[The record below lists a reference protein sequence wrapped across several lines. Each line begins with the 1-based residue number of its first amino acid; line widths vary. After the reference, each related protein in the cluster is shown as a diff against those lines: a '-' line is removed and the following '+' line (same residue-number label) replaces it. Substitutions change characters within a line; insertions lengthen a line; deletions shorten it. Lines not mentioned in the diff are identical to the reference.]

1 MRNLPNSDIYSLFF
15 NIIYFDWS
23 FFFITFA
30 STIWYEDNFD
40 ILLMRKEKTLVQTTK
55 KYIKIN
61 LQTKFSY
68 LFMKKEEQSF
78 GCGISMSQKGHALSG
93 WILRIVPLF
102 AMLFATVVAKAAGDG
117 VKFNPGVRYSQW
129 AINSRAHDFYANSTA
144 FGLAKYK
151 ADGTSVEIK
160 RNDTKEKLDYVPG
173 LVAKSMIEAADYY
186 QNFDWSKPWFASV
199 KEYGD
204 AYYNSVPNGGG
215 SLDDLNAVKLYIGVY
230 NNKNASE
237 TDKTH
242 AKTAI
247 GRATTGLIAHN
258 NSYSIPSGTLAG
270 DKVVGGWF
278 HKTAYNNQMWLDG
291 AYMGSALLAQ
301 IVNFNGAGSSVFGSV
316 DKDWAMVF
324 KQLDIVWNMCW
335 NPTDKL
341 MYHAFEANA
350 GTGTSKSHADTWAGL
365 NGTTEPYTF
374 HSAAYWGRANA
385 WYIFALVDALEAMGK
400 AGRTSDANYTT
411 LRNHLQELAA
421 GIVARQASNGG
432 WYQLLDKT
440 DSFKATSYN
449 GKSASA
455 TNYIETSATAI
466 FSAALFKAVRLGL
479 IDAKYKENAK
489 KAFECL
495 VNNYTYLK
503 DGSLEIWGSCRSA
516 GLGGGTGN
524 DYAAGGKKY
533 RDGSNEYYLLG
544 YDVPM
549 VKKIEE
555 LTEGKVL
562 GGFIMAATEYERAYQ
577 NQDNASQILFS
588 YDLKPAYDL
597 TQSGA
602 TAPKVEVC
610 GTGAANATYQW
621 YDATTKVAVEGAT
634 KAQFTPQTTGNYYC
648 KATVDNTSI
657 QTSTTNI
664 KVNSNSSADKQ
675 KFTVTATAENGTVE
689 IKDGAGNV
697 VTSGTQVEE
706 GTKLV
711 FTANANTGYVF
722 DNWTATGGE
731 ASDNVYTI
739 SSIAADVNVKANFKK
754 ENTGGGDTMETTLFS
769 MEINSSPASLTVA
782 QKTDNK
788 PTLEQLTSDHA
799 AITGGTVTLVNN
811 RSKDWTPFSNAS
823 ITVSDISKN
832 YIRINLGKPLD
843 AGDVINIKDNSK
855 VFKLSAEAS
864 SSNSVSTANG
874 SYTLDANSVLKGKNE
889 IFVFWSDKSNPLSS
903 ITITRK
909 TTTQTTSPL
918 VIAVE
923 DVEMNVT
930 DEETRQPEV
939 RVYGTAD
946 KLLTLGSDY
955 TLSFSTDNNNVTIN
969 ENGVFTAAGSKSNYT
984 EGVTTVTVTAT
995 PSAALAEK
1003 YTEAKWTFKFTVRKG
1018 KMKPVFMPAF
1028 KGATI
1033 KVKTGTKKTIEV
1045 PLNYGGENVSGYFDV
1060 KYSCSP
1066 SLKLTNSNNTMAC
1079 TFSTVG
1085 TYTIT
1090 VSATPKI
1097 INQGTDD
1104 EFNYADEYDAPDNV
1118 TFTVDVSG
1126 SYTVPTVTLN
1136 PSADKTI
1143 YVGEVV
1149 DAPAVSVTDA
1159 QGTAIDKSKYTM
1171 EWTSFAPD
1179 FCKVDAATGKI
1190 EGVSAG
1196 DKVKIQ
1202 LKVSGNGFEDVFAYL
1217 LVSVDDPAKY
1227 RVKAPGSGVTYSP
1240 MTPLF
1245 NQNKTLA
1252 VTLGGWSFT
1261 DRDTAPVSKE
1271 GLTYGDKNKWADDSS
1286 KATWVIKGFDY
1297 YLPGL
1302 TCQNARQEDGAC
1314 PLPSETQWYDGK
1326 LQKVKGGT
1334 VDPMFYVPCSGA
1346 YLTVEPKTNGKVSV
1360 SVFQNGV
1367 FDKSGG
1373 VYAYRP
1379 QRRVFVLDE
1388 AGKVVASEA
1397 TISATGGKLTVADK
1411 NATDKLANPY
1421 DITNYPCNITG
1432 LATGPA
1438 TTGGGKDSN
1447 PSPKVEEVMKHFRGM
1462 TSFVMTEAGFQNNV
1476 YESNID
1482 NKVTWGDN
1490 ATPNNGADDNVMGS
1504 HGWSVLVDAAVTY
1517 TFDVKAGKT
1526 YYIYNY
1532 GSKLGFYGFSFDEAK
1547 GQPVTNY
1554 EFNDGETNIIV
1565 PTKAGELSTAKV
1577 NRAMKAGVWTT
1588 CVLPFSLNKQQ
1599 VDAIFGKTYD
1609 RDTPDGTQILYFDR
1623 VEGTKAIF
1631 VRHAYNNIVA
1641 GKPFLIKPAQDV
1653 ASINTAEV
1661 EGYPYVTIENTQPA
1675 EWCKGN
1681 GYVWMSSYS
1690 NDLTVKEGDCFISN
1704 KDGSFKNFVGDPGT
1718 LKGFRGYLK
1727 NIGTNGV
1734 SEAKKLT
1741 VGIGSNVTTDETSAI
1756 DGILIDGDMPADSV
1770 TAADGKVYNLNGQ
1783 VVATSYRQFQALP
1796 GGVYVVNGKKVVK

>member
-1 MRNLPNSDIYSLFF
+1 
-15 NIIYFDWS
+15 
-23 FFFITFA
+23 
-30 STIWYEDNFD
+30 
-40 ILLMRKEKTLVQTTK
+40 
-55 KYIKIN
+55 
-61 LQTKFSY
+61 
-68 LFMKKEEQSF
+68 MKKEEQSF
-78 GCGISMSQKGHALSG
+78 LCGMSMSQKGHALSG

-102 AMLFATVVAKAAGDG
+102 AMLFATLAAKAASDGDG

-160 RNDTKEKLDYVPG
+160 RKDSKNKLDYVPG

-215 SLDDLNAVKLYIGVY
+215 SLDDLNAVKLYIGIY
-230 NNKNASE
+230 NYKNASA
-237 TDKTH
+237 TDKEN
-242 AKTAI
+242 AQTAI
-247 GRATTGLIAHN
+247 GRATEGLIAHN
-258 NSYSIPSGTLAG
+258 KNNSIPSGTLAS
-270 DKVVGGWF
+270 DAVVGGWF

-301 IVNFNGAGSSVFGSV
+301 IVNFNGDGLNVFGSAN
-316 DKDWAMVF
+316 DDWNMVF
-324 KQLDIVWNMCW
+324 KQLNIVWNMCW
-335 NPTDKL
+335 NSKDKL
-341 MYHAFEANA
+341 LYHAFEANA
-350 GTGTSKSHADTWAGL
+350 GIGDSNSHADTWAGL
-365 NGTTEPYTF
+365 NGKTEPYIF
-374 HSAAYWGRANA
+374 HSAAYWGRANS
-385 WYIFALVDALEAMGK
+385 WYIFALVDALEAMEK
-400 AGRTSDANYTT
+400 AERTSDANYTT
-411 LRNHLQELAA
+411 LKNHLQELAA
-421 GIVARQASNGG
+421 GIVARQADNGG
-432 WYQLLDKT
+432 WYQLLDKDNT
-440 DSFKATSYN
+440 FTATSYN
-449 GKSASA
+449 SSWSGKPKSA

-466 FSAALFKAVRLGL
+466 FSAALFKAARLGL

-516 GLGGGTGN
+516 GLGGGTGT

-549 VKKIEE
+549 VKKTDN

-577 NQDNASQILFS
+577 NQDGSAQILFS
-588 YDLKPAYDL
+588 YDLQPSYDL

-602 TAPKVEVC
+602 AAPKVEVC
-610 GTGAANATYQW
+610 GTDADQAKYQW

-648 KATVDNTSI
+648 EATVGSTSI

-664 KVNSNSSADKQ
+664 KVN
-675 KFTVTATAENGTVE
+675 
-689 IKDGAGNV
+689 
-697 VTSGTQVEE
+697 
-706 GTKLV
+706 
-711 FTANANTGYVF
+711 
-722 DNWTATGGE
+722 
-731 ASDNVYTI
+731 
-739 SSIAADVNVKANFKK
+739 
-754 ENTGGGDTMETTLFS
+754 NTGGGETGGETTTETVFS
-769 MEINSSPASLTVA
+769 YDVPASGDLST
-782 QKTDNK
+782 TDTN
-788 PTLEQLTSDHA
+788 EGV
-799 AITGGTVTLVNN
+799 TGGKIMFASKTNAGGKYKIDNDTKKYVKVTLSGN
-811 RSKDWTPFSNAS
+811 SLK
-823 ITVSDISKN
+823 
-832 YIRINLGKPLD
+832 
-843 AGDVINIKDNSK
+843 AGDVISVKA
-855 VFKLSAEAS
+855 SA
-864 SSNSVSTANG
+864 SNSGYGCFAALDTDKKTTLKLGNLTG
-874 SYTLDANSVLKGKNE
+874 EGPEDISYTVTEKDILNGQSSFYLFRETGKS
-889 IFVFWSDKSNPLSS
+889 IYVHS

-909 TTTQTTSPL
+909 TTTPTTSPL

-930 DEETRQPEV
+930 DEVTKQPEV
-939 RVYGTAD
+939 KVYGTAY
-946 KLLTLGSDY
+946 KLLNPGTDY
-955 TLSFSTDNNNVTIN
+955 TLSFSTDNNNVTVKD
-969 ENGVFTAAGSKSNYT
+969 GVFTAAGSQFNYT

-995 PSAALAEK
+995 PSAALAGQYKAASE
-1003 YTEAKWTFKFTVRKG
+1003 TFTFTVRKG
-1018 KMKPVFMPAF
+1018 KMKPVFMSAF
-1028 KGATI
+1028 NGTTI
-1033 KVKTGTKKTIEV
+1033 KVKKSTRKTIEV
-1045 PLNYGGENVSGYFDV
+1045 PLNYGGEDVSGYFDV
-1060 KYSCSP
+1060 TYSCSTL
-1066 SLKLTNSNNTMAC
+1066 SNLTSSNNTM
-1079 TFSTVG
+1079 
-1085 TYTIT
+1085 TYRFNTAGKYQIT
-1090 VSATPKI
+1090 VSATPKT
-1097 INQGTDD
+1097 INQGTDT
-1104 EFNYADEYDAPDNV
+1104 EFDYADEYDAPADV
-1118 TFTVDVSG
+1118 TFTVDVSDT
-1126 SYTVPTVTLN
+1126 YTVPTVTLN
-1136 PSADKTI
+1136 PSAAKTI
-1143 YVGEVV
+1143 YVGAVV
-1149 DAPAVSVTDA
+1149 DAPAVSVTA
-1159 QGTAIDKSKYTM
+1159 SGTAIDVSKYTA

-1179 FCKVDAATGKI
+1179 VCKVDATTGKI

-1196 DKVKIQ
+1196 DNVKIQ
-1202 LKVSGNGFEDVFAYL
+1202 LKVSGEGFEDVFAYL

-1227 RVKAPGSGVTYSP
+1227 RVKAPGSGEPYSP
-1240 MTPLF
+1240 MTPFF
-1245 NQNKTLA
+1245 NQDRTLA
-1252 VTLGGWSFT
+1252 VTLGGWIFT
-1261 DRDTAPVSKE
+1261 DRTTAPVSNE
-1271 GLTYGDKNKWADDSS
+1271 GLTYGANNKWADDSS

-1314 PLPSETQWYDGK
+1314 PLPSETQWYNGK
-1326 LQKVKGGT
+1326 LQKVDGKT

-1388 AGKVVASEA
+1388 TGKLVASEV
-1397 TISATGGKLTVADK
+1397 TISATGGKLSVADK
-1411 NATDKLANPY
+1411 NATGDLKDPY
-1421 DITNYPCNITG
+1421 KITNYPCNITG
-1432 LATGPA
+1432 LASGPS
-1438 TTGGGKDSN
+1438 TTGGGKNSN
-1447 PSPKVEEVMKHFRGM
+1447 PSPTIEDVKNHFRGM
-1462 TSFVMTEAGFQNNV
+1462 TSFEMTATGFQNNV

-1482 NKVTWGDN
+1482 NKETWGKY

-1532 GSKLGFYGFSFDEAK
+1532 GSKLGFYGFSFDEAA
-1547 GQPVTNY
+1547 GQTVKNYDFDETATNTI
-1554 EFNDGETNIIV
+1554 EL
-1565 PTKAGELSTAKV
+1565 TKAGELTTAKV
-1577 NRAMKAGVWTT
+1577 NRKMTAGVWTT

-1609 RDTPDGTQILYFDR
+1609 RETPDGTQILYFDR

-1641 GKPFLIKPAQDV
+1641 GKPFLIKPTKEV

-1661 EGYPYVTIENTQPA
+1661 EGYPYVTIENAAPA

-1704 KDGSFKNFVGDPGT
+1704 NDGSFKNFVGAPGT

>member
-1 MRNLPNSDIYSLFF
+1 
-15 NIIYFDWS
+15 
-23 FFFITFA
+23 
-30 STIWYEDNFD
+30 
-40 ILLMRKEKTLVQTTK
+40 
-55 KYIKIN
+55 
-61 LQTKFSY
+61 
-68 LFMKKEEQSF
+68 MKKEEQSF
-78 GCGISMSQKGHALSG
+78 CCGISVSQKGHALSG
-93 WILRIVPLF
+93 WILRFVPLF
-102 AMLFATVVAKAAGDG
+102 AMLFATLAAKAASDGDG
-117 VKFNPGVRYSQW
+117 VKFNKDVRYSQW

-151 ADGTSVEIK
+151 ADGTSVVIK
-160 RNDTKEKLDYVPG
+160 RNDTKKKLDYVPG

-204 AYYNSVPNGGG
+204 AYYKSVPNGGG
-215 SLDDLNAVKLYIGVY
+215 SLDDLNAVKLYIGIY
-230 NNKNASE
+230 NNTNASE
-237 TDKTH
+237 TDRAN

-247 GRATTGLIAHN
+247 GRAKDGLIAHN
-258 NSYSIPSGTLAG
+258 NSCSIKPNTLAG
-270 DKVVGGWF
+270 NSVVGGWF

-301 IVNFNGAGSSVFGSV
+301 IVNFNGAGSNVFGNA
-316 DKDWAMVF
+316 DDDWNMVF
-324 KQLDIVWNMCW
+324 KQLDIVWKMCW
-335 NPTDKL
+335 NSTDKL

-350 GTGTSKSHADTWAGL
+350 GTGTSKSHADTWKGL
-365 NGTTEPYTF
+365 NGTKKPYTF

-411 LRNHLQELAA
+411 LKNHLQELAA

-432 WYQLLDKT
+432 WYQLLDKDNT
-440 DSFKATSYN
+440 FTPTSYN
-449 GKSASA
+449 SNWSGKPSSA

-466 FSAALFKAVRLGL
+466 FSAALFKAARLGL

-516 GLGGGTGN
+516 GLGGGTGTE
-524 DYAAGGKKY
+524 YAAGGKKY

-544 YDVPM
+544 YDVPK
-549 VKKIEE
+549 VKKMEG

-577 NQDNASQILFS
+577 NQNGSAQILFS
-588 YDLKPAYDL
+588 YDLKPSYDL

-602 TAPKVEVC
+602 AAPVVEVC
-610 GTGAANATYQW
+610 GTDAANATYQW
-621 YDATTKVAVEGAT
+621 YDATTTAPVEGAT
-634 KAQFTPQTTGNYYC
+634 KASFTPSATGNYYC
-648 KATVDNTSI
+648 KATVGSTSI

-675 KFTVTATAENGTVE
+675 KFTVNATAVNGTVE
-689 IKDGAGNV
+689 IKDGNDNV

-706 GTKLV
+706 GTKLI
-711 FTANANTGYVF
+711 FTAKANTGYVF
-722 DNWTATGGE
+722 DSWTANGGK
-731 ASDNVYTI
+731 DDGNVYTI
-739 SSIAADVNVKANFKK
+739 SSLAADANVTANFTK
-754 ENTGGGDTMETTLFS
+754 ENTGDGETVETTLFS
-769 MEINSSPASLTVA
+769 MVTTATDKVKVAS
-782 QKTDNK
+782 KTIQ
-788 PTLEQLTSDHA
+788 TLKGYAD
-799 AITGGTVTLVNN
+799 ITGGSAELYNGHTDEKEMISSTEGVKLNGSQNSYMKVTLN
-811 RSKDWTPFSNAS
+811 
-823 ITVSDISKN
+823 
-832 YIRINLGKPLD
+832 KPL
-843 AGDVINIKDNSK
+843 AKGDVIAAPGCGSNVFYVTSAGTKTTDAEVNATGYTIPENSDLIGK
-855 VFKLSAEAS
+855 TVIYFW
-864 SSNSVSTANG
+864 TG
-874 SYTLDANSVLKGKNE
+874 KGK
-889 IFVFWSDKSNPLSS
+889 S

-930 DEETRQPEV
+930 DEVTKQPEV
-939 RVYGTAD
+939 KVFDTAD
-946 KLLTLGSDY
+946 KLLTPGTDY
-955 TLSFSTDNNNVTIN
+955 TLSFSTDNSNVTVN
-969 ENGVFTAAGSKSNYT
+969 DKGVFTAAGSKSNYT
-984 EGVTTVTVTAT
+984 EGVTNVTVTAT
-995 PSAALAEK
+995 PSAALAGQ
-1003 YTEAKWTFKFTVRKG
+1003 YTEATTTFTFTVRKG
-1018 KMKPVFMPAF
+1018 KMKPVFMSAF
-1028 KGATI
+1028 KDATI
-1033 KVKTGTKKTIEV
+1033 KVKTGTRKTIEV
-1045 PLNYGGENVSGYFDV
+1045 PLNYGGEDVSGYFDV
-1060 KYSCSP
+1060 KYSCDALSG
-1066 SLKLTNSNNTMAC
+1066 LTSSDNKMTYK
-1079 TFSTVG
+1079 FSTVG

-1118 TFTVDVSG
+1118 TFTVEVNG

-1136 PSADKTI
+1136 PSTDKTI
-1143 YVGEVV
+1143 YVGDVV

-1159 QGTAIDKSKYTM
+1159 QGTAIDNYTK

-1179 FCKVDAATGKI
+1179 VCKVDVATGKI

-1202 LKVSGNGFEDVFAYL
+1202 LKVSGDSFEDVFAYL

-1227 RVKAPGSGVTYSP
+1227 RVKAPGSKDPYSP
-1240 MTPLF
+1240 TKPLF
-1245 NQNKTLA
+1245 NGDKTLA
-1252 VTLGGWSFT
+1252 VTLGGWIFT
-1261 DRDTAPVSKE
+1261 NRDMAPVSKE

-1314 PLPSETQWYDGK
+1314 PLPSETQWYNGK
-1326 LQKVKGGT
+1326 LQPVEGST

-1367 FDKSGG
+1367 FDKSDG

-1411 NATDKLANPY
+1411 NATGKLANPY
-1421 DITNYPCNITG
+1421 DITNYPCNIPG
-1432 LATGPA
+1432 LATGDV
-1438 TTGGGKDSN
+1438 TTGGGTKSN
-1447 PSPKVEEVMKHFRGM
+1447 HSPKVEEVMKHFRDM
-1462 TSFVMTEAGFQNNV
+1462 TSFDMSATGFQNNV

-1482 NKVTWGDN
+1482 NTTTWGKN
-1490 ATPNNGADDNVMGS
+1490 ATPNKGADDNVKGS

-1554 EFNDGETNIIV
+1554 EFNDGETNTIV
-1565 PTKAGELSTAKV
+1565 PTKAGELTTAKV
-1577 NRAMKAGVWTT
+1577 NRKMTAGVWTT

-1609 RDTPDGTQILYFDR
+1609 RDNTNGTQILYFDR

-1641 GKPFLIKPAQDV
+1641 GKPFLIKPTKEV
-1653 ASINTAEV
+1653 TSINTAEV
-1661 EGYPYVTIENTQPA
+1661 TAYPYVTIENTQPA
-1675 EWCKGN
+1675 EWCSGN
-1681 GYVWMSSYS
+1681 GYVWMSSYN
-1690 NDLTVKEGDCFISN
+1690 NDLTVKKGDCFISN
-1704 KDGSFKNFVGDPGT
+1704 NDGSFKNFVGDPGT

-1727 NIGTNGV
+1727 HIGTNGV

-1741 VGIGSNVTTDETSAI
+1741 VGMGSNVTSDETSAI

>member
-1 MRNLPNSDIYSLFF
+1 
-15 NIIYFDWS
+15 
-23 FFFITFA
+23 
-30 STIWYEDNFD
+30 
-40 ILLMRKEKTLVQTTK
+40 
-55 KYIKIN
+55 
-61 LQTKFSY
+61 
-68 LFMKKEEQSF
+68 MKKEEQSF

-102 AMLFATVVAKAAGDG
+102 AMLFATVAAKAAGDGDG

-129 AINSRAHDFYANSTA
+129 AINSRAHDFKANTKDS
-144 FGLAKYK
+144 GLAKYK
-151 ADGTSVEIK
+151 VDGTSVVKVEDRFK
-160 RNDTKEKLDYVPG
+160 PTDLKNDKLDYVPG

-186 QNFDWSKPWFASV
+186 QDFDWSKPWFASV
-199 KEYGD
+199 KDYGD
-204 AYYNSVPNGGG
+204 DFFSKVANTGG

-237 TDKTH
+237 TDKKN

-247 GRATTGLIAHN
+247 GRATEGLIAHN
-258 NSYSIPSGTLAG
+258 NSYSIQSGTLAG
-270 DKVVGGWF
+270 DAVVGGWF
-278 HKTAYNNQMWLDG
+278 HKAAYNNQMWLDG

-301 IVNFNGAGSSVFGSV
+301 IVNFNGTGSNVFGSA
-316 DKDWAMVF
+316 DDDWNMVF
-324 KQLDIVWNMCW
+324 KQLDIVWDMCW
-335 NPTDKL
+335 NSTDKL

-350 GTGTSKSHADTWAGL
+350 GTKESNSHADTWQGL
-365 NGTTEPYTF
+365 NGTTKPYTF

-400 AGRTSDANYTT
+400 AGRTTDANYTT
-411 LRNHLQELAA
+411 LKTHLQELAA
-421 GIVARQASNGG
+421 GIVARQADNGG

-440 DSFKATSYN
+440 DSFEATSYN
-449 GKSASA
+449 SNWSGKPASA

-466 FSAALFKAVRLGL
+466 FSAALFKAARLGL
-479 IDAKYKENAK
+479 IDATYKENAK

-516 GLGGGTGN
+516 GLGGGTGT
-524 DYAAGGKKY
+524 DYAKGGKKY

-577 NQDNASQILFS
+577 NQDGSAQILFS
-588 YDLKPAYDL
+588 YDLQPAYDL

-610 GTGAANATYQW
+610 GTGAANAIYQW
-621 YDATTKVAVEGAT
+621 YDANTDAAVKGAT
-634 KAQFTPQTTGNYYC
+634 EAQFIPQTTGNYYC
-648 KATVDNTSI
+648 KATVGSTSI
-657 QTSTTNI
+657 KTSATNI
-664 KVNSNSSADKQ
+664 KVN
-675 KFTVTATAENGTVE
+675 
-689 IKDGAGNV
+689 
-697 VTSGTQVEE
+697 
-706 GTKLV
+706 
-711 FTANANTGYVF
+711 
-722 DNWTATGGE
+722 
-731 ASDNVYTI
+731 
-739 SSIAADVNVKANFKK
+739 
-754 ENTGGGDTMETTLFS
+754 NTGGGETGGETTTETVFS
-769 MEINSSPASLTVA
+769 YDVPASGELST
-782 QKTDNK
+782 TDTN
-788 PTLEQLTSDHA
+788 EGV
-799 AITGGTVTLVNN
+799 TGGKIMFASSKNEGDRYKIDNDAKYVKVTLSGN
-811 RSKDWTPFSNAS
+811 SLK
-823 ITVSDISKN
+823 
-832 YIRINLGKPLD
+832 
-843 AGDVINIKDNSK
+843 AGDVISVKA
-855 VFKLSAEAS
+855 SA
-864 SSNSVSTANG
+864 SNSGYGCFAALDTDKKTTLKLG
-874 SYTLDANSVLKGKNE
+874 DLTGKGPEDISYTVTERDILNGQSSFYLFRESGKS
-889 IFVFWSDKSNPLSS
+889 IYVHS

-939 RVYGTAD
+939 RVYGIGD
-946 KLLTLGSDY
+946 KLLTLGTDY
-955 TLSFSTDNNNVTIN
+955 KLSFSTDNDNVTIKD
-969 ENGVFTAAGSKSNYT
+969 GVFTAAGSQFNYT
-984 EGVTTVTVTAT
+984 EGVTHVTVTAT

-1018 KMKPVFMPAF
+1018 KMKPVFMPAY

-1033 KVKTGTKKTIEV
+1033 KVATGTKKTIEV
-1045 PLNYGGENVSGYFDV
+1045 PLNYGGEDVSGYFDV
-1060 KYSCSP
+1060 EYSCSNL
-1066 SLKLTNSNNTMAC
+1066 SGLKNSNNTMTC
-1079 TFSTVG
+1079 TFSTADK
-1085 TYTIT
+1085 YTIT
-1090 VSATPKI
+1090 VSATPKV
-1097 INQGTDD
+1097 INQGKDD

-1118 TFTVDVSG
+1118 TFTVDVSDG
-1126 SYTVPTVTLN
+1126 YTVPKVTLN

-1159 QGTAIDKSKYTM
+1159 SLGTAIDKSKYTM

-1179 FCKVDAATGKI
+1179 VCKVDATTGKI

-1196 DKVKIQ
+1196 DKLKIQ
-1202 LKVSGNGFEDVFAYL
+1202 LKVSGDSFEDVFKYV

-1326 LQKVKGGT
+1326 LQKVEGST

-1397 TISATGGKLTVADK
+1397 TISATGGKLSVADK
-1411 NATDKLANPY
+1411 SATGDLKDPY
-1421 DITNYPCNITG
+1421 KITNYPCNITG

-1490 ATPNNGADDNVMGS
+1490 ATPNNGADDNVKGS

-1547 GQPVTNY
+1547 EQTVKNY
-1554 EFNDGETNIIV
+1554 EFNDDATNTIEL
-1565 PTKAGELSTAKV
+1565 TKAGELTTAKV

-1609 RDTPDGTQILYFDR
+1609 RDTPNGTQILYFDR

-1641 GKPFLIKPAQDV
+1641 GKPFLIKPTKDV

-1681 GYVWMSSYS
+1681 GYVWMASYS
-1690 NDLTVKEGDCFISN
+1690 NDLRVKEGDCFISN

-1741 VGIGSNVTTDETSAI
+1741 VGMGSNVTTDETSAI

>member
-1 MRNLPNSDIYSLFF
+1 
-15 NIIYFDWS
+15 
-23 FFFITFA
+23 
-30 STIWYEDNFD
+30 
-40 ILLMRKEKTLVQTTK
+40 
-55 KYIKIN
+55 
-61 LQTKFSY
+61 
-68 LFMKKEEQSF
+68 MKKEEQSF
-78 GCGISMSQKGHALSG
+78 GCGISVSQKGHALSG

-102 AMLFATVVAKAAGDG
+102 AMLFATLAAKAAGDGDG

-129 AINSRAHDFYANSTA
+129 AINSRAHDFYANTTK
-144 FGLAKYK
+144 FGLAKFD

-160 RNDTKEKLDYVPG
+160 RNDTKKKLDYVPG

-186 QNFDWSKPWFASV
+186 QDFDWSKPWFASV

-204 AYYNSVPNGGG
+204 AYYNRVPNGGG
-215 SLDDLNAVKLYIGVY
+215 SLDDLNAVKLYIGIY
-230 NNKNASE
+230 NYKNASA
-237 TDKTH
+237 TDKTN
-242 AKTAI
+242 AQTAI
-247 GRATTGLIAHN
+247 GRATEGLIAHN
-258 NSYSIPSGTLAG
+258 KNNSIQSGTLAG
-270 DKVVGGWF
+270 DAVVGGWF

-301 IVNFNGAGSSVFGSV
+301 IVNFNGTGSNVFGSA
-316 DKDWAMVF
+316 DKDWNMVF

-335 NPTDKL
+335 NSTDKL

-365 NGTTEPYTF
+365 NGTTKPYTF

-385 WYIFALVDALEAMGK
+385 WYIFALVDALEAMGN
-400 AGRTSDANYTT
+400 AGRTSDTNYST
-411 LRNHLQELAA
+411 LKSHLQELAA

-549 VKKIEE
+549 VKKMEG

-577 NQDNASQILFS
+577 NQDGSAQILFS
-588 YDLKPAYDL
+588 YDLQPSYDL
-597 TQSGA
+597 TQSGT

-648 KATVDNTSI
+648 AATVGSTSI

-722 DNWTATGGE
+722 DNWTATGG
-731 ASDNVYTI
+731 AADGNVYTI
-739 SSIAADVNVKANFKK
+739 SSLNADANVTANFKEK
-754 ENTGGGDTMETTLFS
+754 NNGGGETGGETTTEPVFS
-769 MEINSSPASLTVA
+769 MTV
-782 QKTDNK
+782 N
-788 PTLEQLTSDHA
+788 
-799 AITGGTVTLVNN
+799 
-811 RSKDWTPFSNAS
+811 SNAS
-823 ITVSDISKN
+823 LSIPKNTTQQLTDGVIIDGGKVELVNDRSSAWNVFTDGKLCPENKSNQYIKIT
-832 YIRINLGKPLD
+832 LD
-843 AGDVINIKDNSK
+843 ESLKDGDVVKIENNSK
-855 VFKLSAEAS
+855 EFYLSAEAS

-909 TTTQTTSPL
+909 TTTPTTSPL

-939 RVYGTAD
+939 RVYGIGD
-946 KLLTLGSDY
+946 KQLTLGTDY
-955 TLSFSTDNNNVTIN
+955 KLSFSTDNDNVTIKD
-969 ENGVFTAAGSKSNYT
+969 GVFTAAGSKSNYT
-984 EGVTTVTVTAT
+984 EGVTNVTVTAT
-995 PSAALAEK
+995 PSAELAGQ
-1003 YTEAKWTFKFTVRKG
+1003 YTEATETFTFTVRKG
-1018 KMKPVFMPAF
+1018 K
-1028 KGATI
+1028 
-1033 KVKTGTKKTIEV
+1033 
-1045 PLNYGGENVSGYFDV
+1045 
-1060 KYSCSP
+1060 
-1066 SLKLTNSNNTMAC
+1066 
-1079 TFSTVG
+1079 
-1085 TYTIT
+1085 
-1090 VSATPKI
+1090 
-1097 INQGTDD
+1097 
-1104 EFNYADEYDAPDNV
+1104 
-1118 TFTVDVSG
+1118 
-1126 SYTVPTVTLN
+1126 
-1136 PSADKTI
+1136 
-1143 YVGEVV
+1143 
-1149 DAPAVSVTDA
+1149 
-1159 QGTAIDKSKYTM
+1159 
-1171 EWTSFAPD
+1171 
-1179 FCKVDAATGKI
+1179 
-1190 EGVSAG
+1190 
-1196 DKVKIQ
+1196 
-1202 LKVSGNGFEDVFAYL
+1202 
-1217 LVSVDDPAKY
+1217 DDPAKY
-1227 RVKAPGSGVTYSP
+1227 RVKAPGSGETYSP

-1447 PSPKVEEVMKHFRGM
+1447 PSPTVEDVKNHFRGM
-1462 TSFVMTEAGFQNNV
+1462 TSFDMSAAGFQNNV

-1490 ATPNNGADDNVMGS
+1490 ATPNNGAYDNVMGS

-1547 GQPVTNY
+1547 GQTVKNY
-1554 EFNDGETNIIV
+1554 EFDEAAANTIE
-1565 PTKAGELSTAKV
+1565 PTKAGELTTAKV

-1609 RDTPDGTQILYFDR
+1609 RGTPNGTQILYFDR

-1641 GKPFLIKPAQDV
+1641 GKPFLIKPTKDV

-1741 VGIGSNVTTDETSAI
+1741 VGMGSNVTTDETSAI

>member
-1 MRNLPNSDIYSLFF
+1 
-15 NIIYFDWS
+15 
-23 FFFITFA
+23 
-30 STIWYEDNFD
+30 
-40 ILLMRKEKTLVQTTK
+40 
-55 KYIKIN
+55 
-61 LQTKFSY
+61 
-68 LFMKKEEQSF
+68 MKKEEQSF
-78 GCGISMSQKGHALSG
+78 GCGISVSQKGHALSG

-117 VKFNPGVRYSQW
+117 DGVKFNPGVRYSQW
-129 AINSRAHDFYANSTA
+129 VINSRAHDFYANTTK
-144 FGLAKYK
+144 FGLAKFD

-160 RNDTKEKLDYVPG
+160 RNDTKKKLDYVPG

-237 TDKTH
+237 TDKKN

-247 GRATTGLIAHN
+247 GRATEGLIAHN
-258 NSYSIPSGTLAG
+258 NSYSIQSGTLAG
-270 DKVVGGWF
+270 DAVVGGWF
-278 HKTAYNNQMWLDG
+278 HKAAYNNQMWLDG

-301 IVNFNGAGSSVFGSV
+301 IVNFNGNGSNVFGSAN
-316 DKDWAMVF
+316 DDWNMVF
-324 KQLDIVWNMCW
+324 KQLNIVWNMCW
-335 NPTDKL
+335 NSKDKL

-350 GTGTSKSHADTWAGL
+350 GTKESNSHADTWQGL
-365 NGTTEPYTF
+365 NGKTEPYTF

-400 AGRTSDANYTT
+400 AGRTTDANYTT
-411 LRNHLQELAA
+411 LKTHLQDLAA
-421 GIVARQASNGG
+421 GIVARQADNGG

-440 DSFKATSYN
+440 DSFEATSYN
-449 GKSASA
+449 SNWSGKPSSA

-466 FSAALFKAVRLGL
+466 FSAALFKAARLGL

-516 GLGGGTGN
+516 GLGGGTGT
-524 DYAAGGKKY
+524 DYAKGGKKY

-549 VKKIEE
+549 VKKTEE

-577 NQDNASQILFS
+577 NQDNASILFS

-602 TAPKVEVC
+602 TAPVVEVC
-610 GTGAANATYQW
+610 GTDAANATYQW
-621 YDATTKVAVEGAT
+621 YDANTDAAVKGAT
-634 KAQFTPQTTGNYYC
+634 EAQFIPQTTGNYYC
-648 KATVDNTSI
+648 KATVGSTSI

-664 KVNSNSSADKQ
+664 KVN
-675 KFTVTATAENGTVE
+675 
-689 IKDGAGNV
+689 
-697 VTSGTQVEE
+697 
-706 GTKLV
+706 
-711 FTANANTGYVF
+711 
-722 DNWTATGGE
+722 
-731 ASDNVYTI
+731 
-739 SSIAADVNVKANFKK
+739 
-754 ENTGGGDTMETTLFS
+754 NTGGGETGGETTLFS
-769 MEINSSPASLTVA
+769 MVTTAASDVSVA
-782 QKTDNK
+782 SGATQSLDGNADK
-788 PTLEQLTSDHA
+788 
-799 AITGGTVTLVNN
+799 TGGSAELYNGKSSATVMISKTEGVKLNGSSKSYMQVTL
-811 RSKDWTPFSNAS
+811 D
-823 ITVSDISKN
+823 
-832 YIRINLGKPLD
+832 KPL
-843 AGDVINIKDNSK
+843 AKGDVIAAPGCGSSFYVTSADTKTTDAPEVNATGYTIPENSDLIGK
-855 VFKLSAEAS
+855 NVVYFWS
-864 SSNSVSTANG
+864 G
-874 SYTLDANSVLKGKNE
+874 KGK
-889 IFVFWSDKSNPLSS
+889 S

-939 RVYGTAD
+939 KVYGIGD
-946 KLLTLGSDY
+946 KLLTLDTDY
-955 TLSFSTDNNNVTIN
+955 KLSFSTDNDNVTIN

-984 EGVTTVTVTAT
+984 EGVTNVTVTAT

-1018 KMKPVFMPAF
+1018 KMKPVFMPAY

-1045 PLNYGGENVSGYFDV
+1045 PLNYGGEDVSGYFDV
-1060 KYSCSP
+1060 KYSCSNL
-1066 SLKLTNSNNTMAC
+1066 SGLKNSNNTMTC
-1079 TFSTVG
+1079 TFSTAG

-1090 VSATPKI
+1090 VSATPKV
-1097 INQGTDD
+1097 INQGKDD
-1104 EFNYADEYDAPDNV
+1104 EFNYADEYDAPDAV
-1118 TFTVDVSG
+1118 TFTVDVSDG
-1126 SYTVPTVTLN
+1126 YKVPKVTLN

-1159 QGTAIDKSKYTM
+1159 QDTAIDKSKYTM

-1179 FCKVDAATGKI
+1179 VCKVDATTGKI

-1202 LKVSGNGFEDVFAYL
+1202 LKVSGDGFEDVFAYL

-1261 DRDTAPVSKE
+1261 DRPKAPVSKE
-1271 GLTYGDKNKWADDSS
+1271 GLTYGTNNKWADDSS

-1326 LQKVKGGT
+1326 LQKVTGGT

-1360 SVFQNGV
+1360 CVFQNGV

-1411 NATDKLANPY
+1411 NATGDLKDPY
-1421 DITNYPCNITG
+1421 KITNYPCNITG
-1432 LATGPA
+1432 LAKGPL
-1438 TTGGGKDSN
+1438 TDGGSGKSSDKS
-1447 PSPKVEEVMKHFRGM
+1447 PSPTVEDVKNHFRGM

-1482 NKVTWGDN
+1482 NKDTWGES

-1547 GQPVTNY
+1547 GQTVKNY
-1554 EFNDGETNIIV
+1554 EFDDDATNTIEL
-1565 PTKAGELSTAKV
+1565 TKAGELTTAKV

-1609 RDTPDGTQILYFDR
+1609 RETSDGTQILYFDR

-1641 GKPFLIKPAQDV
+1641 GKPFLIKPTKDV

-1661 EGYPYVTIENTQPA
+1661 KGYPYVTIENTQPA

-1741 VGIGSNVTTDETSAI
+1741 VGMGSNVTTDETSAI

>member
-1 MRNLPNSDIYSLFF
+1 
-15 NIIYFDWS
+15 
-23 FFFITFA
+23 
-30 STIWYEDNFD
+30 
-40 ILLMRKEKTLVQTTK
+40 
-55 KYIKIN
+55 
-61 LQTKFSY
+61 
-68 LFMKKEEQSF
+68 MKKEEQSF
-78 GCGISMSQKGHALSG
+78 GCGISVSQKGHALSG

-102 AMLFATVVAKAAGDG
+102 AMLFATVAAKAAGDGDG

-160 RNDTKEKLDYVPG
+160 RNDTKKKLDYVPG

-215 SLDDLNAVKLYIGVY
+215 SLDDLNAVKLYIGIY
-230 NNKNASE
+230 NYKNASA
-237 TDKTH
+237 TDKEN
-242 AKTAI
+242 AQTAI

-258 NSYSIPSGTLAG
+258 KNNSIPSGTLAG
-270 DKVVGGWF
+270 DAVVGGWF
-278 HKTAYNNQMWLDG
+278 HKEAYNNQMWLDG

-301 IVNFNGAGSSVFGSV
+301 IVNFNGDGSNVFGSA
-316 DKDWAMVF
+316 DKDWEMVV
-324 KQLDIVWNMCW
+324 KQLNIVWDMCW
-335 NPTDKL
+335 NSTDKL

-365 NGTTEPYTF
+365 NGTTKPYTF

-411 LRNHLQELAA
+411 LKNHLQDLAA
-421 GIVARQASNGG
+421 GIVARQADNGG
-432 WYQLLDKT
+432 WYQLLDKDNT
-440 DSFKATSYN
+440 FTATSYN
-449 GKSASA
+449 SNWSGKPSSA

-466 FSAALFKAVRLGL
+466 FSAALFKAARLGL

-516 GLGGGTGN
+516 GLGGGTGT
-524 DYAAGGKKY
+524 DYAKGGKKY

-549 VKKIEE
+549 VKKTEE

-577 NQDNASQILFS
+577 NQDNASILFS

-602 TAPKVEVC
+602 TAPVVEVC
-610 GTGAANATYQW
+610 GTDAAKATYQW
-621 YDATTKVAVEGAT
+621 YDATTGNAVDGAGT
-634 KAQFTPQTTGNYYC
+634 KEAQFTPQTTGDYYC
-648 KATVDNTSI
+648 VATVGSTSI

-664 KVNSNSSADKQ
+664 KVN
-675 KFTVTATAENGTVE
+675 
-689 IKDGAGNV
+689 
-697 VTSGTQVEE
+697 
-706 GTKLV
+706 
-711 FTANANTGYVF
+711 
-722 DNWTATGGE
+722 
-731 ASDNVYTI
+731 
-739 SSIAADVNVKANFKK
+739 
-754 ENTGGGDTMETTLFS
+754 NTGGGETGGETTTETVFS
-769 MEINSSPASLTVA
+769 YDVPASGELST
-782 QKTDNK
+782 TDTN
-788 PTLEQLTSDHA
+788 EGV
-799 AITGGTVTLVNN
+799 TGGKIMFASSKNEGDRYKIDNDAKYVKVTLSGN
-811 RSKDWTPFSNAS
+811 SLK
-823 ITVSDISKN
+823 
-832 YIRINLGKPLD
+832 
-843 AGDVINIKDNSK
+843 AGDVISVKA
-855 VFKLSAEAS
+855 SA
-864 SSNSVSTANG
+864 SNSGYGCFAALDTDKKMTLKLGNLTDKG
-874 SYTLDANSVLKGKNE
+874 PEDISYTVTERDILNGQSSFYLFRESGKS
-889 IFVFWSDKSNPLSS
+889 IYVHS

-909 TTTQTTSPL
+909 TTTPTTSPL

-923 DVEMNVT
+923 NVEMNVT

-939 RVYGTAD
+939 RVYGIGD
-946 KLLTLGSDY
+946 KLLTLGTDY
-955 TLSFSTDNNNVTIN
+955 KLSFSTDNDNVTIN
-969 ENGVFTAAGSKSNYT
+969 DKGVFTAAGSQFNYT
-984 EGVTTVTVTAT
+984 EGVTHVTVTAT
-995 PSAALAEK
+995 PSEKLAGQ
-1003 YTEAKWTFKFTVRKG
+1003 YTKATEDFTFTVRKG
-1018 KMKPVFMPAF
+1018 KMKPEFMSAF
-1028 KGATI
+1028 NATTI
-1033 KVKTGTKKTIEV
+1033 KVAKGTKKTIEV
-1045 PLNYGGENVSGYFDV
+1045 PLNYGGEDVSGYFNV
-1060 KYSCSP
+1060 GYTCSALP
-1066 SLKLTNSNNTMAC
+1066 KLSGSNNKM
-1079 TFSTVG
+1079 
-1085 TYTIT
+1085 TYTFGAEGKYQIT

-1097 INQGTDD
+1097 INQGTDT
-1104 EFNYADEYDAPDNV
+1104 EFDYSQEYDAPDAV
-1118 TFTVDVSG
+1118 TFTVDVKA
-1126 SYTVPTVTLN
+1126 SYAVPVVTLN
-1136 PSADKTI
+1136 PSAAKTI

-1149 DAPAVSVTDA
+1149 DAPAVSVTES
-1159 QGTAIDKSKYTM
+1159 GTAIDNSKYTM

-1179 FCKVDAATGKI
+1179 VCKVDATTGKI

-1196 DKVKIQ
+1196 DNVKIQ
-1202 LKVSGNGFEDVFAYL
+1202 VAVSGDGFEDVFSYI

-1227 RVKAPGSGVTYSP
+1227 RVKATGSGEKYSP

-1261 DRDTAPVSKE
+1261 DRQTAPVSKE
-1271 GLTYGDKNKWADDSS
+1271 GLTYGENNKWAGDSS
-1286 KATWVIKGFDY
+1286 PATWLIKGFDY
-1297 YLPGL
+1297 YLSGI

-1397 TISATGGKLTVADK
+1397 TISATGGKLSVADK
-1411 NATDKLANPY
+1411 NATGDLKDPY
-1421 DITNYPCNITG
+1421 KITNYPCNITG
-1432 LATGPA
+1432 LASGPS
-1438 TTGGGKDSN
+1438 TTGGGKKNSN
-1447 PSPKVEEVMKHFRGM
+1447 PSPTIEDVKNHFRGM
-1462 TSFVMTEAGFQNNV
+1462 TSFEMSASGFQNNV

-1482 NKVTWGDN
+1482 NKVTWGSY
-1490 ATPNNGADDNVMGS
+1490 ATPNNGADDNVKGS

-1526 YYIYNY
+1526 YYLYNY
-1532 GSKLGFYGFSFDEAK
+1532 GSKLGFYGFSFDESK
-1547 GQPVTNY
+1547 GQTVKNY
-1554 EFNDGETNIIV
+1554 EFDETAANTIEL
-1565 PTKAGELSTAKV
+1565 TKAGELTTAKV
-1577 NRAMKAGVWTT
+1577 NRAMAAGVWTT

-1609 RDTPDGTQILYFDR
+1609 RDTPNGTQILYFDR

-1690 NDLTVKEGDCFISN
+1690 NGLTVKEGDCFISN
-1704 KDGSFKNFVGDPGT
+1704 KDGSFKNFVGAPGT

-1741 VGIGSNVTTDETSAI
+1741 VGMGSNVTTDETSAI

>member
-1 MRNLPNSDIYSLFF
+1 
-15 NIIYFDWS
+15 
-23 FFFITFA
+23 
-30 STIWYEDNFD
+30 
-40 ILLMRKEKTLVQTTK
+40 
-55 KYIKIN
+55 
-61 LQTKFSY
+61 
-68 LFMKKEEQSF
+68 MKKEEQSF

-102 AMLFATVVAKAAGDG
+102 AMLFAIVVAKAAGDGDG

-129 AINSRAHDFYANSTA
+129 AINSRAHDFYANTTA

-160 RNDTKEKLDYVPG
+160 RKDSKDKLDYVPG

-204 AYYNSVPNGGG
+204 DYYNSVPNGGG
-215 SLDDLNAVKLYIGVY
+215 SLDDLNAVKLYIGIY
-230 NNKNASE
+230 NYKNASA
-237 TDKTH
+237 TDKEN
-242 AKTAI
+242 AQTAI
-247 GRATTGLIAHN
+247 GRATEGLIAHN
-258 NSYSIPSGTLAG
+258 NSYSIQSGTLAG

-301 IVNFNGAGSSVFGSV
+301 IVNFNGNGSSVFGSAN
-316 DKDWAMVF
+316 DDWNMVF
-324 KQLDIVWNMCW
+324 KQLNIVWNMCW
-335 NPTDKL
+335 NSTDKL

-350 GTGTSKSHADTWAGL
+350 GTKESNSHADTWQGL
-365 NGTTEPYTF
+365 NGTTKPYTF

-400 AGRTSDANYTT
+400 AGRTTDANYTT
-411 LRNHLQELAA
+411 LKTHLQELAA
-421 GIVARQASNGG
+421 GIVARQADNGG

-449 GKSASA
+449 SNWSGKPASA

-466 FSAALFKAVRLGL
+466 FSAALFKAARLGL
-479 IDAKYKENAK
+479 IDATYKENAK

-495 VNNYTYLK
+495 VNNYTYQK

-516 GLGGGTGN
+516 GLGGGTGT
-524 DYAAGGKKY
+524 DYAKGGKKY

-549 VKKIEE
+549 VKKSEGI
-555 LTEGKVL
+555 TEGKVL

-577 NQDNASQILFS
+577 NQDGSAQILFS
-588 YDLKPAYDL
+588 YDLQPAYDL
-597 TQSGA
+597 TQSDA

-634 KAQFTPQTTGNYYC
+634 EAQFTPQTTGDYYC
-648 KATVDNTSI
+648 KATVGSTSI
-657 QTSTTNI
+657 KTSATNI
-664 KVNSNSSADKQ
+664 KVN
-675 KFTVTATAENGTVE
+675 
-689 IKDGAGNV
+689 
-697 VTSGTQVEE
+697 
-706 GTKLV
+706 
-711 FTANANTGYVF
+711 
-722 DNWTATGGE
+722 
-731 ASDNVYTI
+731 
-739 SSIAADVNVKANFKK
+739 
-754 ENTGGGDTMETTLFS
+754 NTGGGETGGETTTETVFS
-769 MEINSSPASLTVA
+769 YDVPASGELST
-782 QKTDNK
+782 TDTN
-788 PTLEQLTSDHA
+788 EGV
-799 AITGGTVTLVNN
+799 TGGKIMFASSKNEGDRYKIDNDAKYVKVTLSGN
-811 RSKDWTPFSNAS
+811 SLK
-823 ITVSDISKN
+823 
-832 YIRINLGKPLD
+832 
-843 AGDVINIKDNSK
+843 AGDVISVKA
-855 VFKLSAEAS
+855 SA
-864 SSNSVSTANG
+864 SNSGYGCFAALDTDKKTTLKLG
-874 SYTLDANSVLKGKNE
+874 DLTGKGPEDISYTVTERDILNGQSSFYLFRESGKS
-889 IFVFWSDKSNPLSS
+889 IYVHS

-939 RVYGTAD
+939 RVYGIGD
-946 KLLTLGSDY
+946 KLLTLGTDY
-955 TLSFSTDNNNVTIN
+955 KLSFSTDNDNVTIKD
-969 ENGVFTAAGSKSNYT
+969 GVFTAAGSQFNYT
-984 EGVTTVTVTAT
+984 EGVTHVTVTAT

-1018 KMKPVFMPAF
+1018 KMKPVFMPAY

-1033 KVKTGTKKTIEV
+1033 KVATGTKKTIEV
-1045 PLNYGGENVSGYFDV
+1045 PLNYGGEDVSGYFDV
-1060 KYSCSP
+1060 EYSCSNL
-1066 SLKLTNSNNTMAC
+1066 SGLKNSNNTMTC
-1079 TFSTVG
+1079 TFSTADK
-1085 TYTIT
+1085 YTIT
-1090 VSATPKI
+1090 VSATPKV
-1097 INQGTDD
+1097 INQGKDD

-1118 TFTVDVSG
+1118 TFTVDVSDG
-1126 SYTVPTVTLN
+1126 YTVPKVTLN

-1159 QGTAIDKSKYTM
+1159 SLGTAIDKSKYTM

-1179 FCKVDAATGKI
+1179 VCKVDAATGKI

-1202 LKVSGNGFEDVFAYL
+1202 LRVSGDSFEDVFKYL

-1326 LQKVKGGT
+1326 LQKVEGST

-1397 TISATGGKLTVADK
+1397 TISATGGKLSVADK
-1411 NATDKLANPY
+1411 SATGDLKDPY
-1421 DITNYPCNITG
+1421 KITNYPCNITG

-1490 ATPNNGADDNVMGS
+1490 ATPNNGVDDNVMGS

-1547 GQPVTNY
+1547 EQTVKNY
-1554 EFNDGETNIIV
+1554 EFDEAAANTIV
-1565 PTKAGELSTAKV
+1565 LTKAGELSTAKV

-1609 RDTPDGTQILYFDR
+1609 RETPNGTQILYFDR

-1741 VGIGSNVTTDETSAI
+1741 VGMGSNVTTDETSAI

-1783 VVATSYRQFQALP
+1783 VVATSYRQFQTLP

>member
-1 MRNLPNSDIYSLFF
+1 
-15 NIIYFDWS
+15 
-23 FFFITFA
+23 
-30 STIWYEDNFD
+30 
-40 ILLMRKEKTLVQTTK
+40 
-55 KYIKIN
+55 
-61 LQTKFSY
+61 
-68 LFMKKEEQSF
+68 MKKEEQSF
-78 GCGISMSQKGHALSG
+78 GCGISVSQKGHALSG

-102 AMLFATVVAKAAGDG
+102 AMLFATLAAKAAGDGDG

-160 RNDTKEKLDYVPG
+160 RNDTKKKLDYVPG

-204 AYYNSVPNGGG
+204 DYYNSVPNGGG
-215 SLDDLNAVKLYIGVY
+215 SLDDLNAVKLYIGIY
-230 NNKNASE
+230 NYKNASA
-237 TDKTH
+237 TDKTN
-242 AKTAI
+242 AQTAI
-247 GRATTGLIAHN
+247 GRATEGLIAHN
-258 NSYSIPSGTLAG
+258 KNNSIQSGTLAG
-270 DKVVGGWF
+270 DAVVGGWF
-278 HKTAYNNQMWLDG
+278 HKEAYNNQMWLDG

-301 IVNFNGAGSSVFGSV
+301 IVNFNGDGSNVFGSA
-316 DKDWAMVF
+316 DKDWEMVV
-324 KQLDIVWNMCW
+324 KQLNIVWNMCW
-335 NPTDKL
+335 NSTDKL

-365 NGTTEPYTF
+365 NGTTKPYTF

-411 LRNHLQELAA
+411 LKNHLQDLAA
-421 GIVARQASNGG
+421 GIVARQTSDGG

-440 DSFKATSYN
+440 DSFEATSYN

-466 FSAALFKAVRLGL
+466 FSAALFKAARLGL
-479 IDAKYKENAK
+479 IDATYKENAK

-495 VNNYTYLK
+495 VNNYTYMK

-516 GLGGGTGN
+516 GLGGGTGT
-524 DYAAGGKKY
+524 DYAKGGKKY

-549 VKKIEE
+549 VKKTDN

-577 NQDNASQILFS
+577 QNQDGSAQILFS
-588 YDLKPAYDL
+588 YDLKPSYDL

-602 TAPKVEVC
+602 AAPVVEVC
-610 GTGAANATYQW
+610 GTDAAKATYQW

-648 KATVDNTSI
+648 EATVGSTSI
-657 QTSTTNI
+657 KTSATNI
-664 KVNSNSSADKQ
+664 KVN
-675 KFTVTATAENGTVE
+675 
-689 IKDGAGNV
+689 
-697 VTSGTQVEE
+697 
-706 GTKLV
+706 
-711 FTANANTGYVF
+711 
-722 DNWTATGGE
+722 
-731 ASDNVYTI
+731 
-739 SSIAADVNVKANFKK
+739 
-754 ENTGGGDTMETTLFS
+754 NTGGGETGGETTTETVFS
-769 MEINSSPASLTVA
+769 YDVPASGELST
-782 QKTDNK
+782 TDTN
-788 PTLEQLTSDHA
+788 EGV
-799 AITGGTVTLVNN
+799 TGGKIMFASSKNEGDRYKIDNDAKYVKVTLSGN
-811 RSKDWTPFSNAS
+811 SLK
-823 ITVSDISKN
+823 
-832 YIRINLGKPLD
+832 
-843 AGDVINIKDNSK
+843 AGDVISVKA
-855 VFKLSAEAS
+855 SA
-864 SSNSVSTANG
+864 SNSGYGCFAALDTDKKTTLKLGNLTDKG
-874 SYTLDANSVLKGKNE
+874 PEDISYTVTERDILNGQSSFYLFRESGKS
-889 IFVFWSDKSNPLSS
+889 IYVHS

-909 TTTQTTSPL
+909 TTTPTTSPL

-930 DEETRQPEV
+930 DEETLQPEV
-939 RVYGTAD
+939 RVYGIGD
-946 KLLTLGSDY
+946 KLLTLCTDY
-955 TLSFSTDNNNVTIN
+955 KLSFSTDNNNVTIKD
-969 ENGVFTAAGSKSNYT
+969 GVFTAAGSQFNYT
-984 EGVTTVTVTAT
+984 EGVTNVTVTAT
-995 PSAALAEK
+995 PSAALAGK
-1003 YTEAKWTFKFTVRKG
+1003 YTKAITTFTFTVRKG

-1118 TFTVDVSG
+1118 TFTVEVSG
-1126 SYTVPTVTLN
+1126 SYTVPTVILN
-1136 PSADKTI
+1136 PSTDKTI
-1143 YVGEVV
+1143 YVGDVV

-1159 QGTAIDKSKYTM
+1159 SDTAIDNYTM

-1179 FCKVDAATGKI
+1179 VCKVDAATGKI

-1202 LKVSGNGFEDVFAYL
+1202 LRVSGDSFEDVFKYV

-1227 RVKAPGSGVTYSP
+1227 RVKAPKSGVTYSP
-1240 MTPLF
+1240 MTPFF
-1245 NQNKTLA
+1245 NGDNTLA

-1261 DRDTAPVSKE
+1261 DRPKAPVSSE
-1271 GLTYGDKNKWADDSS
+1271 GLTYGTNNKWADDSS

-1388 AGKVVASEA
+1388 AGKLVASEA
-1397 TISATGGKLTVADK
+1397 TISATGGKLSVADK
-1411 NATDKLANPY
+1411 SATGDLKDPY
-1421 DITNYPCNITG
+1421 KITNYPCNITG
-1432 LATGPA
+1432 LASGPS
-1438 TTGGGKDSN
+1438 TTGGGKKNSN
-1447 PSPKVEEVMKHFRGM
+1447 PSPTIEDVKNHFRGM
-1462 TSFVMTEAGFQNNV
+1462 TSFEMTATGFQNNV

-1482 NKVTWGDN
+1482 NKVTWGSY

-1547 GQPVTNY
+1547 GQTVKNY
-1554 EFNDGETNIIV
+1554 EFDEAAANTIEL
-1565 PTKAGELSTAKV
+1565 TKPGELATAKV
-1577 NRAMKAGVWTT
+1577 NRKMTAGVWTT

-1599 VDAIFGKTYD
+1599 VDAIFGNTYD
-1609 RDTPDGTQILYFDR
+1609 RDTPNGTQILYFDR
-1623 VEGTKAIF
+1623 VVGTKAIF

-1641 GKPFLIKPAQDV
+1641 GKPFLIKPTKDV

-1661 EGYPYVTIENTQPA
+1661 KGYPYVTIENSQPA

-1704 KDGSFKNFVGDPGT
+1704 NDGSFKNFVGESGT

-1727 NIGTNGV
+1727 HIGTNGV
-1734 SEAKKLT
+1734 SEPKKLT
-1741 VGIGSNVTTDETSAI
+1741 VGMGSNVTSDETSAI

>member
-1 MRNLPNSDIYSLFF
+1 
-15 NIIYFDWS
+15 
-23 FFFITFA
+23 
-30 STIWYEDNFD
+30 
-40 ILLMRKEKTLVQTTK
+40 
-55 KYIKIN
+55 
-61 LQTKFSY
+61 
-68 LFMKKEEQSF
+68 MKKEEQSF
-78 GCGISMSQKGHALSG
+78 GCGISVSQKGRALSG

-102 AMLFATVVAKAAGDG
+102 AMLFATLAAKAAGDGDG

-129 AINSRAHDFYANSTA
+129 AINSRLHDFYGNTKLFGFDVYDANNTKKSTVQW
-144 FGLAKYK
+144 KNDKK
-151 ADGTSVEIK
+151 ANIDKSF
-160 RNDTKEKLDYVPG
+160 DYVAG
-173 LVAKSMIEAADYY
+173 LVAKATLEAADYY
-186 QNFDWSKPWFASV
+186 AGFDWSKPWFYSAQAFAAEVTYSNDS
-199 KEYGD
+199 KPTLD
-204 AYYNSVPNGGG
+204 AM
-215 SLDDLNAVKLYIGVY
+215 NAVKMYFPILSSSLKSDNVVKKANTALTNLAKDMKNYNTVYSIGGSKSSL
-230 NNKNASE
+230 NESNASVAQ
-237 TDKTH
+237 KQMF
-242 AKTAI
+242 
-247 GRATTGLIAHN
+247 
-258 NSYSIPSGTLAG
+258 
-270 DKVVGGWF
+270 GGWF
-278 HKTAYNNQMWLDG
+278 HKSSDYVDQMWLDG
-291 AYMGSALLAQ
+291 AYMGSATLAQ
-301 IVNFNGAGSSVFGSV
+301 LTGYLGDDKNIFGS
-316 DKDWAMVF
+316 KEADWNMVA
-324 KQLDIVWNMCW
+324 KQLNIVWNQCW
-335 NPTDKL
+335 DSNKQL
-341 MYHAFEANA
+341 MYHAFSA
-350 GTGTSKSHADTWAGL
+350 TGDAKASTETNKTWAGIS
-365 NGTTEPYTF
+365 NSADAPVY
-374 HSAAYWGRANA
+374 HSAAFWGRANS
-385 WYIFALVDALEAMGK
+385 WYFFALVDALEAMK
-400 AGRTSDANYTT
+400 NDKQENTDNYKT
-411 LRNHLQELAA
+411 LKNHLDFFAA
-421 GIVARQASNGG
+421 GIVKWQDKTTGG
-432 WYQLLDKT
+432 WYQVMDENGNY
-440 DSFKATSYN
+440 KASNYNSSYRWTTSYN
-449 GKSASA
+449 
-455 TNYIETSATAI
+455 NYIETSATAI

-479 IDAKYKENAK
+479 LGDTYKEAAK
-489 KAFECL
+489 KAFEGI
-495 VNNYTYLK
+495 VNNFVAPK
-503 DGSLEIWGSCRSA
+503 ADGTINIWSSSRSA
-516 GLGGGTGN
+516 GLGGSH
-524 DYAAGGKKY
+524 Y
-533 RDGSNEYYLLG
+533 RDGSKIYYILG
-544 YDVPM
+544 TDT
-549 VKKIEE
+549 KIVTKEDN

-577 NQDNASQILFS
+577 NQDGSAQILFS

-621 YDATTKVAVEGAT
+621 YDANTDAAVKGAT
-634 KAQFTPQTTGNYYC
+634 EAQFIPQTTGNYYC

-657 QTSTTNI
+657 QTSATNI
-664 KVNSNSSADKQ
+664 KVN
-675 KFTVTATAENGTVE
+675 
-689 IKDGAGNV
+689 
-697 VTSGTQVEE
+697 
-706 GTKLV
+706 
-711 FTANANTGYVF
+711 
-722 DNWTATGGE
+722 
-731 ASDNVYTI
+731 
-739 SSIAADVNVKANFKK
+739 
-754 ENTGGGDTMETTLFS
+754 NTGGGETGGETTTETVFS
-769 MEINSSPASLTVA
+769 YDVPASGELST
-782 QKTDNK
+782 TDTN
-788 PTLEQLTSDHA
+788 EGV
-799 AITGGTVTLVNN
+799 TGGKIMFASKTNAGGKYKIDNDTKKYVKVTLSGN
-811 RSKDWTPFSNAS
+811 SLK
-823 ITVSDISKN
+823 
-832 YIRINLGKPLD
+832 
-843 AGDVINIKDNSK
+843 AGDVISVKA
-855 VFKLSAEAS
+855 SA
-864 SSNSVSTANG
+864 SNSGYGCFAALDTDKKTTLKLGNLTG
-874 SYTLDANSVLKGKNE
+874 KGPEDISYTVTEKDILNGQSSFYLFRETGKS
-889 IFVFWSDKSNPLSS
+889 IYVHS

-923 DVEMNVT
+923 NVEMNVT

-939 RVYGTAD
+939 KVYGTAD

-984 EGVTTVTVTAT
+984 EGVTHVTVTAT

-1018 KMKPVFMPAF
+1018 KMKPVFMPAY

-1033 KVKTGTKKTIEV
+1033 KVAKGTKKTIEV
-1045 PLNYGGENVSGYFDV
+1045 PLNYGGEDVSGYFDV
-1060 KYSCSP
+1060 TYSCSGL
-1066 SLKLTNSNNTMAC
+1066 SGLTSSDNKMTYKFNTA
-1079 TFSTVG
+1079 G

-1090 VSATPKI
+1090 VSATPKV
-1097 INQGTDD
+1097 INQGKDD
-1104 EFNYADEYDAPDNV
+1104 EFNYADEYDAPDAV
-1118 TFTVDVSG
+1118 TFTVDVN
-1126 SYTVPTVTLN
+1126 SYTVPKVILD
-1136 PSADKTI
+1136 PSTDKTI
-1143 YVGEVV
+1143 YVGQVV

-1159 QGTAIDKSKYTM
+1159 QDTAIDKSKYIM

-1179 FCKVDAATGKI
+1179 VCKVDATTGKI

-1202 LKVSGNGFEDVFAYL
+1202 LKVSGDGFEDVFAYL

-1261 DRDTAPVSKE
+1261 DRPKAPVSKE

-1326 LQKVKGGT
+1326 LQKVEGST

-1411 NATDKLANPY
+1411 NATDDLKDPY
-1421 DITNYPCNITG
+1421 KITNYPCNITG
-1432 LATGPA
+1432 LATGPS
-1438 TTGGGKDSN
+1438 TTGGGKNSN
-1447 PSPKVEEVMKHFRGM
+1447 PSPTIEDVKNHFRGM
-1462 TSFVMTEAGFQNNV
+1462 TSFEMTATGFQNNV

-1482 NKVTWGDN
+1482 NKATWGEN

-1547 GQPVTNY
+1547 EQTVKNY
-1554 EFNDGETNIIV
+1554 EFNDDATNTIEL
-1565 PTKAGELSTAKV
+1565 TKAGELTTAKV

-1609 RDTPDGTQILYFDR
+1609 RETSDGTQILYFDR

-1661 EGYPYVTIENTQPA
+1661 EAYPYVTIENTKPA

-1741 VGIGSNVTTDETSAI
+1741 VGMGSNVTTDETSAI

>member
-1 MRNLPNSDIYSLFF
+1 
-15 NIIYFDWS
+15 
-23 FFFITFA
+23 
-30 STIWYEDNFD
+30 
-40 ILLMRKEKTLVQTTK
+40 
-55 KYIKIN
+55 
-61 LQTKFSY
+61 
-68 LFMKKEEQSF
+68 MKKEEQSF
-78 GCGISMSQKGHALSG
+78 GCGISVSQKGRALSG

-102 AMLFATVVAKAAGDG
+102 AMLFATLAAKAASDGDG

-129 AINSRAHDFYANSTA
+129 AINSRLHDFYGNTKLFGFDVYDANNTKKSTVQW
-144 FGLAKYK
+144 K
-151 ADGTSVEIK
+151 
-160 RNDTKEKLDYVPG
+160 NDKKGNIDKSFDYVAG
-173 LVAKSMIEAADYY
+173 LVAKATLEAADYY
-186 QNFDWSKPWFASV
+186 AGFDWSKPWFYSAQAFAAEVTYSNDS
-199 KEYGD
+199 KPTLD
-204 AYYNSVPNGGG
+204 AM
-215 SLDDLNAVKLYIGVY
+215 NAVKMYFPILSSSLKSDNVVTKANTALANLANDMKNYNTNYSIGGSKSTL
-230 NNKNASE
+230 NEGNAS
-237 TDKTH
+237 DAQKQMF
-242 AKTAI
+242 
-247 GRATTGLIAHN
+247 
-258 NSYSIPSGTLAG
+258 
-270 DKVVGGWF
+270 GGWF
-278 HKTAYNNQMWLDG
+278 HKSSDYVDQMWLDG
-291 AYMGSALLAQ
+291 AYMGSATLAQ
-301 IVNFNGAGSSVFGSV
+301 LTGYLGDSKNIFGS
-316 DKDWAMVF
+316 KEADWNMVA
-324 KQLDIVWNMCW
+324 KQLNIVWNQCW
-335 NPTDKL
+335 DSNKQL
-341 MYHAFEANA
+341 MYHAFSA
-350 GTGTSKSHADTWAGL
+350 TGAAKASTKTNDTWAGIS
-365 NGTTEPYTF
+365 NSADAPVY
-374 HSAAYWGRANA
+374 HSAAFWGRANS
-385 WYIFALVDALEAMGK
+385 WYFFALVDALEAMK
-400 AGRTSDANYTT
+400 NDNQENTDNYKT
-411 LRNHLQELAA
+411 LKNHLDFFAA
-421 GIVARQASNGG
+421 GIVKWQDKTTGG
-432 WYQLLDKT
+432 WYQVMDENGNY
-440 DSFKATSYN
+440 KASNYNSSYSWDTSYN
-449 GKSASA
+449 
-455 TNYIETSATAI
+455 NYIETSATAI

-479 IDAKYKENAK
+479 LGDTYKEAAK
-489 KAFECL
+489 KAFEGI
-495 VNNYTYLK
+495 VNNFVAPK
-503 DGSLEIWGSCRSA
+503 ADGTINIWSSSRSA
-516 GLGGGTGN
+516 GLGGK
-524 DYAAGGKKY
+524 YY
-533 RDGSNEYYLLG
+533 RDGSKDYYILG
-544 YDVPM
+544 TDT
-549 VKKIEE
+549 KIVTKEDN

-577 NQDNASQILFS
+577 NQDNASILFS

-634 KAQFTPQTTGNYYC
+634 EAQFTPQTTGNYYC
-648 KATVDNTSI
+648 EATVGSTSI
-657 QTSTTNI
+657 KTSATNI

-689 IKDGAGNV
+689 IKDGNDNV

-706 GTKLV
+706 GTKLI
-711 FTANANTGYVF
+711 FTAKANTGYVF
-722 DNWTATGGE
+722 DSWTATGGE
-731 ASDNVYTI
+731 ASGNVYTI
-739 SSIAADVNVKANFKK
+739 SSIAADASVTAKFKA
-754 ENTGGGDTMETTLFS
+754 ENTGGGETVETTLFS
-769 MEINSSPASLTVA
+769 MVTTA
-782 QKTDNK
+782 
-788 PTLEQLTSDHA
+788 TSDVNVVSGDTQTLDGDKA
-799 AITGGTVTLVNN
+799 TITGGSAVLYNGKDKDAVMITKTEGVKLNGSQNSYMKVTLN
-811 RSKDWTPFSNAS
+811 
-823 ITVSDISKN
+823 
-832 YIRINLGKPLD
+832 KPL
-843 AGDVINIKDNSK
+843 AKGDVIAAPDCGSSFYVTSADTNKDASEVNATGYTIPENSDLIGK
-855 VFKLSAEAS
+855 TVIYFWR
-864 SSNSVSTANG
+864 G
-874 SYTLDANSVLKGKNE
+874 KGK
-889 IFVFWSDKSNPLSS
+889 S

-909 TTTQTTSPL
+909 TTTPTTSPL

-939 RVYGTAD
+939 KVYGIGD
-946 KLLTLGSDY
+946 KLLTPGSDY

-984 EGVTTVTVTAT
+984 EGVTNVTVTAT
-995 PSAALAEK
+995 PSAELAGQ
-1003 YTEAKWTFKFTVRKG
+1003 YTEATENFMFTVRKG
-1018 KMKPVFMPAF
+1018 K
-1028 KGATI
+1028 
-1033 KVKTGTKKTIEV
+1033 
-1045 PLNYGGENVSGYFDV
+1045 
-1060 KYSCSP
+1060 
-1066 SLKLTNSNNTMAC
+1066 
-1079 TFSTVG
+1079 
-1085 TYTIT
+1085 
-1090 VSATPKI
+1090 
-1097 INQGTDD
+1097 
-1104 EFNYADEYDAPDNV
+1104 
-1118 TFTVDVSG
+1118 
-1126 SYTVPTVTLN
+1126 
-1136 PSADKTI
+1136 
-1143 YVGEVV
+1143 
-1149 DAPAVSVTDA
+1149 
-1159 QGTAIDKSKYTM
+1159 
-1171 EWTSFAPD
+1171 
-1179 FCKVDAATGKI
+1179 
-1190 EGVSAG
+1190 
-1196 DKVKIQ
+1196 
-1202 LKVSGNGFEDVFAYL
+1202 
-1217 LVSVDDPAKY
+1217 DDPAKY
-1227 RVKAPGSGVTYSP
+1227 RVKAPGSGETYSP

-1261 DRDTAPVSKE
+1261 DRPKAPVSKE
-1271 GLTYGDKNKWADDSS
+1271 GLTYGTNNKWADDSS

-1326 LQKVKGGT
+1326 LQKVTGGT

-1411 NATDKLANPY
+1411 NAKGDLKDPY
-1421 DITNYPCNITG
+1421 KITNYPCNITG

-1490 ATPNNGADDNVMGS
+1490 ATPNNGADDNVKGS

-1565 PTKAGELSTAKV
+1565 PTKAGELTTAKV

-1609 RDTPDGTQILYFDR
+1609 RETSDGTQILYFDR

-1641 GKPFLIKPAQDV
+1641 GKPFLIKPTKDV

-1661 EGYPYVTIENTQPA
+1661 KGYPYVTIENTQPA

-1741 VGIGSNVTTDETSAI
+1741 VGMGSNVTTDETSAI

>member
-1 MRNLPNSDIYSLFF
+1 
-15 NIIYFDWS
+15 
-23 FFFITFA
+23 
-30 STIWYEDNFD
+30 
-40 ILLMRKEKTLVQTTK
+40 
-55 KYIKIN
+55 
-61 LQTKFSY
+61 
-68 LFMKKEEQSF
+68 MKKEEQSF
-78 GCGISMSQKGHALSG
+78 GCGISVSQKGHALSG

-102 AMLFATVVAKAAGDG
+102 AMLFATVAAKAAGDGDG

-160 RNDTKEKLDYVPG
+160 RNDTKKKLDYVPG

-230 NNKNASE
+230 NYKNASA
-237 TDKTH
+237 TDKEN
-242 AKTAI
+242 AQTAI

-258 NSYSIPSGTLAG
+258 KNNSISSGTLAG
-270 DKVVGGWF
+270 DAVVGGWF

-301 IVNFNGAGSSVFGSV
+301 IVNFNGAGSSVFGSA
-316 DKDWAMVF
+316 DKDWEMVF
-324 KQLDIVWNMCW
+324 KQLNIVWNQCW
-335 NPTDKL
+335 NSTDKL

-350 GTGTSKSHADTWAGL
+350 GTGKSNSHADTWAGL

-411 LRNHLQELAA
+411 LRNHLQDLAA
-421 GIVARQASNGG
+421 GIVARQTSDGG
-432 WYQLLDKT
+432 WYQLLDKDNT
-440 DSFKATSYN
+440 FTATSYN
-449 GKSASA
+449 SNWSGKPKSA

-466 FSAALFKAVRLGL
+466 FSAALFKAARLGL

-516 GLGGGTGN
+516 GLGGGTGT
-524 DYAAGGKKY
+524 DYAKGGKKF

-549 VKKIEE
+549 VKKKEG

-634 KAQFTPQTTGNYYC
+634 KAQFTPQTTGDYYC
-648 KATVDNTSI
+648 VATVGNTSI
-657 QTSTTNI
+657 KTSATNI

-675 KFTVTATAENGTVE
+675 KFTVTATAVNGTVE
-689 IKDGAGNV
+689 IKDGADNV

-722 DNWTATGGE
+722 DSWTATGGE

-769 MEINSSPASLTVA
+769 MVTTVVNKVRVAS
-782 QKTDNK
+782 KTIQTLDNY
-788 PTLEQLTSDHA
+788 A
-799 AITGGTVTLVNN
+799 NITGGSAVLYNGHATDEKEMISSTDGVKLNGSNMSYMKVTLN
-811 RSKDWTPFSNAS
+811 
-823 ITVSDISKN
+823 
-832 YIRINLGKPLD
+832 KPL
-843 AGDVINIKDNSK
+843 AKGDVIAAPDCGSSFYVTSADTNKDAPEVNATGYTIPENSDLIGK
-855 VFKLSAEAS
+855 TVIYFWS
-864 SSNSVSTANG
+864 G
-874 SYTLDANSVLKGKNE
+874 KGK
-889 IFVFWSDKSNPLSS
+889 S

-909 TTTQTTSPL
+909 TTTPTTSPL

-923 DVEMNVT
+923 NVEMNVT
-930 DEETRQPEV
+930 DEETLQPEV
-939 RVYGTAD
+939 RVYGIGD
-946 KLLTLGSDY
+946 KLLTLGTDY
-955 TLSFSTDNNNVTIN
+955 KLSFSTDNDNVTIN
-969 ENGVFTAAGSKSNYT
+969 DKGVFTADGSQFNYT
-984 EGVTTVTVTAT
+984 EGVTHVTVMAT
-995 PSAALAEK
+995 PSAELAGQ
-1003 YTEAKWTFKFTVRKG
+1003 YTKATQAFTFTVRKG
-1018 KMKPVFMPAF
+1018 KMKPEFMSAF
-1028 KGATI
+1028 NATTI
-1033 KVKTGTKKTIEV
+1033 KVAKGTKKTIEV
-1045 PLNYGGENVSGYFDV
+1045 PLNYGGEDVSGYFNV
-1060 KYSCSP
+1060 GYTCSALP
-1066 SLKLTNSNNTMAC
+1066 KLSGSNNKM
-1079 TFSTVG
+1079 
-1085 TYTIT
+1085 TYTFGAEGKYQIT

-1097 INQGTDD
+1097 INQGTDT
-1104 EFNYADEYDAPDNV
+1104 EFDYSQEYDAPDAV
-1118 TFTVDVSG
+1118 TFTVDVKA
-1126 SYTVPTVTLN
+1126 SYAVPVVTLN
-1136 PSADKTI
+1136 PSAAKTI

-1149 DAPAVSVTDA
+1149 DAPAVSVTES
-1159 QGTAIDKSKYTM
+1159 GTAIDNSKYTM

-1179 FCKVDAATGKI
+1179 VCKVDATTGKI

-1196 DKVKIQ
+1196 DNVKIQ
-1202 LKVSGNGFEDVFAYL
+1202 VAVSGDGFEDVFSYI

-1227 RVKAPGSGVTYSP
+1227 RVKATGSGEKYSP

-1261 DRDTAPVSKE
+1261 NRSEAPVSKE
-1271 GLTYGDKNKWADDSS
+1271 GLTYGDNNKWAKDSS

-1397 TISATGGKLTVADK
+1397 TISATGGKLTVANK
-1411 NATDKLANPY
+1411 NATGDLKNPY
-1421 DITNYPCNITG
+1421 KITNYPCNITG
-1432 LATGPA
+1432 LASGTE
-1438 TTGGGKDSN
+1438 TDGGKSGATKY
-1447 PSPKVEEVMKHFRGM
+1447 PSPTENDVKNHFRGM
-1462 TSFVMTEAGFQNNV
+1462 TFFEMSATGFQNNV

-1482 NKVTWGDN
+1482 NTTTWGDN
-1490 ATPNNGADDNVMGS
+1490 ATPNNGADDNVKGS

-1526 YYIYNY
+1526 YYLYNY
-1532 GSKLGFYGFSFDEAK
+1532 GSKLGFYGFSFDESK
-1547 GQPVTNY
+1547 GQTVKNY
-1554 EFNDGETNIIV
+1554 EFDETAANIIEL
-1565 PTKAGELSTAKV
+1565 TKAGELTTAKV
-1577 NRAMKAGVWTT
+1577 NRAMAAGVWTT

-1609 RDTPDGTQILYFDR
+1609 RDTPSGTQILYFDR

-1690 NDLTVKEGDCFISN
+1690 NGLTVKKGDCFISN

-1741 VGIGSNVTTDETSAI
+1741 VGMGSNVTTDETSAI
-1756 DGILIDGDMPADSV
+1756 NGILIDGDMPADSV

-1796 GGVYVVNGKKVVK
+1796 GGVYVVSGKKVVK

>member
-102 AMLFATVVAKAAGDG
+102 AMLFATLAAKAASDGDG

-129 AINSRAHDFYANSTA
+129 AINSRAHDFYANTTA

-160 RNDTKEKLDYVPG
+160 RKDSKDKLDYVPG

-237 TDKTH
+237 TDKKN

-247 GRATTGLIAHN
+247 GRATEGLIAHN
-258 NSYSIPSGTLAG
+258 NSYSIQSGTLAG
-270 DKVVGGWF
+270 DAVVGGWF
-278 HKTAYNNQMWLDG
+278 HKAAYNNQMWLDG

-301 IVNFNGAGSSVFGSV
+301 IVNFNGNGSNVFGSAN
-316 DKDWAMVF
+316 DDWNMVF
-324 KQLDIVWNMCW
+324 KQLNIVWNMCW
-335 NPTDKL
+335 NSKDKL

-350 GTGTSKSHADTWAGL
+350 GTGTSNSHADTWAGL
-365 NGTTEPYTF
+365 NGKTEPYTF

-421 GIVARQASNGG
+421 GIVARQTSDGG

-440 DSFKATSYN
+440 DSFEATSYN
-449 GKSASA
+449 SNWSGKPSSA

-466 FSAALFKAVRLGL
+466 FSAALFKAARLGL

-516 GLGGGTGN
+516 GLGGGTDGI
-524 DYAAGGKKY
+524 YAEGGKKF

-544 YDVPM
+544 YDVSM
-549 VKKIEE
+549 VIKSEGI
-555 LTEGKVL
+555 TEGKVL
-562 GGFIMAATEYERAYQ
+562 GGFIMAATEYERAYL
-577 NQDNASQILFS
+577 NQDGSAQILFS
-588 YDLKPAYDL
+588 YDLQPSYDL

-602 TAPKVEVC
+602 TAPVVEVC
-610 GTGAANATYQW
+610 GTDAANATYQW
-621 YDATTKVAVEGAT
+621 YDANTDAAVKGAT
-634 KAQFTPQTTGNYYC
+634 EAQFIPQTTGDYYC
-648 KATVDNTSI
+648 EATVGSTSI
-657 QTSTTNI
+657 KTSATNI
-664 KVNSNSSADKQ
+664 NVNSNSSADKQ
-675 KFTVTATAENGTVE
+675 KFTVTATAVNGTVE
-689 IKDGAGNV
+689 IKDGNDNV
-697 VTSGTQVEE
+697 VKSGTQVEE
-706 GTKLV
+706 GTKLI
-711 FTANANTGYVF
+711 FTAKANTGYVF
-722 DNWTATGGE
+722 DSWTANGG
-731 ASDNVYTI
+731 AADGNVYTI
-739 SSIAADVNVKANFKK
+739 SSLNADANVTANFKE

-769 MEINSSPASLTVA
+769 MVTTTTNKVRVAS
-782 QKTDNK
+782 KTIQTLDNY
-788 PTLEQLTSDHA
+788 A
-799 AITGGTVTLVNN
+799 NITGGSAVLYNGHATDEKEMISSTDGVKLNGSNMSYMKVTLN
-811 RSKDWTPFSNAS
+811 
-823 ITVSDISKN
+823 
-832 YIRINLGKPLD
+832 KPL
-843 AGDVINIKDNSK
+843 AKGDVIAAPGCGSPFYVTSADTKTTDAPEVNATGYTIPENSDLIGK
-855 VFKLSAEAS
+855 NVVYFWS
-864 SSNSVSTANG
+864 G
-874 SYTLDANSVLKGKNE
+874 KGKT
-889 IFVFWSDKSNPLSS
+889 V
-903 ITITRK
+903 TITRK
-909 TTTQTTSPL
+909 TTTPTTSPL

-930 DEETRQPEV
+930 DEETLQPEV
-939 RVYGTAD
+939 RVYGIGG
-946 KLLTLGSDY
+946 KLLTLGTDY
-955 TLSFSTDNNNVTIN
+955 KLSFSTDNNNVTIN

-984 EGVTTVTVTAT
+984 EGVTHVTVTAT
-995 PSAALAEK
+995 PSAELAGQ
-1003 YTEAKWTFKFTVRKG
+1003 YTEATETFTFTVRKG

-1045 PLNYGGENVSGYFDV
+1045 PLNYGGEDVSGYFDV
-1060 KYSCSP
+1060 KYSCSNL
-1066 SLKLTNSNNTMAC
+1066 SGLKNSNNTMTY

-1104 EFNYADEYDAPDNV
+1104 EFNYADEYDAPDAV
-1118 TFTVDVSG
+1118 TFTVDVSDG
-1126 SYTVPTVTLN
+1126 YKVPKVTLN

-1179 FCKVDAATGKI
+1179 VCKVDATTGKI

-1202 LKVSGNGFEDVFAYL
+1202 LKVSGDGFEDVFAYL

-1261 DRDTAPVSKE
+1261 DRPKAPVSKE
-1271 GLTYGDKNKWADDSS
+1271 GLTYGTNNKWADDSS

-1397 TISATGGKLTVADK
+1397 TISATGGKLSVADK
-1411 NATDKLANPY
+1411 SATGDLKDPY
-1421 DITNYPCNITG
+1421 KITNYPCNITG

-1547 GQPVTNY
+1547 GQTVKNY

-1565 PTKAGELSTAKV
+1565 PTKAGELTMAKV
-1577 NRAMKAGVWTT
+1577 NRAMTAGVWTT

-1609 RDTPDGTQILYFDR
+1609 RDTPNGTQILYFDR

-1641 GKPFLIKPAQDV
+1641 GKPFLIKPTKEV

-1661 EGYPYVTIENTQPA
+1661 KGYPYVTIENTQPA

-1690 NDLTVKEGDCFISN
+1690 NDLTVEEGDCFISN

-1741 VGIGSNVTTDETSAI
+1741 VGMGSNVTTDETSAI

>member
-1 MRNLPNSDIYSLFF
+1 
-15 NIIYFDWS
+15 
-23 FFFITFA
+23 
-30 STIWYEDNFD
+30 
-40 ILLMRKEKTLVQTTK
+40 
-55 KYIKIN
+55 
-61 LQTKFSY
+61 
-68 LFMKKEEQSF
+68 MKKEEQSF
-78 GCGISMSQKGHALSG
+78 CCGISVSQKSHALSG
-93 WILRIVPLF
+93 WILRFVPLF
-102 AMLFATVVAKAAGDG
+102 AMLFATLAVKAASDGDG

-129 AINSRAHDFYANSTA
+129 AINSRAHDFKANTKDS
-144 FGLAKYK
+144 GLAKYK
-151 ADGTSVEIK
+151 VDGTSVVK
-160 RNDTKEKLDYVPG
+160 VKDRVKPTDSKKDKLDYVPG

-199 KEYGD
+199 KDYGD
-204 AYYNSVPNGGG
+204 DFYKSVPNGGG

-230 NNKNASE
+230 NNKNASA
-237 TDKTH
+237 TDKEN
-242 AKTAI
+242 AETAI
-247 GRATTGLIAHN
+247 GRATTGLKAHN
-258 NSYSIPSGTLAG
+258 NSYSIQSGTLAG
-270 DKVVGGWF
+270 DAVLGGWF
-278 HKTAYNNQMWLDG
+278 HKAIYNNQMWLDG

-301 IVNFNGAGSSVFGSV
+301 IVNFNGTGSNVFGSA
-316 DKDWAMVF
+316 DDDWNMVF
-324 KQLDIVWNMCW
+324 KQLDIVWDMCW
-335 NPTDKL
+335 NSTDKL

-350 GTGTSKSHADTWAGL
+350 GTGTGTSESLSHADTWKGL
-365 NGTTEPYTF
+365 NGKKEPYTF

-411 LRNHLQELAA
+411 LKNHLQELAA
-421 GIVARQASNGG
+421 GIVERQASNGG
-432 WYQLLDKT
+432 WYQLLDKDNT
-440 DSFKATSYN
+440 FTPTSYN
-449 GKSASA
+449 SNWSGKPKSA

-466 FSAALFKAVRLGL
+466 FSAALFKAARLGL

-516 GLGGGTGN
+516 GLGGEKNCT
-524 DYAAGGKKY
+524 AGEDRF

-549 VKKIEE
+549 VEKTEGI
-555 LTEGKVL
+555 TEGKVL

-577 NQDNASQILFS
+577 QNLDGSAQILFS
-588 YDLKPAYDL
+588 YDLKPSYDL
-597 TQSGA
+597 TQPGS
-602 TAPKVEVC
+602 APVVEVC
-610 GTGAANATYQW
+610 GTDAANAKYQW
-621 YDATTKVAVEGAT
+621 YDATTTAPVEGAT
-634 KAQFTPQTTGNYYC
+634 KASFTPSATGNYYC
-648 KATVDNTSI
+648 KATVGSTSI
-657 QTSTTNI
+657 QTSTTYI
-664 KVNSNSSADKQ
+664 KVNSGGG
-675 KFTVTATAENGTVE
+675 E
-689 IKDGAGNV
+689 
-697 VTSGTQVEE
+697 
-706 GTKLV
+706 
-711 FTANANTGYVF
+711 
-722 DNWTATGGE
+722 TGGE
-731 ASDNVYTI
+731 TTP
-739 SSIAADVNVKANFKK
+739 
-754 ENTGGGDTMETTLFS
+754 ETLFS
-769 MEINSSPASLTVA
+769 YDVPASGDLST
-782 QKTDNK
+782 TDTN
-788 PTLEQLTSDHA
+788 EGV
-799 AITGGTVTLVNN
+799 TGGKIMFASKKNEGDKYRIDGDAKYVKVTLSGN
-811 RSKDWTPFSNAS
+811 SLK
-823 ITVSDISKN
+823 
-832 YIRINLGKPLD
+832 
-843 AGDVINIKDNSK
+843 AGDVISVKA
-855 VFKLSAEAS
+855 SA
-864 SSNSVSTANG
+864 SNSGYGCFAALDTEKKSSLKLGNLTG
-874 SYTLDANSVLKGKNE
+874 KSPEDISYTVTEKDILNGQSSFYLFRDPGKS
-889 IFVFWSDKSNPLSS
+889 IYVHS

-909 TTTQTTSPL
+909 TTTPTTSLL

-930 DEETRQPEV
+930 DEETKQPEV
-939 RVYGTAD
+939 KVYGTD
-946 KLLTLGSDY
+946 GKQLTPVTDY
-955 TLSFSTDNNNVTIN
+955 TLSFSTPDNSNVTVN
-969 ENGVFTAAGSKSNYT
+969 DKGVFTAAGSKSNYT

-995 PSAALAEK
+995 PSAALAGK
-1003 YTEAKWTFKFTVRKG
+1003 YTKATTTFTFTVRKG
-1018 KMKPVFMPAF
+1018 KMKPVFMSAF
-1028 KGATI
+1028 NNATI
-1033 KVKTGTKKTIEV
+1033 KVAKGTKKTIEV
-1045 PLNYGGENVSGYFDV
+1045 PLNYGGEDVSGYFDV
-1060 KYSCSP
+1060 KYSCDALSG
-1066 SLKLTNSNNTMAC
+1066 LTSSDNKMTYK
-1079 TFSTVG
+1079 FSTVG

-1097 INQGTDD
+1097 INQDKDD
-1104 EFNYADEYDAPDNV
+1104 EFNYADEYDAPENV
-1118 TFTVDVSG
+1118 KFNVDVKD
-1126 SYTVPTVTLN
+1126 SYTVPKVILN

-1149 DAPAVSVTDA
+1149 DTPAVSVTDA
-1159 QGTAIDKSKYTM
+1159 QGTAIGNYTM

-1179 FCKVDAATGKI
+1179 VCKVDATTGKI

-1202 LKVSGNGFEDVFAYL
+1202 LKVSGESFEDVFAYV

-1227 RVKAPGSGVTYSP
+1227 RVKAPGSKETYSP

-1245 NQNKTLA
+1245 NGNNTLA
-1252 VTLGGWSFT
+1252 VTLGGWIFT
-1261 DRDTAPVSKE
+1261 NRDKAPVSSE

-1314 PLPSETQWYDGK
+1314 PLPSETQWYNGK
-1326 LQKVKGGT
+1326 LQEVKGGT

-1367 FDKSGG
+1367 FDKSDG

-1397 TISATGGKLTVADK
+1397 TISATGGKLTVANK
-1411 NATDKLANPY
+1411 KATGDLKDPY
-1421 DITNYPCNITG
+1421 KITNYPCNIKG
-1432 LATGPA
+1432 LATG
-1438 TTGGGKDSN
+1438 TETDGGKSGATKY
-1447 PSPKVEEVMKHFRGM
+1447 PSPTVDDVMKHFRGM

-1482 NKVTWGDN
+1482 NKATWGDN
-1490 ATPNNGADDNVMGS
+1490 ATPNKGADDTVKGS

-1554 EFNDGETNIIV
+1554 EFNDGETNTIV
-1565 PTKAGELSTAKV
+1565 PTKAGELTTAKV

-1609 RDTPDGTQILYFDR
+1609 RDNTNGTQILYFDR

-1641 GKPFLIKPAQDV
+1641 GKPFLIKPAKDV

-1661 EGYPYVTIENTQPA
+1661 TDYPYVTIENTQPA
-1675 EWCKGN
+1675 EWCRRN
-1681 GYVWMSSYS
+1681 GYVWMSSYN
-1690 NDLTVKEGDCFISN
+1690 NDLTVQAGDCFISN
-1704 KDGSFKNFVGDPGT
+1704 KDGSFKNFVGESGT

-1727 NIGTNGV
+1727 HIGTNGV

-1741 VGIGSNVTTDETSAI
+1741 VGMGSNVTSDETLAI
-1756 DGILIDGDMPADSV
+1756 DGILIDADMPADSV

>member
-1 MRNLPNSDIYSLFF
+1 
-15 NIIYFDWS
+15 
-23 FFFITFA
+23 
-30 STIWYEDNFD
+30 
-40 ILLMRKEKTLVQTTK
+40 
-55 KYIKIN
+55 
-61 LQTKFSY
+61 
-68 LFMKKEEQSF
+68 MKKEEQSF
-78 GCGISMSQKGHALSG
+78 DCGISVSQKGHALSG

-102 AMLFATVVAKAAGDG
+102 VMLFATLAAKAAGDGDG
-117 VKFNPGVRYSQW
+117 VKFNPRVRYSQW

-160 RNDTKEKLDYVPG
+160 RNDTKKKLDYVPG

-215 SLDDLNAVKLYIGVY
+215 SLDDLNAVKLYIGIY
-230 NNKNASE
+230 NYKNASA
-237 TDKTH
+237 TDKEN
-242 AKTAI
+242 AQTAI
-247 GRATTGLIAHN
+247 GRATIGLIAHN
-258 NSYSIPSGTLAG
+258 KNNSIPSGTLAS
-270 DKVVGGWF
+270 DAVVGGWF

-301 IVNFNGAGSSVFGSV
+301 IVNFNGAGSNVFGSA
-316 DKDWAMVF
+316 DKDWEMVV
-324 KQLDIVWNMCW
+324 KQLNIVWNMCW

-365 NGTTEPYTF
+365 NGTTKPYTF

-400 AGRTSDANYTT
+400 AGRTTDANYST
-411 LRNHLQELAA
+411 LNSHLQELAA
-421 GIVARQASNGG
+421 GIVARQTSDGG

-524 DYAAGGKKY
+524 DYAKGGKKY

-549 VKKIEE
+549 VEKKEGI
-555 LTEGKVL
+555 TEGKVL

-577 NQDNASQILFS
+577 NQDNASILFS

-602 TAPKVEVC
+602 TAPVVEVC
-610 GTGAANATYQW
+610 GTDAAKATYQW
-621 YDATTKVAVEGAT
+621 YDATTGNAVDGAGT
-634 KAQFTPQTTGNYYC
+634 KEAQFTPQTTGDYYC
-648 KATVDNTSI
+648 VATVGSTSI

-664 KVNSNSSADKQ
+664 KVN
-675 KFTVTATAENGTVE
+675 
-689 IKDGAGNV
+689 
-697 VTSGTQVEE
+697 
-706 GTKLV
+706 
-711 FTANANTGYVF
+711 
-722 DNWTATGGE
+722 
-731 ASDNVYTI
+731 
-739 SSIAADVNVKANFKK
+739 
-754 ENTGGGDTMETTLFS
+754 NTGGGETGGETTTETVFS
-769 MEINSSPASLTVA
+769 YDVPASGELST
-782 QKTDNK
+782 TDTN
-788 PTLEQLTSDHA
+788 EGV
-799 AITGGTVTLVNN
+799 TGGKIMFASSKNEGDRYKIDNDAKYVKVTLSGN
-811 RSKDWTPFSNAS
+811 SLK
-823 ITVSDISKN
+823 
-832 YIRINLGKPLD
+832 
-843 AGDVINIKDNSK
+843 AGDVISVKA
-855 VFKLSAEAS
+855 SA
-864 SSNSVSTANG
+864 SNSGYGCFAALDTDKKMTLKLGNLTDKG
-874 SYTLDANSVLKGKNE
+874 PEDISYTVTERDILNGQSSFYLFRESGKS
-889 IFVFWSDKSNPLSS
+889 IYVHS

-909 TTTQTTSPL
+909 TTTPTTSPL

-923 DVEMNVT
+923 NVEMNVT

-939 RVYGTAD
+939 RVYGIGD
-946 KLLTLGSDY
+946 KLLTLGTDY
-955 TLSFSTDNNNVTIN
+955 KLSFSTDNDNVTIN
-969 ENGVFTAAGSKSNYT
+969 DKGVFTAAGSQFNYT
-984 EGVTTVTVTAT
+984 EGVTHVTVTAT
-995 PSAALAEK
+995 PSEKLAGQ
-1003 YTEAKWTFKFTVRKG
+1003 YTKATEDFTFTVRKG
-1018 KMKPVFMPAF
+1018 KMKPEFMSAF
-1028 KGATI
+1028 NATTI
-1033 KVKTGTKKTIEV
+1033 KVAKGTKKTIEV
-1045 PLNYGGENVSGYFDV
+1045 PLNYGGEDVSGYFNV
-1060 KYSCSP
+1060 GYTCSALP
-1066 SLKLTNSNNTMAC
+1066 KLSGSNNKM
-1079 TFSTVG
+1079 
-1085 TYTIT
+1085 TYTFGAEGKYQIT

-1097 INQGTDD
+1097 INQGTDT
-1104 EFNYADEYDAPDNV
+1104 EFDYSQEYDAPDAV
-1118 TFTVDVSG
+1118 TFTVDVKA
-1126 SYTVPTVTLN
+1126 SYAVPVVTLN
-1136 PSADKTI
+1136 PSAAKTI

-1149 DAPAVSVTDA
+1149 DAPAVSVTES
-1159 QGTAIDKSKYTM
+1159 GTAIDNSKYTM

-1179 FCKVDAATGKI
+1179 VCKVDATTGKI

-1196 DKVKIQ
+1196 DNVKIQ
-1202 LKVSGNGFEDVFAYL
+1202 VAVSGDGFEDVFSYI

-1227 RVKAPGSGVTYSP
+1227 RVKATGSGEKYSP

-1261 DRDTAPVSKE
+1261 DRQTAPVSKE
-1271 GLTYGDKNKWADDSS
+1271 GLTYGENNKWAGDSS
-1286 KATWVIKGFDY
+1286 PATWLIKGFDY
-1297 YLPGL
+1297 YLSGI

-1397 TISATGGKLTVADK
+1397 TISATGGKLSVADK
-1411 NATDKLANPY
+1411 DATGDLKDPY
-1421 DITNYPCNITG
+1421 KITNYPCNITG
-1432 LATGPA
+1432 LASGPS
-1438 TTGGGKDSN
+1438 TTGGGKKNSN
-1447 PSPKVEEVMKHFRGM
+1447 PSPTIEDVKNHFRGM
-1462 TSFVMTEAGFQNNV
+1462 TSFEMSASGFQNNV

-1482 NKVTWGDN
+1482 NKVTWGSY
-1490 ATPNNGADDNVMGS
+1490 ATPNNGADDNVKGS

-1526 YYIYNY
+1526 YYLYNY
-1532 GSKLGFYGFSFDEAK
+1532 GSKLGFYGFSFDESK
-1547 GQPVTNY
+1547 GQTVKNY
-1554 EFNDGETNIIV
+1554 EFDETAANTIEL
-1565 PTKAGELSTAKV
+1565 TKAGELTTAKV
-1577 NRAMKAGVWTT
+1577 NRAMAAGVWTT

-1609 RDTPDGTQILYFDR
+1609 RDTPNGTQILYFDR

-1690 NDLTVKEGDCFISN
+1690 NGLTVKEGDCFISN
-1704 KDGSFKNFVGDPGT
+1704 KDGSFKNFVGAPGT

-1741 VGIGSNVTTDETSAI
+1741 VGMGSNVTTDETSAI

>member
-1 MRNLPNSDIYSLFF
+1 
-15 NIIYFDWS
+15 
-23 FFFITFA
+23 
-30 STIWYEDNFD
+30 
-40 ILLMRKEKTLVQTTK
+40 
-55 KYIKIN
+55 
-61 LQTKFSY
+61 
-68 LFMKKEEQSF
+68 MKKEEQSF
-78 GCGISMSQKGHALSG
+78 GCGISVSQKGHALSG

-117 VKFNPGVRYSQW
+117 DGVKFNPGVRYSQW
-129 AINSRAHDFYANSTA
+129 AINSRLHDFYGNTKLFGFDVYDANNTMKSTVQW
-144 FGLAKYK
+144 K
-151 ADGTSVEIK
+151 
-160 RNDTKEKLDYVPG
+160 NDKKGNIDKSFDYVAG
-173 LVAKSMIEAADYY
+173 LVAKATLEAADYY
-186 QNFDWSKPWFASV
+186 AGFDWSKPWFYSAQAFAAEVTYSNDS
-199 KEYGD
+199 KPTLD
-204 AYYNSVPNGGG
+204 AM
-215 SLDDLNAVKLYIGVY
+215 NAVKMYFPILSSSLKSDNVVKKANTALANLANDMKNYNTNYSIGGSKSTL
-230 NNKNASE
+230 NEGNAS
-237 TDKTH
+237 DAQKQMF
-242 AKTAI
+242 
-247 GRATTGLIAHN
+247 
-258 NSYSIPSGTLAG
+258 
-270 DKVVGGWF
+270 GGWF
-278 HKTAYNNQMWLDG
+278 HKSSDYVDQMWLDG
-291 AYMGSALLAQ
+291 AYMGSATLAQ
-301 IVNFNGAGSSVFGSV
+301 LTGYLGDSKNIFGS
-316 DKDWAMVF
+316 KEADWNMVA
-324 KQLDIVWNMCW
+324 KQLNIVWNQCW
-335 NPTDKL
+335 DSNKQL
-341 MYHAFEANA
+341 MYHAFSA
-350 GTGTSKSHADTWAGL
+350 TGDAKASTKTNDTWAGIS
-365 NGTTEPYTF
+365 NSADAPVY
-374 HSAAYWGRANA
+374 HSAAFWGRANS
-385 WYIFALVDALEAMGK
+385 WYFFALVDALEAMK
-400 AGRTSDANYTT
+400 NDNQENTDNYKT
-411 LRNHLQELAA
+411 LKNHLDFFAA
-421 GIVARQASNGG
+421 GIVKWQDKTTGG
-432 WYQLLDKT
+432 WYQVMDEKG
-440 DSFKATSYN
+440 DYKASNYNSSYRWTTSYN
-449 GKSASA
+449 
-455 TNYIETSATAI
+455 NYIETSATAI

-479 IDAKYKENAK
+479 LGDTYKEAAK
-489 KAFECL
+489 KAFEGI
-495 VNNYTYLK
+495 VNNFVAPK
-503 DGSLEIWGSCRSA
+503 ADGTINIWSSSRSA
-516 GLGGGTGN
+516 GLGGKN
-524 DYAAGGKKY
+524 Y
-533 RDGSNEYYLLG
+533 RDGSKIYYILG
-544 YDVPM
+544 TDT
-549 VKKIEE
+549 KIVTKEDN

-621 YDATTKVAVEGAT
+621 YDATTNTAVEGAT
-634 KAQFTPQTTGNYYC
+634 EASFTPSATGDYYC

-664 KVNSNSSADKQ
+664 KVNSGGG
-675 KFTVTATAENGTVE
+675 E
-689 IKDGAGNV
+689 
-697 VTSGTQVEE
+697 
-706 GTKLV
+706 
-711 FTANANTGYVF
+711 
-722 DNWTATGGE
+722 TGGE
-731 ASDNVYTI
+731 TTTETVFSYDVPASGDLSTTDTNEGV
-739 SSIAADVNVKANFKK
+739 
-754 ENTGGGDTMETTLFS
+754 TGGKIMFASIKNEGDRYK
-769 MEINSSPASLTVA
+769 I
-782 QKTDNK
+782 DNDAK
-788 PTLEQLTSDHA
+788 YVK
-799 AITGGTVTLVNN
+799 VTLSGN
-811 RSKDWTPFSNAS
+811 SLK
-823 ITVSDISKN
+823 
-832 YIRINLGKPLD
+832 
-843 AGDVINIKDNSK
+843 AGDVISVKA
-855 VFKLSAEAS
+855 SA
-864 SSNSVSTANG
+864 SNSGYGCFAALDTDKKTTLKLGNLTG
-874 SYTLDANSVLKGKNE
+874 KGPEDISYTVTERDILNGQSSFYLFRESGKS
-889 IFVFWSDKSNPLSS
+889 IYVHS

-939 RVYGTAD
+939 KVYGTAD

-984 EGVTTVTVTAT
+984 EGVTNVTVTAT

-1018 KMKPVFMPAF
+1018 KMKPVFMPAY

-1033 KVKTGTKKTIEV
+1033 KVATGTKKTIEV
-1045 PLNYGGENVSGYFDV
+1045 PLNYGGEDVSGYFDV
-1060 KYSCSP
+1060 KYSCSNL
-1066 SLKLTNSNNTMAC
+1066 SGLKNSNNTMTC
-1079 TFSTVG
+1079 TFSTADK
-1085 TYTIT
+1085 YTIT

-1097 INQGTDD
+1097 INQGKDD
-1104 EFNYADEYDAPDNV
+1104 EFNYADEYDTPDNV
-1118 TFTVDVSG
+1118 TFTVEVSG

-1136 PSADKTI
+1136 PSTDKTI
-1143 YVGEVV
+1143 YVGDVV

-1179 FCKVDAATGKI
+1179 VCKVDATTGKI

-1202 LKVSGNGFEDVFAYL
+1202 LRVSGDSFEDVFAYL

-1245 NQNKTLA
+1245 NQNNTLA

-1261 DRDTAPVSKE
+1261 DRPKAPVSKE
-1271 GLTYGDKNKWADDSS
+1271 GLTYGTNNKWADDSS

-1326 LQKVKGGT
+1326 LQKVTGGT

-1411 NATDKLANPY
+1411 SAKGDLKDPY
-1421 DITNYPCNITG
+1421 KITNYPCNITG

-1490 ATPNNGADDNVMGS
+1490 ATPNNGADDKVKGS

-1554 EFNDGETNIIV
+1554 EFNDDATNTIEL
-1565 PTKAGELSTAKV
+1565 TKAGELAKAKV
-1577 NRAMKAGVWTT
+1577 NRTMKAGVWTT

-1609 RDTPDGTQILYFDR
+1609 RETPNGTQILYFDR

-1653 ASINTAEV
+1653 ASINTADV
-1661 EGYPYVTIENTQPA
+1661 EAYPYVTIENTQPA

-1681 GYVWMSSYS
+1681 GYVWMASYS

-1704 KDGSFKNFVGDPGT
+1704 KDGSFKNFVGALGT

-1741 VGIGSNVTTDETSAI
+1741 VGMGSNVTTDETSAI

>member
-1 MRNLPNSDIYSLFF
+1 
-15 NIIYFDWS
+15 
-23 FFFITFA
+23 
-30 STIWYEDNFD
+30 
-40 ILLMRKEKTLVQTTK
+40 
-55 KYIKIN
+55 
-61 LQTKFSY
+61 
-68 LFMKKEEQSF
+68 MKKEEQSF
-78 GCGISMSQKGHALSG
+78 GCGISVSQKGHALSG

-102 AMLFATVVAKAAGDG
+102 AMLFATVAAKAAGDGDG

-129 AINSRAHDFYANSTA
+129 AINSRLHDFYGNTKLFGFDVYDAN
-144 FGLAKYK
+144 
-151 ADGTSVEIK
+151 
-160 RNDTKEKLDYVPG
+160 NTKKSEVQWKNGSNNINKSFDYVAG
-173 LVAKSMIEAADYY
+173 LVAKATLEAADYY
-186 QNFDWSKPWFASV
+186 AGFDWSKPWFYSAQAFANEVTYSN
-199 KEYGD
+199 GTNPTLD
-204 AYYNSVPNGGG
+204 AM
-215 SLDDLNAVKLYIGVY
+215 NAVKMYFPILSSSLKSDNVVTKANTALANLANDMKNYNTNYSIGGSKSTL
-230 NNKNASE
+230 NEGNAS
-237 TDKTH
+237 DAQKQMF
-242 AKTAI
+242 
-247 GRATTGLIAHN
+247 
-258 NSYSIPSGTLAG
+258 
-270 DKVVGGWF
+270 GGWF
-278 HKTAYNNQMWLDG
+278 HKSSDYVDQMWLDG
-291 AYMGSALLAQ
+291 AYMGSATLAQ
-301 IVNFNGAGSSVFGSV
+301 LTGYLGDSKNIFGS
-316 DKDWAMVF
+316 KEADWNMVA
-324 KQLDIVWNMCW
+324 KQLNIVWNQCW
-335 NPTDKL
+335 DSNKQL
-341 MYHAFEANA
+341 MYHAFSA
-350 GTGTSKSHADTWAGL
+350 TGAAKASTKTNDTWAGIS
-365 NGTTEPYTF
+365 NSADAPVY
-374 HSAAYWGRANA
+374 HSAAFWGRANS
-385 WYIFALVDALEAMGK
+385 WYFFALVDALEAMK
-400 AGRTSDANYTT
+400 NDNQENTDNYKT
-411 LRNHLQELAA
+411 LKNHLDFFAA
-421 GIVARQASNGG
+421 GIVKWQDKTTGG
-432 WYQLLDKT
+432 WYQVMDENGNY
-440 DSFKATSYN
+440 KASNYNSSYSWDTSYN
-449 GKSASA
+449 
-455 TNYIETSATAI
+455 NYIETSATAI

-479 IDAKYKENAK
+479 LGDTYKEAAK
-489 KAFECL
+489 KAFEGI
-495 VNNYTYLK
+495 VSNFVAPK
-503 DGSLEIWGSCRSA
+503 ADGTINIWSSSRSA
-516 GLGGGTGN
+516 GLGGKN
-524 DYAAGGKKY
+524 Y
-533 RDGSNEYYLLG
+533 RDGSKDYYILG
-544 YDVPM
+544 KDT
-549 VKKIEE
+549 KIVTKEDN

-602 TAPKVEVC
+602 TAPKVGVC
-610 GTGAANATYQW
+610 GTGADQAKYQW
-621 YDATTKVAVEGAT
+621 YDANTDAAVKGAT
-634 KAQFTPQTTGNYYC
+634 EAQFIPQTTGNYYC

-657 QTSTTNI
+657 QTSATNI

-675 KFTVTATAENGTVE
+675 KFTVTATAVNGTVE
-689 IKDGAGNV
+689 IKDGADNV

-706 GTKLV
+706 GTKLI
-711 FTANANTGYVF
+711 FTAKANTGYVF
-722 DNWTATGGE
+722 DSWTATGGE

-754 ENTGGGDTMETTLFS
+754 ENTGGGDTGGETTTETVFS
-769 MEINSSPASLTVA
+769 MVTTAESDVSVASGDTKTLDGNADKTGGSAELYNGKSSATVMISKTEGVKLNGSRNSYMKVTL
-782 QKTDNK
+782 NK
-788 PTLEQLTSDHA
+788 PLA
-799 AITGGTVTLVNN
+799 
-811 RSKDWTPFSNAS
+811 K
-823 ITVSDISKN
+823 
-832 YIRINLGKPLD
+832 
-843 AGDVINIKDNSK
+843 GDVIAAPDCGSSFYVTSADTKTTDAPEVNATGYTIPENSDLIGK
-855 VFKLSAEAS
+855 TVIYFWS
-864 SSNSVSTANG
+864 G
-874 SYTLDANSVLKGKNE
+874 KGK
-889 IFVFWSDKSNPLSS
+889 S

-923 DVEMNVT
+923 NVEMNVT
-930 DEETRQPEV
+930 DEETLQPEV
-939 RVYGTAD
+939 RVYGIGD
-946 KLLTLGSDY
+946 KLLTLGTDY
-955 TLSFSTDNNNVTIN
+955 KLSFSTDNDNVTIN
-969 ENGVFTAAGSKSNYT
+969 DKGVFTAAGSQFNYT
-984 EGVTTVTVTAT
+984 EGVTHVTVTAT
-995 PSAALAEK
+995 PSEKLAGQ
-1003 YTEAKWTFKFTVRKG
+1003 YTKATEDFTFTVRKG
-1018 KMKPVFMPAF
+1018 KMKPVFMPAY

-1033 KVKTGTKKTIEV
+1033 KVKTGTNKTIEV
-1045 PLNYGGENVSGYFDV
+1045 PLNYGGEDVSGYFDV

-1066 SLKLTNSNNTMAC
+1066 SLKLTNSDNKMTCN
-1079 TFSTVG
+1079 FGNEG
-1085 TYTIT
+1085 TYQIT

-1097 INQGTDD
+1097 INKGTDT
-1104 EFNYADEYDAPDNV
+1104 EFDYSQEYDAPDAV
-1118 TFTVDVSG
+1118 TFTVDVKA
-1126 SYTVPTVTLN
+1126 SYAVPVVTLN
-1136 PSADKTI
+1136 PSAAKTI

-1149 DAPAVSVTDA
+1149 DAPAVSVTES
-1159 QGTAIDKSKYTM
+1159 GTAIDKSKYTM

-1179 FCKVDAATGKI
+1179 VCKVDATTGKI

-1227 RVKAPGSGVTYSP
+1227 RVKAPGSGMTYSP
-1240 MTPLF
+1240 MTPFF

-1261 DRDTAPVSKE
+1261 NRSEAPVSKE
-1271 GLTYGDKNKWADDSS
+1271 GLTYGDNNKWAKDSS

-1397 TISATGGKLTVADK
+1397 TISATGGKLSVADK
-1411 NATDKLANPY
+1411 NATGDLKDPY
-1421 DITNYPCNITG
+1421 KITNYPCNITG
-1432 LATGPA
+1432 LASGPS
-1438 TTGGGKDSN
+1438 TTGGGKKNSN
-1447 PSPKVEEVMKHFRGM
+1447 PSPTIEDVKNHFRGM
-1462 TSFVMTEAGFQNNV
+1462 TSFEMTATGFQNNV

-1482 NKVTWGDN
+1482 NKVTWGSY
-1490 ATPNNGADDNVMGS
+1490 ATPNNGADDNVKGS

-1547 GQPVTNY
+1547 GQTVKNY
-1554 EFNDGETNIIV
+1554 EFDEAAANTIEL
-1565 PTKAGELSTAKV
+1565 TKAGELTTAKV
-1577 NRAMKAGVWTT
+1577 NRAMAAGVWTT

-1609 RDTPDGTQILYFDR
+1609 RDTPNGTQILYFDR

-1641 GKPFLIKPAQDV
+1641 GKPFLIKPTKDV

-1661 EGYPYVTIENTQPA
+1661 KGYPYVTIENAAPA

-1704 KDGSFKNFVGDPGT
+1704 NDGSFKNFVGDPGT

-1741 VGIGSNVTTDETSAI
+1741 VGMGSNVTTDETSAI

>member
-1 MRNLPNSDIYSLFF
+1 
-15 NIIYFDWS
+15 
-23 FFFITFA
+23 
-30 STIWYEDNFD
+30 
-40 ILLMRKEKTLVQTTK
+40 
-55 KYIKIN
+55 
-61 LQTKFSY
+61 
-68 LFMKKEEQSF
+68 MKKEEQSF
-78 GCGISMSQKGHALSG
+78 CCGISMSQKGHALSG

-102 AMLFATVVAKAAGDG
+102 AMLFATVAAKAAGDGDG

-129 AINSRAHDFYANSTA
+129 AINSRAHDFKANTKDS
-144 FGLAKYK
+144 GLAKYK
-151 ADGTSVEIK
+151 VDGTSVVKVEDRFK
-160 RNDTKEKLDYVPG
+160 PTDSKNDKLDYVPG

-186 QNFDWSKPWFASV
+186 QKFDWSKPWFASV
-199 KEYGD
+199 KDYGD
-204 AYYNSVPNGGG
+204 DFYSKVANEGG
-215 SLDDLNAVKLYIGVY
+215 SLDDLNAVKLYIGIY

-237 TDKTH
+237 TDRAH

-247 GRATTGLIAHN
+247 GLATDGLKVHN
-258 NSYSIPSGTLAG
+258 TKFSIQTGTLAG
-270 DKVVGGWF
+270 DEVVGGWF
-278 HKTAYNNQMWLDG
+278 HKAAYNNQMWLDG

-301 IVNFNGAGSSVFGSV
+301 IVNFNGTGSNVFGSA
-316 DKDWAMVF
+316 DDDWNMVF

-335 NPTDKL
+335 NSSDKL
-341 MYHAFEANA
+341 LYHAFEANA
-350 GTGTSKSHADTWAGL
+350 GTGTSKSHADTWYGL
-365 NGTTEPYTF
+365 NGKTKPYTF

-400 AGRTSDANYTT
+400 AGRTTDANYTT
-411 LRNHLQELAA
+411 LKSHLQELAV
-421 GIVARQASNGG
+421 GIVDRQTSNGG
-432 WYQLLDKT
+432 WYQLLDKGKDFT
-440 DSFKATSYN
+440 AKSYDSNWSDKPS
-449 GKSASA
+449 SV

-466 FSAALFKAVRLGL
+466 FSAALFKAARLGL
-479 IDAKYKENAK
+479 IDAKYKENAR

-516 GLGGGTGN
+516 GLGGGTGS
-524 DYAAGGKKY
+524 DYAEGGKKY

-549 VKKIEE
+549 VNNMEG

-577 NQDNASQILFS
+577 NQDGAQILFS

-602 TAPKVEVC
+602 TAPQVEVC
-610 GTGAANATYQW
+610 GTDADQATYQW
-621 YDATTKVAVEGAT
+621 YDATTNTAVEGAT
-634 KAQFTPQTTGNYYC
+634 GAQFTPQTTGNYYC
-648 KATVDNTSI
+648 EATVGSTSI

-664 KVNSNSSADKQ
+664 KVN
-675 KFTVTATAENGTVE
+675 
-689 IKDGAGNV
+689 
-697 VTSGTQVEE
+697 
-706 GTKLV
+706 
-711 FTANANTGYVF
+711 
-722 DNWTATGGE
+722 
-731 ASDNVYTI
+731 
-739 SSIAADVNVKANFKK
+739 
-754 ENTGGGDTMETTLFS
+754 NTGGGETGGETTTETVFS
-769 MEINSSPASLTVA
+769 YDVPASGDLST
-782 QKTDNK
+782 TDTN
-788 PTLEQLTSDHA
+788 EGV
-799 AITGGTVTLVNN
+799 TGGKIMFASKTNAGGKYKIDNDTKKYVKVTLSGN
-811 RSKDWTPFSNAS
+811 SLK
-823 ITVSDISKN
+823 
-832 YIRINLGKPLD
+832 
-843 AGDVINIKDNSK
+843 AGDVISVKA
-855 VFKLSAEAS
+855 SA
-864 SSNSVSTANG
+864 SNSGYGCFAALDTDKKTTLKLGNLTG
-874 SYTLDANSVLKGKNE
+874 EGPEDISYTVTEKDILNGQSSFYLFRETGKS
-889 IFVFWSDKSNPLSS
+889 IYVHS

-909 TTTQTTSPL
+909 TTTPTTSPL

-923 DVEMNVT
+923 NVEMNVT

-939 RVYGTAD
+939 KVYGTGG
-946 KLLTLGSDY
+946 KQLTPVTDY
-955 TLSFSTDNNNVTIN
+955 TLSFSTDNNNVTVKD
-969 ENGVFTAAGSKSNYT
+969 GVFTAAGSQFDYT

-995 PSAALAEK
+995 PSAALAGQ
-1003 YTEAKWTFKFTVRKG
+1003 YTEATSTFKFTVRKG
-1018 KMKPVFMPAF
+1018 KMKPVFMPAY

-1045 PLNYGGENVSGYFDV
+1045 PLSYGGEDVSGYFDV
-1060 KYSCSP
+1060 KYSCSNL
-1066 SLKLTNSNNTMAC
+1066 SGLKNSNNTMTC

-1090 VSATPKI
+1090 VSATPKV
-1097 INQGTDD
+1097 INQGKDD

-1118 TFTVDVSG
+1118 TFTVDVN

-1136 PSADKTI
+1136 PSTDKTI
-1143 YVGEVV
+1143 YVGEMV

-1159 QGTAIDKSKYTM
+1159 SSGTAIDNSKYTM

-1179 FCKVDAATGKI
+1179 VCKVDATTSKI

-1202 LKVSGNGFEDVFAYL
+1202 LKVSGEGYEDVFAYV

-1227 RVKAPGSGVTYSP
+1227 RVKAPGSGETYSP
-1240 MTPLF
+1240 MTPFF
-1245 NQNKTLA
+1245 NGDKTLA
-1252 VTLGGWSFT
+1252 VTLGGWIFT
-1261 DRDTAPVSKE
+1261 NRTTAPVSKE

-1314 PLPSETQWYDGK
+1314 PLPSETQLYDGK
-1326 LQKVKGGT
+1326 LQKVEGCT

-1346 YLTVEPKTNGKVSV
+1346 FLTVEPKTNGKVSV

-1397 TISATGGKLTVADK
+1397 TISATGGKLTVANK
-1411 NATDKLANPY
+1411 NATGDLKDPY
-1421 DITNYPCNITG
+1421 KITNYPCNIAG
-1432 LATGPA
+1432 LASGAETD
-1438 TTGGGKDSN
+1438 GGKSGATKY
-1447 PSPKVEEVMKHFRGM
+1447 PSPTVDDVMKHFRGM
-1462 TSFVMTEAGFQNNV
+1462 TSFEMSASGFQNNV

-1482 NKVTWGDN
+1482 NKATWGN
-1490 ATPNNGADDNVMGS
+1490 HATPNNGADDNVMGS

-1532 GSKLGFYGFSFDEAK
+1532 GSKLGFYGFSFDEAA
-1547 GQPVTNY
+1547 GQTVKNYDFDEAATN
-1554 EFNDGETNIIV
+1554 TIQ
-1565 PTKAGELSTAKV
+1565 PTKAGELTTAKV
-1577 NRAMKAGVWTT
+1577 NRKMTAGVWTT

-1599 VDAIFGKTYD
+1599 VDVIFGKTYD
-1609 RDTPDGTQILYFDR
+1609 RDTPNGTQILYFDR
-1623 VEGTKAIF
+1623 VKGTKAIF

-1641 GKPFLIKPAQDV
+1641 GKPFLIKPAKEV

-1741 VGIGSNVTTDETSAI
+1741 VGMGSNVTTDETSAI

>member
-1 MRNLPNSDIYSLFF
+1 
-15 NIIYFDWS
+15 
-23 FFFITFA
+23 
-30 STIWYEDNFD
+30 
-40 ILLMRKEKTLVQTTK
+40 
-55 KYIKIN
+55 
-61 LQTKFSY
+61 
-68 LFMKKEEQSF
+68 MKKEEQSF
-78 GCGISMSQKGHALSG
+78 GCGISMSQKGPALSG

-117 VKFNPGVRYSQW
+117 DGVKFNPGVRYSQW
-129 AINSRAHDFYANSTA
+129 AINSRAHDFYANTTA

-215 SLDDLNAVKLYIGVY
+215 SLDDLNAVKLYIGIY
-230 NNKNASE
+230 NYKNASE
-237 TDKTH
+237 TDKEN
-242 AKTAI
+242 AQTAI
-247 GRATTGLIAHN
+247 GRATEGLIAHN
-258 NSYSIPSGTLAG
+258 NSYSIQSGTLAG
-270 DKVVGGWF
+270 DAVVGGWF

-301 IVNFNGAGSSVFGSV
+301 IVNFNGNGSNVFGSAN
-316 DKDWAMVF
+316 DDWNMVF
-324 KQLDIVWNMCW
+324 KQLNIVWNMCW
-335 NPTDKL
+335 NSKDKL

-350 GTGTSKSHADTWAGL
+350 GTKDSNSHADTWQGL
-365 NGTTEPYTF
+365 NGKTEPYTF

-400 AGRTSDANYTT
+400 AGRTTDANYTT
-411 LRNHLQELAA
+411 LKTHLQDLAA
-421 GIVARQASNGG
+421 GIVARQASSGG
-432 WYQLLDKT
+432 WYQLLDKDNSFT
-440 DSFKATSYN
+440 ASSYDSNWS
-449 GKSASA
+449 GKPSSA

-516 GLGGGTGN
+516 GLGGGT
-524 DYAAGGKKY
+524 DKKYAAGGKKY

-549 VKKIEE
+549 VKKSEGI
-555 LTEGKVL
+555 TEGKVL

-577 NQDNASQILFS
+577 NQDGSAQILFS
-588 YDLKPAYDL
+588 YDLQPAYDL
-597 TQSGA
+597 TQSDA

-634 KAQFTPQTTGNYYC
+634 EAQFTPQTTGDYYC
-648 KATVDNTSI
+648 KATVGSTSI

-664 KVNSNSSADKQ
+664 KVN
-675 KFTVTATAENGTVE
+675 
-689 IKDGAGNV
+689 
-697 VTSGTQVEE
+697 
-706 GTKLV
+706 
-711 FTANANTGYVF
+711 
-722 DNWTATGGE
+722 
-731 ASDNVYTI
+731 
-739 SSIAADVNVKANFKK
+739 
-754 ENTGGGDTMETTLFS
+754 NTGGGETGGETTTETVFS
-769 MEINSSPASLTVA
+769 YDVPASGELST
-782 QKTDNK
+782 TDTN
-788 PTLEQLTSDHA
+788 EGV
-799 AITGGTVTLVNN
+799 TGGKIMFASSKNEGDRYKIDNDAKYVKVTLSGN
-811 RSKDWTPFSNAS
+811 SLK
-823 ITVSDISKN
+823 
-832 YIRINLGKPLD
+832 
-843 AGDVINIKDNSK
+843 AGDVISVKA
-855 VFKLSAEAS
+855 SA
-864 SSNSVSTANG
+864 SNSGYGCFAALDTDKKTTLKLG
-874 SYTLDANSVLKGKNE
+874 DLTGKGPEDISYTVTERDILNGQSSFYLFRESGKS
-889 IFVFWSDKSNPLSS
+889 IYVHS

-909 TTTQTTSPL
+909 TTTQTTTSL

-939 RVYGTAD
+939 KVYGIGD
-946 KLLTLGSDY
+946 KLLTLDTDY
-955 TLSFSTDNNNVTIN
+955 KLSFSTDNDNVTIN
-969 ENGVFTAAGSKSNYT
+969 DKGVFTAAGSQSNYT

-995 PSAALAEK
+995 PSAALAGK
-1003 YTEAKWTFKFTVRKG
+1003 YTKAITTFTFTVRKG
-1018 KMKPVFMPAF
+1018 KMKPVFMPAY

-1033 KVKTGTKKTIEV
+1033 KVATGTKKTIEV
-1045 PLNYGGENVSGYFDV
+1045 PLNYGGEDVSGYFDV
-1060 KYSCSP
+1060 KYSCSNL
-1066 SLKLTNSNNTMAC
+1066 SGLKNSNNTMTC
-1079 TFSTVG
+1079 TFSTAG

-1090 VSATPKI
+1090 VSATPKV
-1097 INQGTDD
+1097 INQGKDD
-1104 EFNYADEYDAPDNV
+1104 EFNYADEYDAPDAV

-1126 SYTVPTVTLN
+1126 SYTVPTVILN
-1136 PSADKTI
+1136 PSTDKTI
-1143 YVGEVV
+1143 YVGDVV

-1179 FCKVDAATGKI
+1179 VCKVDAKTGKI

-1196 DKVKIQ
+1196 DKLKIQ
-1202 LKVSGNGFEDVFAYL
+1202 LKVSGDGFEDVFAYL

-1227 RVKAPGSGVTYSP
+1227 RVKAPKSGVTYSP

-1326 LQKVKGGT
+1326 LQKVTGGT

-1397 TISATGGKLTVADK
+1397 TISATGGKLSVADK
-1411 NATDKLANPY
+1411 SATGDLKDPY
-1421 DITNYPCNITG
+1421 KITNYPCNITG

-1547 GQPVTNY
+1547 GQTVKNY
-1554 EFNDGETNIIV
+1554 EFNDDATNTIEL
-1565 PTKAGELSTAKV
+1565 TKAGELTTAKV

-1609 RDTPDGTQILYFDR
+1609 RETSDGTQILYFDR

-1641 GKPFLIKPAQDV
+1641 GKPFLIKPTQDV

-1661 EGYPYVTIENTQPA
+1661 KGYPYVTIENTQPA
-1675 EWCKGN
+1675 EWCSGN

-1690 NDLTVKEGDCFISN
+1690 NDLTVQAGDCFISN

-1741 VGIGSNVTTDETSAI
+1741 VGMGSNVTTDETSAI

>member
-1 MRNLPNSDIYSLFF
+1 
-15 NIIYFDWS
+15 
-23 FFFITFA
+23 
-30 STIWYEDNFD
+30 
-40 ILLMRKEKTLVQTTK
+40 
-55 KYIKIN
+55 
-61 LQTKFSY
+61 
-68 LFMKKEEQSF
+68 MKKEEQSF

-102 AMLFATVVAKAAGDG
+102 AMLFVTVVAKAAGDGDG

-129 AINSRAHDFYANSTA
+129 AINSRAHDFKANTKDS
-144 FGLAKYK
+144 GLAKYK
-151 ADGTSVEIK
+151 VDGTSVVKVEDRFK
-160 RNDTKEKLDYVPG
+160 PTDLKNDKLDYVPG

-199 KEYGD
+199 KDYGD
-204 AYYNSVPNGGG
+204 DFFSKVANTGG

-237 TDKTH
+237 TDKKN

-247 GRATTGLIAHN
+247 GRATEGLIAHN
-258 NSYSIPSGTLAG
+258 NSYSIQSGTLAG
-270 DKVVGGWF
+270 DAVVGGWF
-278 HKTAYNNQMWLDG
+278 HKAAYNNQMWLDG

-301 IVNFNGAGSSVFGSV
+301 IVNFNGDGSNVFGSA

-324 KQLDIVWNMCW
+324 KQLNIVWNMCW
-335 NPTDKL
+335 NSTDKL

-350 GTGTSKSHADTWAGL
+350 GTKESNSHADTWQGL
-365 NGTTEPYTF
+365 NGTTKPYTF

-400 AGRTSDANYTT
+400 AGRTTDANYTT
-411 LRNHLQELAA
+411 LKTHLQDLAA

-449 GKSASA
+449 SNWSGKPASA

-516 GLGGGTGN
+516 GLGGGTDGI
-524 DYAAGGKKY
+524 YAEGGKKY

-549 VKKIEE
+549 VKKTDN

-577 NQDNASQILFS
+577 NQDGSAQILFS
-588 YDLKPAYDL
+588 YDLQPSYDL

-602 TAPKVEVC
+602 TAPVVEVC
-610 GTGAANATYQW
+610 GTGAANAKYQW
-621 YDATTKVAVEGAT
+621 YDANTDAAVKGAT
-634 KAQFTPQTTGNYYC
+634 EAQFIPQTTGNYYC

-657 QTSTTNI
+657 QTSATNI

-689 IKDGAGNV
+689 IKDGNDNV
-697 VTSGTQVEE
+697 VKSGTQVEE
-706 GTKLV
+706 GTKLI
-711 FTANANTGYVF
+711 FTAKANTGYVF
-722 DNWTATGGE
+722 DSWTATGG
-731 ASDNVYTI
+731 AADGNVYTI
-739 SSIAADVNVKANFKK
+739 SSLNADADVTANFKEK
-754 ENTGGGDTMETTLFS
+754 NTGGGETVETTLFS
-769 MEINSSPASLTVA
+769 MVTTAASDVSVASGATQSLDGNADKTGGSAELYNGKSSATVMIS
-782 QKTDNK
+782 KTEGVKLNGSSKSYMQVTLNK
-788 PTLEQLTSDHA
+788 PLA
-799 AITGGTVTLVNN
+799 
-811 RSKDWTPFSNAS
+811 K
-823 ITVSDISKN
+823 
-832 YIRINLGKPLD
+832 
-843 AGDVINIKDNSK
+843 GDVIAAPGCGSSFYVTSADTKATDVVVNATGYTIPENSDLIGK
-855 VFKLSAEAS
+855 TVIYFW
-864 SSNSVSTANG
+864 TG
-874 SYTLDANSVLKGKNE
+874 KGK
-889 IFVFWSDKSNPLSS
+889 S

-909 TTTQTTSPL
+909 TTTPTTTSL
-918 VIAVE
+918 VIAVK

-930 DEETRQPEV
+930 DEVTKQPEV
-939 RVYGTAD
+939 KVYGTAD

-984 EGVTTVTVTAT
+984 EGVTNVTVTAT
-995 PSAALAEK
+995 PSAALAGQ
-1003 YTEAKWTFKFTVRKG
+1003 YTEATENFTFTVRKG
-1018 KMKPVFMPAF
+1018 K
-1028 KGATI
+1028 
-1033 KVKTGTKKTIEV
+1033 
-1045 PLNYGGENVSGYFDV
+1045 
-1060 KYSCSP
+1060 
-1066 SLKLTNSNNTMAC
+1066 
-1079 TFSTVG
+1079 
-1085 TYTIT
+1085 
-1090 VSATPKI
+1090 
-1097 INQGTDD
+1097 
-1104 EFNYADEYDAPDNV
+1104 
-1118 TFTVDVSG
+1118 
-1126 SYTVPTVTLN
+1126 
-1136 PSADKTI
+1136 
-1143 YVGEVV
+1143 
-1149 DAPAVSVTDA
+1149 
-1159 QGTAIDKSKYTM
+1159 
-1171 EWTSFAPD
+1171 
-1179 FCKVDAATGKI
+1179 
-1190 EGVSAG
+1190 
-1196 DKVKIQ
+1196 
-1202 LKVSGNGFEDVFAYL
+1202 
-1217 LVSVDDPAKY
+1217 DDPAKY
-1227 RVKAPGSGVTYSP
+1227 RVKAPGSGETYSP

-1411 NATDKLANPY
+1411 NATGDLKDPY
-1421 DITNYPCNITG
+1421 KITNYPCNITG
-1432 LATGPA
+1432 LASGTE
-1438 TTGGGKDSN
+1438 TDGGKSGATKY
-1447 PSPKVEEVMKHFRGM
+1447 PSPTENDVKNHFRGM
-1462 TSFVMTEAGFQNNV
+1462 TSFDMSATGFQNNV

-1482 NKVTWGDN
+1482 NKATWGEN

-1547 GQPVTNY
+1547 GQTVKNY
-1554 EFNDGETNIIV
+1554 EFNDDATNTIE
-1565 PTKAGELSTAKV
+1565 PTKAGELTTAKV
-1577 NRAMKAGVWTT
+1577 NRKMTAGVWTT

-1609 RDTPDGTQILYFDR
+1609 RYTPNGTQILYFDR

-1653 ASINTAEV
+1653 ASINTEEV

-1675 EWCKGN
+1675 EWCSGN

-1690 NDLTVKEGDCFISN
+1690 NDQKVKEGDCFISN

-1741 VGIGSNVTTDETSAI
+1741 VGMGSNVTTDETSAI

>member
-1 MRNLPNSDIYSLFF
+1 
-15 NIIYFDWS
+15 
-23 FFFITFA
+23 
-30 STIWYEDNFD
+30 
-40 ILLMRKEKTLVQTTK
+40 
-55 KYIKIN
+55 
-61 LQTKFSY
+61 
-68 LFMKKEEQSF
+68 MKKEEQSF
-78 GCGISMSQKGHALSG
+78 GCGISVSQKGHALSG

-102 AMLFATVVAKAAGDG
+102 AMLFATVAAKAAGDGDG

-129 AINSRAHDFYANSTA
+129 AINSRLHDFYGNTKL
-144 FGLAKYK
+144 FGFDVY
-151 ADGTSVEIK
+151 
-160 RNDTKEKLDYVPG
+160 DTNNTKKSEVQWKNGSKNINKSFDYVAG
-173 LVAKSMIEAADYY
+173 LVAKATLEAADYY
-186 QNFDWSKPWFASV
+186 AGFDWSKPWFYSAQAFANEVTYSN
-199 KEYGD
+199 GTNPTLD
-204 AYYNSVPNGGG
+204 AM
-215 SLDDLNAVKLYIGVY
+215 NAVKMYFPILSSSLKSDNVVTKANTALANLANDMKNYNTNYSIGGSKSTL
-230 NNKNASE
+230 NEGNAS
-237 TDKTH
+237 DAQKQMF
-242 AKTAI
+242 
-247 GRATTGLIAHN
+247 
-258 NSYSIPSGTLAG
+258 
-270 DKVVGGWF
+270 GGWF
-278 HKTAYNNQMWLDG
+278 HKSSDYVDQMWLDG
-291 AYMGSALLAQ
+291 AYMGSATLAQ
-301 IVNFNGAGSSVFGSV
+301 LTGYLGDSKNIYGSKVA
-316 DKDWAMVF
+316 DWNMVV
-324 KQLDIVWNMCW
+324 KQLNIVWNQCW
-335 NPTDKL
+335 DSNKQL
-341 MYHAFEANA
+341 MYHAFSA
-350 GTGTSKSHADTWAGL
+350 TGAAKASTKTNETWAGIS
-365 NGTTEPYTF
+365 NSADAPVY
-374 HSAAYWGRANA
+374 HSAAFWGRANS
-385 WYIFALVDALEAMGK
+385 WYFFALVDALEAMK
-400 AGRTSDANYTT
+400 NDNQENTDNYKT
-411 LRNHLQELAA
+411 LKKHLDSFAA
-421 GIVARQASNGG
+421 GIVKWQDKTTGG
-432 WYQLLDKT
+432 WYQVMDEN
-440 DSFKATSYN
+440 SSYKANSYN
-449 GKSASA
+449 SSYRW
-455 TNYIETSATAI
+455 TESYNNYIETSATAI

-479 IDAKYKENAK
+479 LEDTYKEAAK
-489 KAFECL
+489 KAFEGI
-495 VNNYTYLK
+495 VNNFVAPK
-503 DGSLEIWGSCRSA
+503 ADGTINIWSSSRSA
-516 GLGGGTGN
+516 GLGGKN
-524 DYAAGGKKY
+524 Y
-533 RDGSNEYYLLG
+533 RDGSKDYYILG
-544 YDVPM
+544 KDT
-549 VKKIEE
+549 KIVTKEDN

-610 GTGAANATYQW
+610 GTGADQAKYQW
-621 YDATTKVAVEGAT
+621 YDANTDAAVKGAT
-634 KAQFTPQTTGNYYC
+634 EARFIPQTTGNYYC

-657 QTSTTNI
+657 QTSATNI

-675 KFTVTATAENGTVE
+675 KFTVTATAVNGTVE
-689 IKDGAGNV
+689 IKDGADNV

-706 GTKLV
+706 GTKLI
-711 FTANANTGYVF
+711 FTAKANTGYVF
-722 DNWTATGGE
+722 DSWTATGGE

-754 ENTGGGDTMETTLFS
+754 ENTGGGDTGGETTTETVFS
-769 MEINSSPASLTVA
+769 MVTTAESDVSVASGDTKTLDGNADKTGGSAELYNGKSSATVMISKTEGVKLNGSRNSYMKVTL
-782 QKTDNK
+782 NK
-788 PTLEQLTSDHA
+788 PLA
-799 AITGGTVTLVNN
+799 
-811 RSKDWTPFSNAS
+811 K
-823 ITVSDISKN
+823 
-832 YIRINLGKPLD
+832 
-843 AGDVINIKDNSK
+843 GDVIAAPDCGSSFYVTSADTKTTDAPEVNATGYTIPENSDLIGK
-855 VFKLSAEAS
+855 TVIYFWS
-864 SSNSVSTANG
+864 G
-874 SYTLDANSVLKGKNE
+874 KGK
-889 IFVFWSDKSNPLSS
+889 S

-923 DVEMNVT
+923 NVEMNVT
-930 DEETRQPEV
+930 DEETLQPEV
-939 RVYGTAD
+939 RVYGIGD
-946 KLLTLGSDY
+946 KLLTLGTDY
-955 TLSFSTDNNNVTIN
+955 KLSFSTDNNNVTIN
-969 ENGVFTAAGSKSNYT
+969 DKGVFTAAGSQFNYT
-984 EGVTTVTVTAT
+984 EGVTHVTVMAT
-995 PSAALAEK
+995 PSEALAGQ
-1003 YTEAKWTFKFTVRKG
+1003 YTKATEDFTFTVRKG
-1018 KMKPVFMPAF
+1018 KMKPVFMPAY

-1045 PLNYGGENVSGYFDV
+1045 PLSYGGEDVSGYFNV
-1060 KYSCSP
+1060 KYTCSNL
-1066 SLKLTNSNNTMAC
+1066 SGLKNSNNTMTC

-1085 TYTIT
+1085 KYTIT
-1090 VSATPKI
+1090 VSATPKV
-1097 INQGTDD
+1097 INQGKDD
-1104 EFNYADEYDAPDNV
+1104 EFNYADEYDAPEAV
-1118 TFTVDVSG
+1118 TFTVDVSDI
-1126 SYTVPTVTLN
+1126 YTVPKVTLN

-1159 QGTAIDKSKYTM
+1159 QDTAIDKSKYTM

-1179 FCKVDAATGKI
+1179 VCKVDATTGMI

-1227 RVKAPGSGVTYSP
+1227 RVKAPGSGMTYSP
-1240 MTPLF
+1240 MTPFF

-1261 DRDTAPVSKE
+1261 NRSEAPVSKE
-1271 GLTYGDKNKWADDSS
+1271 GLTYGDNNKWADDSS

-1314 PLPSETQWYDGK
+1314 PLPSETQWYDGTLK
-1326 LQKVKGGT
+1326 KKEGGT

-1411 NATDKLANPY
+1411 NATTDDLKDPY
-1421 DITNYPCNITG
+1421 KITNYPCNITG
-1432 LATGPA
+1432 LASGPS
-1438 TTGGGKDSN
+1438 TTGGGKKNSN
-1447 PSPKVEEVMKHFRGM
+1447 PSPTIEDVKNHFRGM
-1462 TSFVMTEAGFQNNV
+1462 TSFEMSASGFQNNV

-1482 NKVTWGDN
+1482 NKVTWGSY
-1490 ATPNNGADDNVMGS
+1490 ATPNNGADDNVKGS

-1526 YYIYNY
+1526 YYLYNY
-1532 GSKLGFYGFSFDEAK
+1532 GSKLGFYGFSFDESK
-1547 GQPVTNY
+1547 GQTVKNY
-1554 EFNDGETNIIV
+1554 EFDETAANTIEL
-1565 PTKAGELSTAKV
+1565 TKAGELTTAKV
-1577 NRAMKAGVWTT
+1577 NRAMAAGVWTT

-1609 RDTPDGTQILYFDR
+1609 RDTPSGTQILYFDR

-1641 GKPFLIKPAQDV
+1641 GKPFLIKPTKDV

-1661 EGYPYVTIENTQPA
+1661 KGYPYVTIENTQPA

-1690 NDLTVKEGDCFISN
+1690 NGLTVKKGDCFISN

-1741 VGIGSNVTTDETSAI
+1741 VGMGSNVTTDETSAI

>member
-1 MRNLPNSDIYSLFF
+1 
-15 NIIYFDWS
+15 
-23 FFFITFA
+23 
-30 STIWYEDNFD
+30 
-40 ILLMRKEKTLVQTTK
+40 
-55 KYIKIN
+55 
-61 LQTKFSY
+61 
-68 LFMKKEEQSF
+68 MKKEEQSF
-78 GCGISMSQKGHALSG
+78 CCGISVSQKGHALSG
-93 WILRIVPLF
+93 WILRFVPLF
-102 AMLFATVVAKAAGDG
+102 AMLFATLAAKAASDGDG
-117 VKFNPGVRYSQW
+117 VKFNKDVRYSQW

-160 RNDTKEKLDYVPG
+160 RNDTKKKLDYVPG

-199 KEYGD
+199 KEYGNT
-204 AYYNSVPNGGG
+204 YYGKVPDTGG
-215 SLDDLNAVKLYIGVY
+215 SLDDLNAVKLYIGIY
-230 NNKNASE
+230 NNTNASE
-237 TDKTH
+237 TDRAN

-247 GRATTGLIAHN
+247 GRAKDGLIAHN
-258 NSYSIPSGTLAG
+258 KSCSIKPNTLAG
-270 DKVVGGWF
+270 NSVVGGWF

-301 IVNFNGAGSSVFGSV
+301 IVNFNGAGSNVFGNA
-316 DKDWAMVF
+316 DDDWNMVF

-335 NPTDKL
+335 NSTDKL

-350 GTGTSKSHADTWAGL
+350 GTGTSNSHADTWQGL
-365 NGTTEPYTF
+365 NGTTKPYTF

-385 WYIFALVDALEAMGK
+385 WYIFALVDALEAMGE
-400 AGRTSDANYTT
+400 AGRTSDDNYTT
-411 LRNHLQELAA
+411 LKSHLQDLAD

-432 WYQLLDKT
+432 WYQLLDKDNT
-440 DSFKATSYN
+440 FTPTSYN
-449 GKSASA
+449 SNWSGKPKSA

-516 GLGGGTGN
+516 GLGGGTGTE
-524 DYAAGGKKY
+524 YAAGGKKY

-549 VKKIEE
+549 VKKSER

-577 NQDNASQILFS
+577 NQNGSAQILFS
-588 YDLKPAYDL
+588 YDLQPSYDL

-602 TAPKVEVC
+602 AAPVVEVC
-610 GTGAANATYQW
+610 GTDAAKATYQW
-621 YDATTKVAVEGAT
+621 YDATTNATVAGAT
-634 KAQFTPQTTGNYYC
+634 KASFTPSETGNYYC
-648 KATVDNTSI
+648 KATVGNTNI
-657 QTSTTNI
+657 QTSTTTI
-664 KVNSNSSADKQ
+664 TVNSGSSTDKQ
-675 KFTVTATAENGTVE
+675 KFTVNATAVNGTVE
-689 IKDGAGNV
+689 IKDGNGNA

-706 GTKLV
+706 GTKLI
-711 FTANANTGYVF
+711 FTATANAGYVF
-722 DNWTATGGE
+722 GSWDAIGG
-731 ASDNVYTI
+731 AADGNVYTI
-739 SSIAADVNVKANFKK
+739 NSLTADANVTANFKEK
-754 ENTGGGDTMETTLFS
+754 NAGGGETVETTLFS
-769 MEINSSPASLTVA
+769 METTATSEVSVASGATQTLDGNATIISGGSAVLYNGKSSGTIMIS
-782 QKTDNK
+782 KTEGLKLNGSSK
-788 PTLEQLTSDHA
+788 SYMK
-799 AITGGTVTLVNN
+799 VTL
-811 RSKDWTPFSNAS
+811 D
-823 ITVSDISKN
+823 
-832 YIRINLGKPLD
+832 KPL
-843 AGDVINIKDNSK
+843 AEGDVIAAPGCGSNVFYVTSAGTKATDAEVNATGYTIPENSDLIGK
-855 VFKLSAEAS
+855 TVIYFW
-864 SSNSVSTANG
+864 TG
-874 SYTLDANSVLKGKNE
+874 KGK
-889 IFVFWSDKSNPLSS
+889 S

-909 TTTQTTSPL
+909 TTTPTTSQL

-930 DEETRQPEV
+930 DEETKQPEV
-939 RVYGTAD
+939 KVFGTAD
-946 KLLTLGSDY
+946 KLLTPGTDY
-955 TLSFSTDNNNVTIN
+955 KLSFSTDNDNVTIN
-969 ENGVFTAAGSKSNYT
+969 DKGVFTAAGSQFNYT
-984 EGVTTVTVTAT
+984 EGVTHVTVTAT

-1033 KVKTGTKKTIEV
+1033 KVKTGTNKTIEV
-1045 PLNYGGENVSGYFDV
+1045 PLNYGGEDVSGYFDV
-1060 KYSCSP
+1060 TYSCSDL
-1066 SLKLTNSNNTMAC
+1066 SKLTSSNNTMTY
-1079 TFSTVG
+1079 TFSKAG
-1085 TYTIT
+1085 KYTIT
-1090 VSATPKI
+1090 VSAIPKI
-1097 INQGTDD
+1097 VNQDKDD
-1104 EFNYADEYDAPDNV
+1104 EFDYADEYDAPDKV

-1126 SYTVPTVTLN
+1126 TYTVPKVTLN
-1136 PSADKTI
+1136 PSTDKTI
-1143 YVGEVV
+1143 YVGQVV

-1159 QGTAIDKSKYTM
+1159 SETAIDKGKYTM

-1179 FCKVDAATGKI
+1179 VCKVDAATGKI

-1196 DKVKIQ
+1196 DNVKIQ
-1202 LKVSGNGFEDVFAYL
+1202 LKVSGEGYEDVFAYL
-1217 LVSVDDPAKY
+1217 HVSVDDPAKY
-1227 RVKAPGSGVTYSP
+1227 RVKAPGSKETYSP

-1245 NQNKTLA
+1245 NGNNTLA
-1252 VTLGGWSFT
+1252 VTLGGWIFT
-1261 DRDTAPVSKE
+1261 NRDKAPVSSE
-1271 GLTYGDKNKWADDSS
+1271 GLTYGDKNKWTLDSS

-1314 PLPSETQWYDGK
+1314 PLPSETQWYNGK
-1326 LQKVKGGT
+1326 LQPVPGST

-1367 FDKSGG
+1367 FDKSDD

-1397 TISATGGKLTVADK
+1397 TISATGGKLTVANK
-1411 NATDKLANPY
+1411 NATGDLADPY
-1421 DITNYPCNITG
+1421 KITNYPCNITG

-1438 TTGGGKDSN
+1438 TTGGGKNSN
-1447 PSPKVEEVMKHFRGM
+1447 PSPTVEDVMKHFRGM
-1462 TSFVMTEAGFQNNV
+1462 KSFDMSATGFQNNV

-1482 NKVTWGDN
+1482 NKTTWGKN

-1554 EFNDGETNIIV
+1554 EFNDDATNTIV
-1565 PTKAGELSTAKV
+1565 PTKAGELTTAKV
-1577 NRAMKAGVWTT
+1577 NRAMTRGVWTT

-1609 RDTPDGTQILYFDR
+1609 RDHLDGTQILYFDR

-1641 GKPFLIKPAQDV
+1641 GKPFLIKPAKEV
-1653 ASINTAEV
+1653 TSINTADV
-1661 EGYPYVTIENTQPA
+1661 KAYPYVTIENTQPA

-1690 NDLTVKEGDCFISN
+1690 NDLTVQAGDCFISN
-1704 KDGSFKNFVGDPGT
+1704 NDGSFKNFVGDSGT

-1727 NIGTNGV
+1727 HIGTNGV

-1741 VGIGSNVTTDETSAI
+1741 VGMGSNVTSDETSAI

>member
-1 MRNLPNSDIYSLFF
+1 
-15 NIIYFDWS
+15 
-23 FFFITFA
+23 
-30 STIWYEDNFD
+30 
-40 ILLMRKEKTLVQTTK
+40 
-55 KYIKIN
+55 
-61 LQTKFSY
+61 
-68 LFMKKEEQSF
+68 
-78 GCGISMSQKGHALSG
+78 
-93 WILRIVPLF
+93 
-102 AMLFATVVAKAAGDG
+102 
-117 VKFNPGVRYSQW
+117 
-129 AINSRAHDFYANSTA
+129 
-144 FGLAKYK
+144 
-151 ADGTSVEIK
+151 
-160 RNDTKEKLDYVPG
+160 
-173 LVAKSMIEAADYY
+173 
-186 QNFDWSKPWFASV
+186 
-199 KEYGD
+199 
-204 AYYNSVPNGGG
+204 
-215 SLDDLNAVKLYIGVY
+215 
-230 NNKNASE
+230 
-237 TDKTH
+237 
-242 AKTAI
+242 
-247 GRATTGLIAHN
+247 
-258 NSYSIPSGTLAG
+258 
-270 DKVVGGWF
+270 
-278 HKTAYNNQMWLDG
+278 MWLDG

-301 IVNFNGAGSSVFGSV
+301 IVNFNGNGSNVFGSAN
-316 DKDWAMVF
+316 DDWNMVF
-324 KQLDIVWNMCW
+324 KQLNIVWNMCW
-335 NPTDKL
+335 NSKDKL

-350 GTGTSKSHADTWAGL
+350 GTKESNSHADTWQGL
-365 NGTTEPYTF
+365 NGKTEPYTF

-400 AGRTSDANYTT
+400 AGRTTDANYTT
-411 LRNHLQELAA
+411 LKTHLQELAA
-421 GIVARQASNGG
+421 GIVVRQADNGG

-440 DSFKATSYN
+440 DSFEATSYN
-449 GKSASA
+449 SNWSGKPASA

-466 FSAALFKAVRLGL
+466 FSAALFKAARLGL
-479 IDAKYKENAK
+479 IDATYKENAK

-516 GLGGGTGN
+516 GLGGGTGT
-524 DYAAGGKKY
+524 DYAKGGKKY

-577 NQDNASQILFS
+577 NQDGSAQILFS
-588 YDLKPAYDL
+588 YDLQPAYDL
-597 TQSGA
+597 TQSDA

-621 YDATTKVAVEGAT
+621 YDANTDAAVKGAT
-634 KAQFTPQTTGNYYC
+634 EAQFIPQTTGNYYC
-648 KATVDNTSI
+648 KATVDGTSI
-657 QTSTTNI
+657 QTSATNI
-664 KVNSNSSADKQ
+664 KVN
-675 KFTVTATAENGTVE
+675 
-689 IKDGAGNV
+689 
-697 VTSGTQVEE
+697 
-706 GTKLV
+706 
-711 FTANANTGYVF
+711 
-722 DNWTATGGE
+722 
-731 ASDNVYTI
+731 
-739 SSIAADVNVKANFKK
+739 
-754 ENTGGGDTMETTLFS
+754 NTGGGETGGETTTETVFS
-769 MEINSSPASLTVA
+769 YDVPASGELST
-782 QKTDNK
+782 TDTN
-788 PTLEQLTSDHA
+788 EGV
-799 AITGGTVTLVNN
+799 TGGKIMFASSKNEGDRYKIDNDAKYVKVTLSGN
-811 RSKDWTPFSNAS
+811 SLK
-823 ITVSDISKN
+823 
-832 YIRINLGKPLD
+832 
-843 AGDVINIKDNSK
+843 AGDVISVKA
-855 VFKLSAEAS
+855 SA
-864 SSNSVSTANG
+864 SNSGYGCFAALDTDKKTTLKLGNLTG
-874 SYTLDANSVLKGKNE
+874 KGPEDISYTVTERDILNGQSSFYLFRESGKS
-889 IFVFWSDKSNPLSS
+889 IYVHS

-939 RVYGTAD
+939 KVYGIGD
-946 KLLTLGSDY
+946 KLLTLGTDY
-955 TLSFSTDNNNVTIN
+955 KLSFSTDNDNVTIN
-969 ENGVFTAAGSKSNYT
+969 DKGVFTAAGSQSNYT
-984 EGVTTVTVTAT
+984 EGVTHVTVMAT
-995 PSAALAEK
+995 PSAALAGK
-1003 YTEAKWTFKFTVRKG
+1003 YTKAITTFTFTVRKG
-1018 KMKPVFMPAF
+1018 KMKPVFMPAY

-1033 KVKTGTKKTIEV
+1033 KVATGTKKTIEV
-1045 PLNYGGENVSGYFDV
+1045 PLNYGGEDVSGYFDV

-1066 SLKLTNSNNTMAC
+1066 SLKLTSSNNTMAC

-1118 TFTVDVSG
+1118 TFTVEVSG

-1136 PSADKTI
+1136 PSTDKTI
-1143 YVGEVV
+1143 YVGDVV

-1159 QGTAIDKSKYTM
+1159 SDTAIDNYTM

-1179 FCKVDAATGKI
+1179 VCKVDAATGKI

-1202 LKVSGNGFEDVFAYL
+1202 LRVSGDSFEDVFKYL

-1271 GLTYGDKNKWADDSS
+1271 GLTYGTNNKWADDSS

-1326 LQKVKGGT
+1326 LQKVEGST

-1411 NATDKLANPY
+1411 KATDKLANPY

-1462 TSFVMTEAGFQNNV
+1462 TSFVMTEVGFQNNV

-1526 YYIYNY
+1526 YYI
-1532 GSKLGFYGFSFDEAK
+1532 
-1547 GQPVTNY
+1547 
-1554 EFNDGETNIIV
+1554 
-1565 PTKAGELSTAKV
+1565 
-1577 NRAMKAGVWTT
+1577 
-1588 CVLPFSLNKQQ
+1588 
-1599 VDAIFGKTYD
+1599 
-1609 RDTPDGTQILYFDR
+1609 
-1623 VEGTKAIF
+1623 
-1631 VRHAYNNIVA
+1631 
-1641 GKPFLIKPAQDV
+1641 
-1653 ASINTAEV
+1653 
-1661 EGYPYVTIENTQPA
+1661 
-1675 EWCKGN
+1675 
-1681 GYVWMSSYS
+1681 
-1690 NDLTVKEGDCFISN
+1690 
-1704 KDGSFKNFVGDPGT
+1704 
-1718 LKGFRGYLK
+1718 
-1727 NIGTNGV
+1727 
-1734 SEAKKLT
+1734 
-1741 VGIGSNVTTDETSAI
+1741 
-1756 DGILIDGDMPADSV
+1756 
-1770 TAADGKVYNLNGQ
+1770 
-1783 VVATSYRQFQALP
+1783 
-1796 GGVYVVNGKKVVK
+1796 

>member
-1 MRNLPNSDIYSLFF
+1 
-15 NIIYFDWS
+15 
-23 FFFITFA
+23 
-30 STIWYEDNFD
+30 
-40 ILLMRKEKTLVQTTK
+40 
-55 KYIKIN
+55 
-61 LQTKFSY
+61 
-68 LFMKKEEQSF
+68 MKKEEQSF
-78 GCGISMSQKGHALSG
+78 GCGISVSQKGHALSG

-102 AMLFATVVAKAAGDG
+102 AMLFATLAAKAAGDGDG

-160 RNDTKEKLDYVPG
+160 RNDTKKKLDYVPG

-215 SLDDLNAVKLYIGVY
+215 SLDDLNAVKLYIGIY
-230 NNKNASE
+230 NYKNASA
-237 TDKTH
+237 TDKTN
-242 AKTAI
+242 AQTAI
-247 GRATTGLIAHN
+247 GRATEGLIAHN
-258 NSYSIPSGTLAG
+258 KNNSIQSGTLAG
-270 DKVVGGWF
+270 DAVVGGWF
-278 HKTAYNNQMWLDG
+278 HKEAYNNQMWLDG

-301 IVNFNGAGSSVFGSV
+301 IVNFNGAGSNVFGSA
-316 DKDWAMVF
+316 DKDWEMVF
-324 KQLDIVWNMCW
+324 KQLNIVWNQCW
-335 NPTDKL
+335 NSTDKL

-350 GTGTSKSHADTWAGL
+350 GTGKSNSHADTWAGL
-365 NGTTEPYTF
+365 NGKTEPYTF

-385 WYIFALVDALEAMGK
+385 WYIFALVDALEAMDK
-400 AGRTSDANYTT
+400 AGRTTDANYTT
-411 LRNHLQELAA
+411 LQSHLKDLAA
-421 GIVARQASNGG
+421 GIVACQTSDGG
-432 WYQLLDKT
+432 WYQLLDKDNT
-440 DSFKATSYN
+440 FTATSYN
-449 GKSASA
+449 SNWPGKPSSA

-466 FSAALFKAVRLGL
+466 FSAALFKAARLGL

-516 GLGGGTGN
+516 GLGGGTGT
-524 DYAAGGKKY
+524 DYAKGGKKY

-549 VKKIEE
+549 VKKTEE

-621 YDATTKVAVEGAT
+621 YDATTGNAVDGAGT
-634 KAQFTPQTTGNYYC
+634 KEAQFTPQTTGDYYC
-648 KATVDNTSI
+648 VATVGSTSI

-664 KVNSNSSADKQ
+664 KVN
-675 KFTVTATAENGTVE
+675 
-689 IKDGAGNV
+689 
-697 VTSGTQVEE
+697 
-706 GTKLV
+706 
-711 FTANANTGYVF
+711 
-722 DNWTATGGE
+722 
-731 ASDNVYTI
+731 
-739 SSIAADVNVKANFKK
+739 
-754 ENTGGGDTMETTLFS
+754 NTGGGETGGETTTETVFS
-769 MEINSSPASLTVA
+769 YDVPASGELST
-782 QKTDNK
+782 TDTN
-788 PTLEQLTSDHA
+788 EGV
-799 AITGGTVTLVNN
+799 TGGKIMFASSKNEGDRYKIDNDAKYVKVTLSGN
-811 RSKDWTPFSNAS
+811 SLK
-823 ITVSDISKN
+823 
-832 YIRINLGKPLD
+832 
-843 AGDVINIKDNSK
+843 AGDVISVKA
-855 VFKLSAEAS
+855 SA
-864 SSNSVSTANG
+864 SNSGYGCFAALDTEKKTTLKLGNLTDKG
-874 SYTLDANSVLKGKNE
+874 PEDISYTVTERDILNGQSSFYLFRESGKS
-889 IFVFWSDKSNPLSS
+889 IYVHS

-909 TTTQTTSPL
+909 TTTPTTSPL

-923 DVEMNVT
+923 NVEMNVT

-939 RVYGTAD
+939 RVYGIGD
-946 KLLTLGSDY
+946 KLLTLGTDY
-955 TLSFSTDNNNVTIN
+955 KLSFSTDNDNVTIN
-969 ENGVFTAAGSKSNYT
+969 DKGVFTAAGSQFNYT
-984 EGVTTVTVTAT
+984 EGVTHVTVTAT
-995 PSAALAEK
+995 PSEKLAGQ
-1003 YTEAKWTFKFTVRKG
+1003 YTKATEDFTFTVRKG
-1018 KMKPVFMPAF
+1018 KMKPEFMSAF
-1028 KGATI
+1028 NATTI
-1033 KVKTGTKKTIEV
+1033 KVAKGTKKTIEV
-1045 PLNYGGENVSGYFDV
+1045 PLNYGGEDVSGYFNV
-1060 KYSCSP
+1060 GYTCSALP
-1066 SLKLTNSNNTMAC
+1066 KLSGSNNKM
-1079 TFSTVG
+1079 
-1085 TYTIT
+1085 TYTFGAEGKYQIT

-1097 INQGTDD
+1097 INQGTDT
-1104 EFNYADEYDAPDNV
+1104 EFDYSQEYDAPDAV
-1118 TFTVDVSG
+1118 TFTVDVKA
-1126 SYTVPTVTLN
+1126 SYAVPVVTLN
-1136 PSADKTI
+1136 PSAAKTI

-1149 DAPAVSVTDA
+1149 DAPAVSVTES
-1159 QGTAIDKSKYTM
+1159 GTAIDNSKYTM

-1179 FCKVDAATGKI
+1179 VCKVDATTGKI

-1196 DKVKIQ
+1196 DNVKIQ
-1202 LKVSGNGFEDVFAYL
+1202 VAVSGDGFEDVFSYI

-1227 RVKAPGSGVTYSP
+1227 RVKATGSGEKYSP

-1261 DRDTAPVSKE
+1261 DRQTAPVSKE
-1271 GLTYGDKNKWADDSS
+1271 GLTYGENNKWAGDSS
-1286 KATWVIKGFDY
+1286 PATWLIKGFDY
-1297 YLPGL
+1297 YLSGI

-1397 TISATGGKLTVADK
+1397 TISATGGKLSVADK
-1411 NATDKLANPY
+1411 NATGDLKDPY
-1421 DITNYPCNITG
+1421 KITNYPCNITG
-1432 LATGPA
+1432 LASGPS
-1438 TTGGGKDSN
+1438 TTGGGKKNSN
-1447 PSPKVEEVMKHFRGM
+1447 PSPTIEDVKNHFRGM
-1462 TSFVMTEAGFQNNV
+1462 TSFEMTATGFQNNV

-1482 NKVTWGDN
+1482 NKVTWGSY
-1490 ATPNNGADDNVMGS
+1490 ATPNNGADDNVKGS

-1547 GQPVTNY
+1547 GQTVKNY
-1554 EFNDGETNIIV
+1554 EFDEAATNTIEL
-1565 PTKAGELSTAKV
+1565 TKAGELTTAKV
-1577 NRAMKAGVWTT
+1577 NRAMAAGVWTT

-1609 RDTPDGTQILYFDR
+1609 RDTPNGTQILYFDR

-1690 NDLTVKEGDCFISN
+1690 NGLTVKEGDCFISN
-1704 KDGSFKNFVGDPGT
+1704 KDGSFKNFVGAPGT

-1741 VGIGSNVTTDETSAI
+1741 VGMGSNVTTDETSAI

>member
-1 MRNLPNSDIYSLFF
+1 
-15 NIIYFDWS
+15 
-23 FFFITFA
+23 
-30 STIWYEDNFD
+30 
-40 ILLMRKEKTLVQTTK
+40 
-55 KYIKIN
+55 
-61 LQTKFSY
+61 
-68 LFMKKEEQSF
+68 MKKEEQSF

-117 VKFNPGVRYSQW
+117 DGVKFNPGVRYSQW
-129 AINSRAHDFYANSTA
+129 AINSRAHDFYANTTK
-144 FGLAKYK
+144 FGLAKFD

-160 RNDTKEKLDYVPG
+160 RNDTKKKLDYVPG

-204 AYYNSVPNGGG
+204 TYYNRVPNGGG

-237 TDKTH
+237 TDKKN

-247 GRATTGLIAHN
+247 GRATEGLIAHN
-258 NSYSIPSGTLAG
+258 NSYSIQSGTLAG
-270 DKVVGGWF
+270 DAVVGGWF
-278 HKTAYNNQMWLDG
+278 HKAAYNNQMWLDG

-301 IVNFNGAGSSVFGSV
+301 IVNFNGNGSNVFGSA
-316 DKDWAMVF
+316 DDDWNMVF
-324 KQLDIVWNMCW
+324 KQLDIVWDMCW
-335 NPTDKL
+335 NSTDKL

-365 NGTTEPYTF
+365 NGTTKPYTF

-400 AGRTSDANYTT
+400 TGRTSDANYTT

-516 GLGGGTGN
+516 GLGGGTDGI
-524 DYAAGGKKY
+524 YAEGGKKF

-544 YDVPM
+544 YDVSM
-549 VKKIEE
+549 VIKSEGI
-555 LTEGKVL
+555 TEGKVL
-562 GGFIMAATEYERAYQ
+562 GGFIMAATEYERAYL
-577 NQDNASQILFS
+577 NQDGSAQILFS
-588 YDLKPAYDL
+588 YDLQPSYDL

-602 TAPKVEVC
+602 TAPVVEVC
-610 GTGAANATYQW
+610 GTDAANATYQW
-621 YDATTKVAVEGAT
+621 YDANTDAAVKGAT
-634 KAQFTPQTTGNYYC
+634 EAQFIPQTTGNYYC

-706 GTKLV
+706 GTKLI
-711 FTANANTGYVF
+711 FTAKANTGYVF
-722 DNWTATGGE
+722 DSWTATGGE

-769 MEINSSPASLTVA
+769 MVTTTTNKVRVAS
-782 QKTDNK
+782 KTIQTLDNY
-788 PTLEQLTSDHA
+788 A
-799 AITGGTVTLVNN
+799 NITGGSAVLYNGHDTDEKEMISSTDGVKLNGSNMSYMKVTLN
-811 RSKDWTPFSNAS
+811 
-823 ITVSDISKN
+823 
-832 YIRINLGKPLD
+832 KPL
-843 AGDVINIKDNSK
+843 AKGDVIAAPDCGSPFYVTSADTKTTDAPEVNATGFTIPENSDLIGK
-855 VFKLSAEAS
+855 TVIYFWR
-864 SSNSVSTANG
+864 G
-874 SYTLDANSVLKGKNE
+874 KGK
-889 IFVFWSDKSNPLSS
+889 S

-909 TTTQTTSPL
+909 TTTPTTSPL

-923 DVEMNVT
+923 NVEMNVT
-930 DEETRQPEV
+930 DEVTKQPEV
-939 RVYGTAD
+939 KVYGTAD

-969 ENGVFTAAGSKSNYT
+969 ENGVFTAAGIKSNYT
-984 EGVTTVTVTAT
+984 EGVTNVTVTAT
-995 PSAALAEK
+995 PSAELAGQ
-1003 YTEAKWTFKFTVRKG
+1003 YTEATETFTFTVRKG

-1045 PLNYGGENVSGYFDV
+1045 PLNYGGEDVSGYFDV

-1066 SLKLTNSNNTMAC
+1066 SLKLTNSNNTMTC
-1079 TFSTVG
+1079 TFSTADK
-1085 TYTIT
+1085 YTIT

-1136 PSADKTI
+1136 PSTDKTI
-1143 YVGEVV
+1143 YVGDVV

-1179 FCKVDAATGKI
+1179 VCKVDATTGKI

-1202 LKVSGNGFEDVFAYL
+1202 LRVSGDSFEDVFKYL

-1227 RVKAPGSGVTYSP
+1227 RVKAPKSGVTYSP

-1326 LQKVKGGT
+1326 LQKVKGST

-1388 AGKVVASEA
+1388 AGKVVASET

-1411 NATDKLANPY
+1411 KATDKLANPY

-1462 TSFVMTEAGFQNNV
+1462 TSFVMTEVGFQNNV

-1490 ATPNNGADDNVMGS
+1490 ATPNNGADDNVKGS

-1609 RDTPDGTQILYFDR
+1609 RGTPNGTQILYFDR

-1681 GYVWMSSYS
+1681 GYVWMASYS

-1741 VGIGSNVTTDETSAI
+1741 VGMGSNVTTDETSAI

>member
-1 MRNLPNSDIYSLFF
+1 
-15 NIIYFDWS
+15 
-23 FFFITFA
+23 
-30 STIWYEDNFD
+30 
-40 ILLMRKEKTLVQTTK
+40 
-55 KYIKIN
+55 
-61 LQTKFSY
+61 
-68 LFMKKEEQSF
+68 MKKEEQSF
-78 GCGISMSQKGHALSG
+78 CCGISVSQKSHALSG
-93 WILRIVPLF
+93 WILRFVPLF
-102 AMLFATVVAKAAGDG
+102 AMLFATLAAKAASDGDG
-117 VKFNPGVRYSQW
+117 VKFNRGVRYSQW

-160 RNDTKEKLDYVPG
+160 RKDSKNQLDYVPG

-204 AYYNSVPNGGG
+204 TYYDKVVKTGG
-215 SLDDLNAVKLYIGVY
+215 SLDDLNAVKLYIGIY
-230 NNKNASE
+230 NNKNASGA
-237 TDKTH
+237 DK
-242 AKTAI
+242 ANAETAI
-247 GRATTGLIAHN
+247 GRATDGLIAHN
-258 NSYSIPSGTLAG
+258 NNYSITSGTLAG
-270 DKVVGGWF
+270 DAVVGGWF
-278 HKTAYNNQMWLDG
+278 HKKAYNNQMWLDG

-301 IVNFNGAGSSVFGSV
+301 IVNFNGAGSNVFGNA
-316 DKDWAMVF
+316 DDDWNMVF

-335 NPTDKL
+335 NSTDKL

-350 GTGTSKSHADTWAGL
+350 GTGTSNSHADTWQGL
-365 NGTTEPYTF
+365 NGTTKPYTF

-385 WYIFALVDALEAMGK
+385 WYIFALVDALEAMGE
-400 AGRTSDANYTT
+400 AGRTSDDNYTS
-411 LRNHLQELAA
+411 LKNHLQELAA

-516 GLGGGTGN
+516 GLGGGTGTE
-524 DYAAGGKKY
+524 YAAGGKKY

-549 VKKIEE
+549 VKKSER

-577 NQDNASQILFS
+577 NQDNASILFS
-588 YDLKPAYDL
+588 YDLKPSYDL
-597 TQSGA
+597 TQSG
-602 TAPKVEVC
+602 TVAPVVEVC
-610 GTGAANATYQW
+610 GTNADQATYQW
-621 YDATTKVAVEGAT
+621 YDATTKAAVEGAT
-634 KAQFTPQTTGNYYC
+634 KASFTPSETGNYYC
-648 KATVDNTSI
+648 KATVGSTSI

-664 KVNSNSSADKQ
+664 KVNSGGG
-675 KFTVTATAENGTVE
+675 E
-689 IKDGAGNV
+689 
-697 VTSGTQVEE
+697 
-706 GTKLV
+706 
-711 FTANANTGYVF
+711 
-722 DNWTATGGE
+722 TGGE
-731 ASDNVYTI
+731 TTP
-739 SSIAADVNVKANFKK
+739 
-754 ENTGGGDTMETTLFS
+754 ETLFS
-769 MEINSSPASLTVA
+769 YDVPASGDLST
-782 QKTDNK
+782 TDTN
-788 PTLEQLTSDHA
+788 EGV
-799 AITGGTVTLVNN
+799 TGGKIMFASKKNDGGKYKIDGDAKYVKVTLGGN
-811 RSKDWTPFSNAS
+811 SLK
-823 ITVSDISKN
+823 
-832 YIRINLGKPLD
+832 
-843 AGDVINIKDNSK
+843 AGDVISVKASAPNSGYGCSAALDTDK
-855 VFKLSAEAS
+855 KTTLKLGNLTGKGPEDI
-864 SSNSVSTANG
+864 
-874 SYTLDANSVLKGKNE
+874 SYTVTEKDILNGQSSFYLFRDPGKS
-889 IFVFWSDKSNPLSS
+889 IYVHS

-909 TTTQTTSPL
+909 TTTPTTSQL

-930 DEETRQPEV
+930 DEVTKQPEV
-939 RVYGTAD
+939 KVFGTND
-946 KLLTLGSDY
+946 KLLTLDKDY
-955 TLSFSTDNNNVTIN
+955 TLSFSTDNSNVAIDDK
-969 ENGVFTAAGSKSNYT
+969 GVFTAAGSQFNYT
-984 EGVTTVTVTAT
+984 EGVTNVTVTAT
-995 PSAALAEK
+995 PSAALAEQ
-1003 YTEAKWTFKFTVRKG
+1003 YTEATSTFTFTVRKG
-1018 KMKPVFMPAF
+1018 KMKPVFMSAF

-1045 PLNYGGENVSGYFDV
+1045 PLNYGGEDVSGYFDV
-1060 KYSCSP
+1060 TYSCSP
-1066 SLKLTNSNNTMAC
+1066 SLKLTSSNNTMIC
-1079 TFSTVG
+1079 TFSTAG

-1090 VSATPKI
+1090 VSAIPKI
-1097 INQGTDD
+1097 INQGKDD
-1104 EFNYADEYDAPDNV
+1104 EFDYADEYDAPEKV
-1118 TFTVDVSG
+1118 TFNVDVSDA
-1126 SYTVPTVTLN
+1126 YTVPTVTLN
-1136 PSADKTI
+1136 PYNMTI

-1149 DAPAVSVTDA
+1149 NAPAVSVTDA
-1159 QGTAIDKSKYTM
+1159 SETAIDKSKYTM

-1179 FCKVDAATGKI
+1179 VCKVDATTGKI

-1196 DKVKIQ
+1196 EKVKIQ
-1202 LKVSGNGFEDVFAYL
+1202 LKVSGESFEDVFAYV

-1227 RVKAPGSGVTYSP
+1227 RVKAPGSGEPYSP

-1245 NQNKTLA
+1245 NGDKTLA
-1252 VTLGGWSFT
+1252 VTLGGWMFY
-1261 DRDTAPVSKE
+1261 DRTKDVPVSTE
-1271 GLTYGDKNKWADDSS
+1271 GLTYGTKNKWADDSS

-1367 FDKSGG
+1367 FDKSDG

-1411 NATDKLANPY
+1411 KATGDLKDPY
-1421 DITNYPCNITG
+1421 KITNYPCNITG
-1432 LATGPA
+1432 LANGTM
-1438 TTGGGKDSN
+1438 TDGGKSGATKY
-1447 PSPKVEEVMKHFRGM
+1447 PSPTVDDVKKHFRGM

-1482 NKVTWGDN
+1482 NKTTWGKN

-1554 EFNDGETNIIV
+1554 EFNDDATNTIV
-1565 PTKAGELSTAKV
+1565 PTKAGELTTAKV

-1609 RDTPDGTQILYFDR
+1609 RDNTNGTQILYFDR

-1661 EGYPYVTIENTQPA
+1661 TAYPYVTIENTQPA

-1690 NDLTVKEGDCFISN
+1690 NDLEVKAGDCFISN
-1704 KDGSFKNFVGDPGT
+1704 NDGSFKNFVGTSGT

-1727 NIGTNGV
+1727 HIGTNGV

-1741 VGIGSNVTTDETSAI
+1741 VGMGSNVTSDETSAI

>member
-1 MRNLPNSDIYSLFF
+1 
-15 NIIYFDWS
+15 
-23 FFFITFA
+23 
-30 STIWYEDNFD
+30 
-40 ILLMRKEKTLVQTTK
+40 
-55 KYIKIN
+55 
-61 LQTKFSY
+61 
-68 LFMKKEEQSF
+68 MKKEEQSF

-102 AMLFATVVAKAAGDG
+102 AMLFATVAAKAAGDGDG

-129 AINSRAHDFYANSTA
+129 AINSRAHDFYANTTK
-144 FGLAKYK
+144 FGLAKFD

-160 RNDTKEKLDYVPG
+160 RNDTKKKLDYVPG

-186 QNFDWSKPWFASV
+186 QTFDWSKPWFASV

-215 SLDDLNAVKLYIGVY
+215 SLDDLNAVKLYIGIY
-230 NNKNASE
+230 NYKNASA
-237 TDKTH
+237 TDKEN
-242 AKTAI
+242 AQTAI
-247 GRATTGLIAHN
+247 GRATEGLIAHN
-258 NSYSIPSGTLAG
+258 KNNSIQSGTLAG
-270 DKVVGGWF
+270 DAVVGGWF
-278 HKTAYNNQMWLDG
+278 HKEAYNNQMWLDG

-301 IVNFNGAGSSVFGSV
+301 IVNFNGDGSNVFGSA
-316 DKDWAMVF
+316 DKDWEMVV
-324 KQLDIVWNMCW
+324 KQLNIVWNMCW
-335 NPTDKL
+335 NSKDKL

-350 GTGTSKSHADTWAGL
+350 GTKDSNSHADTWQGL
-365 NGTTEPYTF
+365 NGTTKPYTF

-421 GIVARQASNGG
+421 GIVARQTSDGG

-440 DSFKATSYN
+440 DSFEATSYN
-449 GKSASA
+449 SNWSGKPASA

-466 FSAALFKAVRLGL
+466 FSAALFKAARLGL
-479 IDAKYKENAK
+479 IDATYKENAK

-516 GLGGGTGN
+516 GLGGGTGT
-524 DYAAGGKKY
+524 DYAKGGKKY

-549 VKKIEE
+549 VIKSEGI
-555 LTEGKVL
+555 TEGKVL

-577 NQDNASQILFS
+577 NQDGSAQILFS

-621 YDATTKVAVEGAT
+621 YDANTDAAVKGAT
-634 KAQFTPQTTGNYYC
+634 EAQFIPQTTGNYYC

-657 QTSTTNI
+657 QTSATNI
-664 KVNSNSSADKQ
+664 KVN
-675 KFTVTATAENGTVE
+675 
-689 IKDGAGNV
+689 
-697 VTSGTQVEE
+697 
-706 GTKLV
+706 
-711 FTANANTGYVF
+711 
-722 DNWTATGGE
+722 
-731 ASDNVYTI
+731 
-739 SSIAADVNVKANFKK
+739 
-754 ENTGGGDTMETTLFS
+754 NTGGGETGGETTTETVFS
-769 MEINSSPASLTVA
+769 YDVPASGELST
-782 QKTDNK
+782 TDTN
-788 PTLEQLTSDHA
+788 EGV
-799 AITGGTVTLVNN
+799 TGGKIMFASSKNEGDRYKIDNDAKYVKVTLSGN
-811 RSKDWTPFSNAS
+811 SLK
-823 ITVSDISKN
+823 
-832 YIRINLGKPLD
+832 
-843 AGDVINIKDNSK
+843 AGDVISVKA
-855 VFKLSAEAS
+855 SA
-864 SSNSVSTANG
+864 SNSGYGCFAALDTDKKTTLKLGNLTG
-874 SYTLDANSVLKGKNE
+874 KGPEDISYTVTEKDILNGQSSFYLFRETGKS
-889 IFVFWSDKSNPLSS
+889 IYVHS

-909 TTTQTTSPL
+909 TTTPTTSPL

-930 DEETRQPEV
+930 DEVTKQPEV
-939 RVYGTAD
+939 KVYGIGD
-946 KLLTLGSDY
+946 KLLILGTDY
-955 TLSFSTDNNNVTIN
+955 KLSFSTDNNNVTIN

-984 EGVTTVTVTAT
+984 EGVTNVTVTAT
-995 PSAALAEK
+995 PSAAHAEK

-1033 KVKTGTKKTIEV
+1033 KVAKGTKKTIEV

-1079 TFSTVG
+1079 TFSTADK
-1085 TYTIT
+1085 YTIT
-1090 VSATPKI
+1090 VSATPKV
-1097 INQGTDD
+1097 INQGKDD

-1118 TFTVDVSG
+1118 TFTVEVSDG
-1126 SYTVPTVTLN
+1126 YKVPKVTLN

-1179 FCKVDAATGKI
+1179 VCKVDATTGKI

-1196 DKVKIQ
+1196 DKLKIQ
-1202 LKVSGNGFEDVFAYL
+1202 LKVSGDGFEDVFAYL

-1261 DRDTAPVSKE
+1261 DRPKAPVSKE
-1271 GLTYGDKNKWADDSS
+1271 GLTYGTNNKWTDDSS

-1346 YLTVEPKTNGKVSV
+1346 YLTMEPKTNGKVSV

-1411 NATDKLANPY
+1411 NATGDLKDPY
-1421 DITNYPCNITG
+1421 KITNYPCNITG
-1432 LATGPA
+1432 LAKGLFTD
-1438 TTGGGKDSN
+1438 GGSGKSSDKS
-1447 PSPKVEEVMKHFRGM
+1447 PSPTVEDVKNHFRGM
-1462 TSFVMTEAGFQNNV
+1462 TSFEMTATGFQNNV

-1482 NKVTWGDN
+1482 NKVTWGSY

-1547 GQPVTNY
+1547 GQTVKNY
-1554 EFNDGETNIIV
+1554 EFDEAAANTIV
-1565 PTKAGELSTAKV
+1565 LTKAGELSTAKV

-1609 RDTPDGTQILYFDR
+1609 RETPNGTQILYFDR

-1641 GKPFLIKPAQDV
+1641 GKPFLIKPTKDV
-1653 ASINTAEV
+1653 ASINTVEV
-1661 EGYPYVTIENTQPA
+1661 KGYPYVTIENTQPA

-1690 NDLTVKEGDCFISN
+1690 NDLKVKEGDCFISN

-1734 SEAKKLT
+1734 SEPKKLT
-1741 VGIGSNVTTDETSAI
+1741 VGMGSNVTTDETSAI

>member
-1 MRNLPNSDIYSLFF
+1 
-15 NIIYFDWS
+15 
-23 FFFITFA
+23 
-30 STIWYEDNFD
+30 
-40 ILLMRKEKTLVQTTK
+40 
-55 KYIKIN
+55 
-61 LQTKFSY
+61 
-68 LFMKKEEQSF
+68 MKKEEQSF
-78 GCGISMSQKGHALSG
+78 GCGISMSQKGPALSG

-117 VKFNPGVRYSQW
+117 DGVKFNPGVRYSQW
-129 AINSRAHDFYANSTA
+129 AINSRAHDFYANTTK
-144 FGLAKYK
+144 FGLAKFD

-160 RNDTKEKLDYVPG
+160 RNDTKKKLDYVPG

-215 SLDDLNAVKLYIGVY
+215 SLDDLNAVKLYIGIY
-230 NNKNASE
+230 NYKNASA
-237 TDKTH
+237 TDKEN
-242 AKTAI
+242 AQTAI
-247 GRATTGLIAHN
+247 GRATEGLKAHN
-258 NSYSIPSGTLAG
+258 NSCSIKSGTLAG
-270 DKVVGGWF
+270 DAVVGGWF

-301 IVNFNGAGSSVFGSV
+301 IVNFNGNGSNVFGSAN
-316 DKDWAMVF
+316 DDWNMVF
-324 KQLDIVWNMCW
+324 KQLNIVWNMCW
-335 NPTDKL
+335 NSKDKL

-350 GTGTSKSHADTWAGL
+350 GTGTGTSESLSHADTWQGL
-365 NGTTEPYTF
+365 NGKTKPYTF

-400 AGRTSDANYTT
+400 AGRTTDANYTT
-411 LRNHLQELAA
+411 LRNHLQDLAA
-421 GIVARQASNGG
+421 GIVARQADNGG
-432 WYQLLDKT
+432 WYQLLDKDNT
-440 DSFKATSYN
+440 FTATSYN
-449 GKSASA
+449 SNWSGKPSSA

-466 FSAALFKAVRLGL
+466 FSAALFKAARLGL

-516 GLGGGTGN
+516 GLGGGTDGI
-524 DYAAGGKKY
+524 YAEGGKKY

-549 VKKIEE
+549 VKKTDN

-577 NQDNASQILFS
+577 NQDGSAQILFS
-588 YDLKPAYDL
+588 YDLQPSYDL
-597 TQSGA
+597 TQSGT

-621 YDATTKVAVEGAT
+621 YDANTDAAVKGAT
-634 KAQFTPQTTGNYYC
+634 KAQFIPQTTGNYYC

-657 QTSTTNI
+657 QTSATNI

-706 GTKLV
+706 GTKLI
-711 FTANANTGYVF
+711 FTAKANTGYVF
-722 DNWTATGGE
+722 DSWTATGG
-731 ASDNVYTI
+731 AADGNVYTI
-739 SSIAADVNVKANFKK
+739 SSLNADADVTANFKEK
-754 ENTGGGDTMETTLFS
+754 NTGGGETVETTLFS
-769 MEINSSPASLTVA
+769 MVTTAASDVSVASGATQSLDGNADKTGGSAELYNGKSSATVMIS
-782 QKTDNK
+782 KTEGVKLNGSSKSYMQVTLNK
-788 PTLEQLTSDHA
+788 PLA
-799 AITGGTVTLVNN
+799 
-811 RSKDWTPFSNAS
+811 K
-823 ITVSDISKN
+823 
-832 YIRINLGKPLD
+832 
-843 AGDVINIKDNSK
+843 GDVIAAPGCGSSFYVTSADTKATDVVVNATGYTIPENSDLIGK
-855 VFKLSAEAS
+855 TVIYFWR
-864 SSNSVSTANG
+864 G
-874 SYTLDANSVLKGKNE
+874 KGK
-889 IFVFWSDKSNPLSS
+889 S

-909 TTTQTTSPL
+909 TTTPTTSPL

-923 DVEMNVT
+923 NVEMNVT

-939 RVYGTAD
+939 KVYGIGD
-946 KLLTLGSDY
+946 KLLTPGSDY

-969 ENGVFTAAGSKSNYT
+969 ENGVFTAAGSQFNYT
-984 EGVTTVTVTAT
+984 EGVTNVTVTAT
-995 PSAALAEK
+995 PSAELAGQ
-1003 YTEAKWTFKFTVRKG
+1003 YTEATENFTFTVRKG
-1018 KMKPVFMPAF
+1018 K
-1028 KGATI
+1028 
-1033 KVKTGTKKTIEV
+1033 
-1045 PLNYGGENVSGYFDV
+1045 
-1060 KYSCSP
+1060 
-1066 SLKLTNSNNTMAC
+1066 
-1079 TFSTVG
+1079 
-1085 TYTIT
+1085 
-1090 VSATPKI
+1090 
-1097 INQGTDD
+1097 
-1104 EFNYADEYDAPDNV
+1104 
-1118 TFTVDVSG
+1118 
-1126 SYTVPTVTLN
+1126 
-1136 PSADKTI
+1136 
-1143 YVGEVV
+1143 
-1149 DAPAVSVTDA
+1149 
-1159 QGTAIDKSKYTM
+1159 
-1171 EWTSFAPD
+1171 
-1179 FCKVDAATGKI
+1179 
-1190 EGVSAG
+1190 
-1196 DKVKIQ
+1196 
-1202 LKVSGNGFEDVFAYL
+1202 
-1217 LVSVDDPAKY
+1217 DDPAKY
-1227 RVKAPGSGVTYSP
+1227 CVKAPGSGVTYSP

-1261 DRDTAPVSKE
+1261 DRPKAPVSKE

-1326 LQKVKGGT
+1326 LQKVEGST

-1432 LATGPA
+1432 LASGTE
-1438 TTGGGKDSN
+1438 TDGGKSGATKY
-1447 PSPKVEEVMKHFRGM
+1447 PSPTENDVKNHFRGM
-1462 TSFVMTEAGFQNNV
+1462 TSFDMSATGFQNNV

-1482 NKVTWGDN
+1482 NKATWGEN

-1547 GQPVTNY
+1547 GQTVTNY

-1565 PTKAGELSTAKV
+1565 PTKAGELTTAKV
-1577 NRAMKAGVWTT
+1577 NRAMTAGVWTT

-1609 RDTPDGTQILYFDR
+1609 RYTPNGTQILYFDR

-1653 ASINTAEV
+1653 ASINTEEV

-1675 EWCKGN
+1675 EWCSGN

-1690 NDLTVKEGDCFISN
+1690 NDQKVKEGDCFISN

-1741 VGIGSNVTTDETSAI
+1741 VGMGSNVTTDETSAI

>member
-1 MRNLPNSDIYSLFF
+1 
-15 NIIYFDWS
+15 
-23 FFFITFA
+23 
-30 STIWYEDNFD
+30 
-40 ILLMRKEKTLVQTTK
+40 
-55 KYIKIN
+55 
-61 LQTKFSY
+61 
-68 LFMKKEEQSF
+68 MKKEEQSF
-78 GCGISMSQKGHALSG
+78 GCGISVSQKGRALSG

-102 AMLFATVVAKAAGDG
+102 AMLFATVAAKAAGDGDG

-129 AINSRAHDFYANSTA
+129 AINSRAHDFKANTKDS
-144 FGLAKYK
+144 GLAKYK
-151 ADGTSVEIK
+151 VDGTNVVKVEDRFK
-160 RNDTKEKLDYVPG
+160 PTDLKNDKLDYVPG

-199 KEYGD
+199 KDYGD
-204 AYYNSVPNGGG
+204 DFFSKVANTGG

-237 TDKTH
+237 TDKKN

-247 GRATTGLIAHN
+247 GRATEGLIAHN
-258 NSYSIPSGTLAG
+258 NSYSIQSGTLAG
-270 DKVVGGWF
+270 DAVVGGWF
-278 HKTAYNNQMWLDG
+278 HKAAYNNQMWLDG

-301 IVNFNGAGSSVFGSV
+301 IVNFNGAGSNVFGSA
-316 DKDWAMVF
+316 DKDWEMVV
-324 KQLDIVWNMCW
+324 KQLNIVWDMCW
-335 NPTDKL
+335 NSTDKL

-365 NGTTEPYTF
+365 NGTTKPYTF

-385 WYIFALVDALEAMGK
+385 WYIFALVDALEAMGN
-400 AGRTSDANYTT
+400 AGRTSDTNYST
-411 LRNHLQELAA
+411 LNSHLQELAA

-466 FSAALFKAVRLGL
+466 FSAALFKAARLGL
-479 IDAKYKENAK
+479 IDATYKENAK

-516 GLGGGTGN
+516 GLGGGT
-524 DYAAGGKKY
+524 DKKYAAGGEKY

-549 VKKIEE
+549 VKKSDN

-577 NQDNASQILFS
+577 QNQDGSAQILFS
-588 YDLKPAYDL
+588 YDLKPSYDL

-602 TAPKVEVC
+602 AAPVVEVC
-610 GTGAANATYQW
+610 GTDAAKATYQW

-648 KATVDNTSI
+648 EATVGSTSI
-657 QTSTTNI
+657 KTSATNI
-664 KVNSNSSADKQ
+664 NVNSNSSADKQ

-689 IKDGAGNV
+689 IKDGNDNV
-697 VTSGTQVEE
+697 VKSGTQVEE
-706 GTKLV
+706 GTKLI
-711 FTANANTGYVF
+711 FTAKANTGYVF
-722 DNWTATGGE
+722 DSWTATATGGT
-731 ASDNVYTI
+731 ADGNVYTI
-739 SSIAADVNVKANFKK
+739 SSLAADANVTANFKN
-754 ENTGGGDTMETTLFS
+754 ENTGGGETVKTTLFS
-769 MEINSSPASLTVA
+769 MVTTAASDVSVA
-782 QKTDNK
+782 SGATQSLDGNADK
-788 PTLEQLTSDHA
+788 
-799 AITGGTVTLVNN
+799 TGGSAELYNGKSSATVMISKTEGVKLNGSSKSYMQVTL
-811 RSKDWTPFSNAS
+811 D
-823 ITVSDISKN
+823 
-832 YIRINLGKPLD
+832 KPL
-843 AGDVINIKDNSK
+843 AKGDVIAAPGCGSSFYVTSADTKTTDAPEVNATGYTIPENSDLIGK
-855 VFKLSAEAS
+855 TVIYFWS
-864 SSNSVSTANG
+864 G
-874 SYTLDANSVLKGKNE
+874 KGK
-889 IFVFWSDKSNPLSS
+889 S

-939 RVYGTAD
+939 RVYGIGD
-946 KLLTLGSDY
+946 KLLTLGTDY
-955 TLSFSTDNNNVTIN
+955 TLSFSTDNNNVTIKD
-969 ENGVFTAAGSKSNYT
+969 GVFTAAGSKFNYT
-984 EGVTTVTVTAT
+984 EGVTNVTVTAT
-995 PSAALAEK
+995 PSEALAEK

-1079 TFSTVG
+1079 IFSTVG

-1118 TFTVDVSG
+1118 TFTVDVKD
-1126 SYTVPTVTLN
+1126 SYTVPKVTLN
-1136 PSADKTI
+1136 PSTDKTI
-1143 YVGEVV
+1143 YVGDVV

-1159 QGTAIDKSKYTM
+1159 SDTAIDNYTM

-1179 FCKVDAATGKI
+1179 VCKVDAATGKI

-1202 LKVSGNGFEDVFAYL
+1202 LKVSGDGFEDVFKYV

-1227 RVKAPGSGVTYSP
+1227 RVKAPKSGETYTP
-1240 MTPLF
+1240 MTPFF
-1245 NQNKTLA
+1245 NGDKTLA

-1261 DRDTAPVSKE
+1261 DRPKAPVSSE
-1271 GLTYGDKNKWADDSS
+1271 GLTYGTNNKWADDSS

-1397 TISATGGKLTVADK
+1397 TISATGGKLSVADK
-1411 NATDKLANPY
+1411 SATGDLKDPY
-1421 DITNYPCNITG
+1421 KITNYPCNITG
-1432 LATGPA
+1432 LASGPS
-1438 TTGGGKDSN
+1438 TTGGGKKNSN
-1447 PSPKVEEVMKHFRGM
+1447 PSPTIEDVKNHFRGM
-1462 TSFVMTEAGFQNNV
+1462 TSFEMTATGFQNNV

-1482 NKVTWGDN
+1482 NKVTWGSY

-1547 GQPVTNY
+1547 GQTVKNY
-1554 EFNDGETNIIV
+1554 EFDEADANTIEL
-1565 PTKAGELSTAKV
+1565 TKPGELATAKV
-1577 NRAMKAGVWTT
+1577 NRTMTAGVWTT

-1599 VDAIFGKTYD
+1599 VDAIFGNTYD
-1609 RDTPDGTQILYFDR
+1609 RDTPNGTQILYFDR
-1623 VEGTKAIF
+1623 VDGTKAIF

-1641 GKPFLIKPAQDV
+1641 GKPFLIKPTKDV

-1661 EGYPYVTIENTQPA
+1661 KGYPYVTIENSQPA

-1704 KDGSFKNFVGDPGT
+1704 KDGSFKNFVGAPGT

-1741 VGIGSNVTTDETSAI
+1741 VGMGSNVTTDETSAI

-1783 VVATSYRQFQALP
+1783 VVATSYRQFQTLP

>member
-1 MRNLPNSDIYSLFF
+1 
-15 NIIYFDWS
+15 
-23 FFFITFA
+23 
-30 STIWYEDNFD
+30 
-40 ILLMRKEKTLVQTTK
+40 
-55 KYIKIN
+55 
-61 LQTKFSY
+61 
-68 LFMKKEEQSF
+68 MKKEEQSF
-78 GCGISMSQKGHALSG
+78 GCGISVSQKGRALSG

-102 AMLFATVVAKAAGDG
+102 AMLFATVAAKAAGDGDG

-160 RNDTKEKLDYVPG
+160 RNDTKKKLDYVPG

-230 NNKNASE
+230 NYKNASA
-237 TDKTH
+237 TDKTN
-242 AKTAI
+242 AQTAI
-247 GRATTGLIAHN
+247 GRATESLIAHN
-258 NSYSIPSGTLAG
+258 KNNSIQSGTLAG
-270 DKVVGGWF
+270 DAVVGGWF
-278 HKTAYNNQMWLDG
+278 HKAAYNNQMWLDG

-301 IVNFNGAGSSVFGSV
+301 IVNFNGAGSNVFGSA
-316 DKDWAMVF
+316 DKDWEMVV
-324 KQLDIVWNMCW
+324 KQLNIVWDMCW
-335 NPTDKL
+335 NSTDKL

-365 NGTTEPYTF
+365 NGTTKPYTF

-400 AGRTSDANYTT
+400 AGRTTDANYST
-411 LRNHLQELAA
+411 LNSHLQELAA

-516 GLGGGTGN
+516 GLGGGTGT
-524 DYAAGGKKY
+524 DYAKGGKKY

-549 VKKIEE
+549 VKKSEG

-634 KAQFTPQTTGNYYC
+634 KAQFTPQATGNYYC
-648 KATVDNTSI
+648 EATVGSTSI
-657 QTSTTNI
+657 KTSATNI
-664 KVNSNSSADKQ
+664 NVN
-675 KFTVTATAENGTVE
+675 
-689 IKDGAGNV
+689 
-697 VTSGTQVEE
+697 
-706 GTKLV
+706 
-711 FTANANTGYVF
+711 
-722 DNWTATGGE
+722 
-731 ASDNVYTI
+731 
-739 SSIAADVNVKANFKK
+739 
-754 ENTGGGDTMETTLFS
+754 NTGGGETGGETTTETVFS
-769 MEINSSPASLTVA
+769 YDVPASGELST
-782 QKTDNK
+782 TDTN
-788 PTLEQLTSDHA
+788 EGV
-799 AITGGTVTLVNN
+799 TGGKIMFASSKNEGDRYKIDNDAKYVKVTLSGN
-811 RSKDWTPFSNAS
+811 SLK
-823 ITVSDISKN
+823 
-832 YIRINLGKPLD
+832 
-843 AGDVINIKDNSK
+843 AGDVISVKA
-855 VFKLSAEAS
+855 SA
-864 SSNSVSTANG
+864 SNSGYGCFAALDTDKKTTLKLGNLTDKG
-874 SYTLDANSVLKGKNE
+874 PEDISYTVTERDILNGQSSFYLFRESGKS
-889 IFVFWSDKSNPLSS
+889 IYVYS

-909 TTTQTTSPL
+909 TTTPTTSPL

-923 DVEMNVT
+923 NVEMNVT

-939 RVYGTAD
+939 RVYGIGD
-946 KLLTLGSDY
+946 KLLTLGTDY
-955 TLSFSTDNNNVTIN
+955 KLSFSTDNNNVTIKD
-969 ENGVFTAAGSKSNYT
+969 GVFTAAGSQFNYT
-984 EGVTTVTVTAT
+984 EGVTNVTVTAT
-995 PSAALAEK
+995 PSAELAGQ
-1003 YTEAKWTFKFTVRKG
+1003 YTKATENFTFTVRKG

-1118 TFTVDVSG
+1118 TFTVEVSG

-1136 PSADKTI
+1136 PSTDKTI
-1143 YVGEVV
+1143 YVGDVV

-1159 QGTAIDKSKYTM
+1159 SDTAIDNYTM

-1179 FCKVDAATGKI
+1179 VCKVDAATGKI

-1202 LKVSGNGFEDVFAYL
+1202 LRVSGDGFEDVFKYV

-1227 RVKAPGSGVTYSP
+1227 RVKAPKSGVTYSP
-1240 MTPLF
+1240 MTPFF
-1245 NQNKTLA
+1245 NGDNTLA

-1261 DRDTAPVSKE
+1261 DRPKAPVSSE
-1271 GLTYGDKNKWADDSS
+1271 GLTYGTNNKWADDSS

-1326 LQKVKGGT
+1326 LQKVEGST

-1388 AGKVVASEA
+1388 AGKLVASEA
-1397 TISATGGKLTVADK
+1397 TISATGGKLSVADK
-1411 NATDKLANPY
+1411 SATGDLKDPY
-1421 DITNYPCNITG
+1421 KITNYPCNITG
-1432 LATGPA
+1432 LASGPS
-1438 TTGGGKDSN
+1438 TTGGGKKNSN
-1447 PSPKVEEVMKHFRGM
+1447 PSPTIEDVKNHFRGM
-1462 TSFVMTEAGFQNNV
+1462 TSFEMTATGFQNNV

-1482 NKVTWGDN
+1482 NKVTWGSY

-1547 GQPVTNY
+1547 GQTVKNY
-1554 EFNDGETNIIV
+1554 EFDEAAANTIEL
-1565 PTKAGELSTAKV
+1565 TKPGELATAKV
-1577 NRAMKAGVWTT
+1577 NRKMTAGVWTT

-1599 VDAIFGKTYD
+1599 VDAIFGNTYD
-1609 RDTPDGTQILYFDR
+1609 RDTPNGTQILYFDR

-1641 GKPFLIKPAQDV
+1641 GKPFLIKPTKDV
-1653 ASINTAEV
+1653 ASINTADV
-1661 EGYPYVTIENTQPA
+1661 EAYPYVTIENTKPA
-1675 EWCKGN
+1675 EWCSGN

-1690 NDLTVKEGDCFISN
+1690 NDLTVQAGDCFISN
-1704 KDGSFKNFVGDPGT
+1704 NDGSFKNFVGESGT

-1727 NIGTNGV
+1727 HIGTNGV
-1734 SEAKKLT
+1734 SEPKKLT
-1741 VGIGSNVTTDETSAI
+1741 VGMGSNVTTDETSAI

>member
-1 MRNLPNSDIYSLFF
+1 
-15 NIIYFDWS
+15 
-23 FFFITFA
+23 
-30 STIWYEDNFD
+30 
-40 ILLMRKEKTLVQTTK
+40 
-55 KYIKIN
+55 
-61 LQTKFSY
+61 
-68 LFMKKEEQSF
+68 MKKEEQSF

-102 AMLFATVVAKAAGDG
+102 AMLFATVAAKAAGDGDG

-160 RNDTKEKLDYVPG
+160 RNDTKKKLDYVPG

-204 AYYNSVPNGGG
+204 AYYSQVPNTGG
-215 SLDDLNAVKLYIGVY
+215 SLDDLNAVKLYIGIY
-230 NNKNASE
+230 NYKNASA
-237 TDKTH
+237 TDKEN
-242 AKTAI
+242 AQTAI
-247 GRATTGLIAHN
+247 GRATEGLIAHN
-258 NSYSIPSGTLAG
+258 NSYSIQSGTLAG
-270 DKVVGGWF
+270 DAVVGGWF

-301 IVNFNGAGSSVFGSV
+301 IVNFNGDGSNVFGSA
-316 DKDWAMVF
+316 DDDWNMVF

-335 NPTDKL
+335 NSTDKL

-365 NGTTEPYTF
+365 NGTTKPYTF

-400 AGRTSDANYTT
+400 AGRTSDTNYTT
-411 LRNHLQELAA
+411 LRNHLQDLAA
-421 GIVARQASNGG
+421 GIVARQTSDGG

-440 DSFKATSYN
+440 DSFEATSYSSSWS
-449 GKSASA
+449 GKPKSA

-466 FSAALFKAVRLGL
+466 FSAALFKAARLGL

-495 VNNYTYLK
+495 VNNYTYQK

-516 GLGGGTGN
+516 GLGGGT
-524 DYAAGGKKY
+524 DKKYAAGGEKY

-549 VKKIEE
+549 VKKTDN

-577 NQDNASQILFS
+577 NQDGSAQILFS
-588 YDLKPAYDL
+588 YDLQPSYDL
-597 TQSGA
+597 TQSGT

-610 GTGAANATYQW
+610 GTDAANAKYKW
-621 YDATTKVAVEGAT
+621 YDATTNVAVEGAT
-634 KAQFTPQTTGNYYC
+634 EAQFIPQTTGNYYC

-657 QTSTTNI
+657 QTSATNI

-706 GTKLV
+706 GTKLI
-711 FTANANTGYVF
+711 FTAKANTGYVF
-722 DNWTATGGE
+722 DSWTATGGE

-769 MEINSSPASLTVA
+769 MVTTTTNKVRVAS
-782 QKTDNK
+782 KTIQTLDNY
-788 PTLEQLTSDHA
+788 A
-799 AITGGTVTLVNN
+799 NITGGSAVLYNGHDTDEKEMISSTDGVKLNGSNMSYMKVTLN
-811 RSKDWTPFSNAS
+811 
-823 ITVSDISKN
+823 
-832 YIRINLGKPLD
+832 KPL
-843 AGDVINIKDNSK
+843 AKGDVIAAPDCGSPFYVTSADTKTTDAPEVNATGFTIPENSDLIGK
-855 VFKLSAEAS
+855 TVIYFWR
-864 SSNSVSTANG
+864 G
-874 SYTLDANSVLKGKNE
+874 KGK
-889 IFVFWSDKSNPLSS
+889 S

-909 TTTQTTSPL
+909 TTTPTTSPL

-923 DVEMNVT
+923 NVEMNVT
-930 DEETRQPEV
+930 DEVTKQPEV
-939 RVYGTAD
+939 KVYGTAD

-969 ENGVFTAAGSKSNYT
+969 ESGVFTAAGSKSNYT

-995 PSAALAEK
+995 PSAALAGQ
-1003 YTEAKWTFKFTVRKG
+1003 YTKATENFTFTVRKG

-1060 KYSCSP
+1060 KYSCSNL
-1066 SLKLTNSNNTMAC
+1066 SGLKNSDNKMTYKFN
-1079 TFSTVG
+1079 TVG

-1090 VSATPKI
+1090 VSATPKV
-1097 INQGTDD
+1097 INQGKDD

-1118 TFTVDVSG
+1118 TFTVDVN
-1126 SYTVPTVTLN
+1126 SYTVPKVILD
-1136 PSADKTI
+1136 PSTDKTI
-1143 YVGEVV
+1143 YVGQVV

-1159 QGTAIDKSKYTM
+1159 QDTAIDKSKYTM

-1179 FCKVDAATGKI
+1179 VCKVDATTGKI

-1227 RVKAPGSGVTYSP
+1227 RVKAPKSGVTYSP

-1411 NATDKLANPY
+1411 NTTGDLKDPY
-1421 DITNYPCNITG
+1421 KITNYPCNITG
-1432 LATGPA
+1432 LAKGPL
-1438 TTGGGKDSN
+1438 TDGGSGKSSDKS
-1447 PSPKVEEVMKHFRGM
+1447 PSPTVEDVKNHFRGM

-1482 NKVTWGDN
+1482 NKDTWGEN

-1547 GQPVTNY
+1547 GQTVKYY
-1554 EFNDGETNIIV
+1554 EFDEADANTIEL
-1565 PTKAGELSTAKV
+1565 TKAGELSTAKV

-1609 RDTPDGTQILYFDR
+1609 RDTPNGTQILYFDR

-1661 EGYPYVTIENTQPA
+1661 KGYPYVTIENTQPA

-1741 VGIGSNVTTDETSAI
+1741 VGMGSNVTTDETSAI

>member
-1 MRNLPNSDIYSLFF
+1 
-15 NIIYFDWS
+15 
-23 FFFITFA
+23 
-30 STIWYEDNFD
+30 
-40 ILLMRKEKTLVQTTK
+40 
-55 KYIKIN
+55 
-61 LQTKFSY
+61 
-68 LFMKKEEQSF
+68 MKKEEQSF
-78 GCGISMSQKGHALSG
+78 GCGISMSQKGPALSG

-117 VKFNPGVRYSQW
+117 DGVKFNPGVRYSQW
-129 AINSRAHDFYANSTA
+129 AINSRAHDFYANTTK
-144 FGLAKYK
+144 FGLAKFD

-160 RNDTKEKLDYVPG
+160 RNDTKKKLDYVPG

-237 TDKTH
+237 TDKKN

-247 GRATTGLIAHN
+247 GRATEGLIAHN
-258 NSYSIPSGTLAG
+258 NSYSIQSGTLAG
-270 DKVVGGWF
+270 DAVVGGWF
-278 HKTAYNNQMWLDG
+278 HKAAYNNQMWLDG

-301 IVNFNGAGSSVFGSV
+301 IVNFNGNGSNVFGSAN
-316 DKDWAMVF
+316 DDWNMVF
-324 KQLDIVWNMCW
+324 KQLNIVWNMCW
-335 NPTDKL
+335 NSTDKL

-365 NGTTEPYTF
+365 NGTTKPYTF

-421 GIVARQASNGG
+421 GIVARQTSDGG

-440 DSFKATSYN
+440 DSFEATSYN
-449 GKSASA
+449 SNWSGKPSSV

-466 FSAALFKAVRLGL
+466 FSAALFKAARLGL

-495 VNNYTYLK
+495 VNNYTYQK

-516 GLGGGTGN
+516 GLGGGT
-524 DYAAGGKKY
+524 DKKYAAGGEKY

-549 VKKIEE
+549 VKKTDN

-577 NQDNASQILFS
+577 DQDGSAQILFS

-610 GTGAANATYQW
+610 GTDAAKATYQW
-621 YDATTKVAVEGAT
+621 YDANTDAAVKGAT
-634 KAQFTPQTTGNYYC
+634 KAQFIPQTTGNYYC
-648 KATVDNTSI
+648 EATVDNTSI
-657 QTSTTNI
+657 QTSATNI

-689 IKDGAGNV
+689 IKDGNDNV
-697 VTSGTQVEE
+697 VKSGTQVEE
-706 GTKLV
+706 GTKLI
-711 FTANANTGYVF
+711 FTAKANTGYVF
-722 DNWTATGGE
+722 DSWTATGGE

-769 MEINSSPASLTVA
+769 MVTTTTNKVRVAS
-782 QKTDNK
+782 KTIQTLDNY
-788 PTLEQLTSDHA
+788 A
-799 AITGGTVTLVNN
+799 NITGGSAVLYNGHATDEKEMISSTDGVKLNGSNMSYMKVTLN
-811 RSKDWTPFSNAS
+811 
-823 ITVSDISKN
+823 
-832 YIRINLGKPLD
+832 KPL
-843 AGDVINIKDNSK
+843 AKGDVIAAPGCGSPFYVTSADTKTTDAPEVNATGYTIPENSDLIGK
-855 VFKLSAEAS
+855 NVVYFWS
-864 SSNSVSTANG
+864 G
-874 SYTLDANSVLKGKNE
+874 KGKT
-889 IFVFWSDKSNPLSS
+889 V
-903 ITITRK
+903 TITRK
-909 TTTQTTSPL
+909 TTTPTTSPL

-939 RVYGTAD
+939 KVYGIGD
-946 KLLTLGSDY
+946 KLLTLDTDY
-955 TLSFSTDNNNVTIN
+955 KLSFSTDNDNVTIN
-969 ENGVFTAAGSKSNYT
+969 DKGVFTAAGSQFNYT
-984 EGVTTVTVTAT
+984 EGVTHVTVMAT

-1018 KMKPVFMPAF
+1018 KMKPVFMPAY

-1033 KVKTGTKKTIEV
+1033 KVATGTKKTIEV
-1045 PLNYGGENVSGYFDV
+1045 PLNYGGEDVSGYFDV
-1060 KYSCSP
+1060 KYSCSNL
-1066 SLKLTNSNNTMAC
+1066 SGLKNSNNTMTC
-1079 TFSTVG
+1079 TFSTADK
-1085 TYTIT
+1085 YTIT
-1090 VSATPKI
+1090 VSATPKV
-1097 INQGTDD
+1097 INQGKDD
-1104 EFNYADEYDAPDNV
+1104 EFNYADEYDAPDAV
-1118 TFTVDVSG
+1118 TFTVDVKDT
-1126 SYTVPTVTLN
+1126 YTVPKVTLN

-1179 FCKVDAATGKI
+1179 VCKVDATTGKI

-1196 DKVKIQ
+1196 DKLKIQ
-1202 LKVSGNGFEDVFAYL
+1202 LKVSGDSFEDVFKYV

-1261 DRDTAPVSKE
+1261 DRPKAPVSKE
-1271 GLTYGDKNKWADDSS
+1271 GLTYGTNNKWADDSS

-1326 LQKVKGGT
+1326 LQKVTGGT

-1411 NATDKLANPY
+1411 NATGDLKDPY
-1421 DITNYPCNITG
+1421 KITNYPCNITG

-1547 GQPVTNY
+1547 GQTVKNY
-1554 EFNDGETNIIV
+1554 EFDEAAANTIEL
-1565 PTKAGELSTAKV
+1565 TKAGELATAKV

-1609 RDTPDGTQILYFDR
+1609 RETSNGTQILYFDR

-1641 GKPFLIKPAQDV
+1641 GKPFLIKPTKDV

-1681 GYVWMSSYS
+1681 GYVWMASYS
-1690 NDLTVKEGDCFISN
+1690 NDLMVKEGDCFISN
-1704 KDGSFKNFVGDPGT
+1704 KDGSFKNFVGALGT

-1741 VGIGSNVTTDETSAI
+1741 VGMGSNVTTDETSAI
-1756 DGILIDGDMPADSV
+1756 DGILIDGDMPEDSV

>member
-1 MRNLPNSDIYSLFF
+1 
-15 NIIYFDWS
+15 
-23 FFFITFA
+23 
-30 STIWYEDNFD
+30 
-40 ILLMRKEKTLVQTTK
+40 
-55 KYIKIN
+55 
-61 LQTKFSY
+61 
-68 LFMKKEEQSF
+68 MKKEEQSF

-102 AMLFATVVAKAAGDG
+102 AMLFATVAAKAAGDGDG

-129 AINSRAHDFYANSTA
+129 AINSRAHDFYANTTA

-160 RNDTKEKLDYVPG
+160 RKDSKDKLDYVPG

-186 QNFDWSKPWFASV
+186 QNFDLSKPWFASV

-237 TDKTH
+237 TDKKN

-247 GRATTGLIAHN
+247 GRATEGLIAHN
-258 NSYSIPSGTLAG
+258 NSYSIQSGTLAG
-270 DKVVGGWF
+270 DAVVGGWF
-278 HKTAYNNQMWLDG
+278 HKAAYNNQMWLDG

-301 IVNFNGAGSSVFGSV
+301 IVNFNGNGSNVFGSV

-335 NPTDKL
+335 NSTDKL

-350 GTGTSKSHADTWAGL
+350 GTKDSNSHADTWQGL
-365 NGTTEPYTF
+365 NGKTEPYTF

-400 AGRTSDANYTT
+400 AGRTTDANYTT
-411 LRNHLQELAA
+411 LKTHLQELAA
-421 GIVARQASNGG
+421 GIVARQADNGG

-440 DSFKATSYN
+440 DSFEATSYN
-449 GKSASA
+449 SNWSGKPSSA

-466 FSAALFKAVRLGL
+466 FSAALFKAARLGL

-495 VNNYTYLK
+495 VNNYTYQK

-516 GLGGGTGN
+516 GLGGGTGT
-524 DYAAGGKKY
+524 DYAKGGKKY

-549 VKKIEE
+549 VKKSEGI
-555 LTEGKVL
+555 TEGKVL
-562 GGFIMAATEYERAYQ
+562 GGFIMAATEYERAYL
-577 NQDNASQILFS
+577 NQDGSAQILFS
-588 YDLKPAYDL
+588 YDLQPAYDL

-610 GTGAANATYQW
+610 GTDAAKATYQW

-634 KAQFTPQTTGNYYC
+634 EAQFTPQTTGDYYC
-648 KATVDNTSI
+648 EATVGSTSI
-657 QTSTTNI
+657 KTSATNI

-675 KFTVTATAENGTVE
+675 KFTVTATAVNGTVE

-722 DNWTATGGE
+722 DNWMATGGE

-769 MEINSSPASLTVA
+769 MVTTTTNKVRVAS
-782 QKTDNK
+782 KTIQTLDNY
-788 PTLEQLTSDHA
+788 A
-799 AITGGTVTLVNN
+799 NITGGSAVLYNGHATDEKEMISSTDGVKLNGSNMSYMKVTLN
-811 RSKDWTPFSNAS
+811 
-823 ITVSDISKN
+823 
-832 YIRINLGKPLD
+832 KPL
-843 AGDVINIKDNSK
+843 AKGDVIAAPGCGSPFYVTSADTKTTDAPEVNATGYTIPENSDLIGK
-855 VFKLSAEAS
+855 NVVYFWS
-864 SSNSVSTANG
+864 G
-874 SYTLDANSVLKGKNE
+874 KGKT
-889 IFVFWSDKSNPLSS
+889 V
-903 ITITRK
+903 TITRK
-909 TTTQTTSPL
+909 TTTPTTSPL
-918 VIAVE
+918 VIAVD

-939 RVYGTAD
+939 RVYGIGG

-984 EGVTTVTVTAT
+984 EGVTHVTVTAT
-995 PSAALAEK
+995 PSEALAEK

-1018 KMKPVFMPAF
+1018 KMKPVFMPAY

-1045 PLNYGGENVSGYFDV
+1045 PLNYGGEDVSGYFDV
-1060 KYSCSP
+1060 KYSCSNL
-1066 SLKLTNSNNTMAC
+1066 SGLKNSNNTMTC
-1079 TFSTVG
+1079 TFSTADK
-1085 TYTIT
+1085 YTIT
-1090 VSATPKI
+1090 VSATPKV

-1136 PSADKTI
+1136 PSTDKTI
-1143 YVGEVV
+1143 YVGDVV

-1179 FCKVDAATGKI
+1179 VCKVDATTGKI

-1202 LKVSGNGFEDVFAYL
+1202 LRVSGDSFEDVFKYV

-1261 DRDTAPVSKE
+1261 DRPKAPVSKE
-1271 GLTYGDKNKWADDSS
+1271 GLTYGTNNKWADDSS

-1397 TISATGGKLTVADK
+1397 TISATGGKLTVANK
-1411 NATDKLANPY
+1411 KATDKLANPY

-1565 PTKAGELSTAKV
+1565 PTKAGELTTAKV
-1577 NRAMKAGVWTT
+1577 NRAMTAGVWTT

-1609 RDTPDGTQILYFDR
+1609 RETSDGTQILYFDR

-1641 GKPFLIKPAQDV
+1641 GKPFLIKPTKDV
-1653 ASINTAEV
+1653 ASINTADV
-1661 EGYPYVTIENTQPA
+1661 EAYPYVTIENTKPA

-1681 GYVWMSSYS
+1681 GYVWMASYS

-1741 VGIGSNVTTDETSAI
+1741 VGMGSNVTTDETSAI

>member
-1 MRNLPNSDIYSLFF
+1 
-15 NIIYFDWS
+15 
-23 FFFITFA
+23 
-30 STIWYEDNFD
+30 
-40 ILLMRKEKTLVQTTK
+40 
-55 KYIKIN
+55 
-61 LQTKFSY
+61 
-68 LFMKKEEQSF
+68 MKKEEQSF
-78 GCGISMSQKGHALSG
+78 CCGISVSQKGHALSG
-93 WILRIVPLF
+93 WILRFVPLF
-102 AMLFATVVAKAAGDG
+102 AMLFATLAAKAASDGDG

-160 RNDTKEKLDYVPG
+160 RNDTKKKLDYVPG

-199 KEYGD
+199 KEYGNT
-204 AYYNSVPNGGG
+204 YYGKVPDTGG
-215 SLDDLNAVKLYIGVY
+215 SLDDLNAVKLYIGIY
-230 NNKNASE
+230 NNTNASE
-237 TDKTH
+237 TDRAN

-247 GRATTGLIAHN
+247 GRAKDGLIAHN
-258 NSYSIPSGTLAG
+258 KSCSIKPNTLAG
-270 DKVVGGWF
+270 NSVVGGWF

-301 IVNFNGAGSSVFGSV
+301 IVNFNGAGSNVFGNA
-316 DKDWAMVF
+316 DDDWNMVF

-335 NPTDKL
+335 NSTDKL

-350 GTGTSKSHADTWAGL
+350 GTGTSNSHADTWQGL
-365 NGTTEPYTF
+365 NGKTEPYTF

-385 WYIFALVDALEAMGK
+385 WYIFALVDALEAMGE
-400 AGRTSDANYTT
+400 AGRTSDDNYTT
-411 LRNHLQELAA
+411 LKSHLQDLAD

-432 WYQLLDKT
+432 WYQLLDKDNT
-440 DSFKATSYN
+440 FTPTSYN
-449 GKSASA
+449 SNWSGKPKSA

-466 FSAALFKAVRLGL
+466 FSAALFKAVRLEL

-516 GLGGGTGN
+516 GLGGEKN
-524 DYAAGGKKY
+524 CAAGEDRF

-549 VKKIEE
+549 VKKTEG

-577 NQDNASQILFS
+577 NQNGSAQILFS
-588 YDLKPAYDL
+588 YDLKPSYDL

-602 TAPKVEVC
+602 AAPVVEVC
-610 GTGAANATYQW
+610 GTDAANATYQW
-621 YDATTKVAVEGAT
+621 YDATTNTAVKGAT
-634 KAQFTPQTTGNYYC
+634 EASFTPSETGNYYC
-648 KATVDNTSI
+648 KATVGNTNI
-657 QTSTTNI
+657 QTSTTTI
-664 KVNSNSSADKQ
+664 TVNSGSSTDKQ
-675 KFTVTATAENGTVE
+675 KFTVTATAVNGTVE
-689 IKDGAGNV
+689 IKDGNDNA

-706 GTKLV
+706 GTKLI
-711 FTANANTGYVF
+711 FTATANTGYVF
-722 DNWTATGGE
+722 DSWTANGGKANGNE
-731 ASDNVYTI
+731 YTI
-739 SSIAADVNVKANFKK
+739 SSLAANANVTANFTK
-754 ENTGGGDTMETTLFS
+754 ENTGGGETGGETTTETVFS
-769 MEINSSPASLTVA
+769 YDVPASGDLST
-782 QKTDNK
+782 TDTN
-788 PTLEQLTSDHA
+788 EGV
-799 AITGGTVTLVNN
+799 TGGKIMFASKKNDGDKYKIDGDAKYVKVTLSGN
-811 RSKDWTPFSNAS
+811 SLK
-823 ITVSDISKN
+823 
-832 YIRINLGKPLD
+832 
-843 AGDVINIKDNSK
+843 AGDVISVKA
-855 VFKLSAEAS
+855 SA
-864 SSNSVSTANG
+864 SNSGYGCFAALDTDKKTTLKLGNLTG
-874 SYTLDANSVLKGKNE
+874 KGPEDISYTVTKTDILNGQSSFYLFRETGKS
-889 IFVFWSDKSNPLSS
+889 IYVHS

-930 DEETRQPEV
+930 DEVTKQPEV
-939 RVYGTAD
+939 KVFGTAD
-946 KLLTLGSDY
+946 KLLTPGTDY

-969 ENGVFTAAGSKSNYT
+969 DKGVFTAAGSQFNYT

-995 PSAALAEK
+995 PSAALAGK
-1003 YTEAKWTFKFTVRKG
+1003 YTEAKQTFTFTVRKG
-1018 KMKPVFMPAF
+1018 KMKPVFMSAF

-1045 PLNYGGENVSGYFDV
+1045 PLNYGGEDVSGYFDV
-1060 KYSCSP
+1060 TYSCSP
-1066 SLKLTNSNNTMAC
+1066 SLKLTSSNNTMTY
-1079 TFSTVG
+1079 TFSTAG

-1090 VSATPKI
+1090 VSAIPKI
-1097 INQGTDD
+1097 INQGKDD
-1104 EFNYADEYDAPDNV
+1104 EFDYADEYDAPVNV
-1118 TFTVDVSG
+1118 TFTVDVKD
-1126 SYTVPTVTLN
+1126 SYTVPKVTLN

-1143 YVGEVV
+1143 YVGDVV
-1149 DAPAVSVTDA
+1149 DVPTVSVTDA
-1159 QGTAIDKSKYTM
+1159 SGTAIDNSKYKM

-1179 FCKVDAATGKI
+1179 VCKVDATTGKI

-1202 LKVSGNGFEDVFAYL
+1202 LKVSGEGYEDVFAYL

-1227 RVKAPGSGVTYSP
+1227 RVKAPGSKETYSP

-1252 VTLGGWSFT
+1252 VTLGGWIFT
-1261 DRDTAPVSKE
+1261 NRLTAPVSKE

-1326 LQKVKGGT
+1326 LQEVKGVT

-1367 FDKSGG
+1367 FDKSDG

-1411 NATDKLANPY
+1411 NATGDLKDPY
-1421 DITNYPCNITG
+1421 KITNYPCNITG

-1438 TTGGGKDSN
+1438 TTGGGKNSN
-1447 PSPKVEEVMKHFRGM
+1447 PSPTVEDVKKHFRGM
-1462 TSFVMTEAGFQNNV
+1462 TSFDMSATGFQNNV

-1482 NKVTWGDN
+1482 NKTTWGKN

-1532 GSKLGFYGFSFDEAK
+1532 GSKLGFYGFSFDEAA
-1547 GQPVTNY
+1547 GQTVKNY
-1554 EFNDGETNIIV
+1554 EFNDDATNTIV
-1565 PTKAGELSTAKV
+1565 PTKAGELTTAKV
-1577 NRAMKAGVWTT
+1577 NRAMTHGVWTT

-1609 RDTPDGTQILYFDR
+1609 RDNTNGTQILYFDR

-1661 EGYPYVTIENTQPA
+1661 TDYPYVTIENTQPA

-1690 NDLTVKEGDCFISN
+1690 NDMTVQAGDCFISN
-1704 KDGSFKNFVGDPGT
+1704 NDGSFKNFVGDPGT

-1727 NIGTNGV
+1727 HIGTNGV

-1741 VGIGSNVTTDETSAI
+1741 VGMGSNVTSDETSAI

-1796 GGVYVVNGKKVVK
+1796 DGVYVVNGKKVVK

>member
-1 MRNLPNSDIYSLFF
+1 
-15 NIIYFDWS
+15 
-23 FFFITFA
+23 
-30 STIWYEDNFD
+30 
-40 ILLMRKEKTLVQTTK
+40 
-55 KYIKIN
+55 
-61 LQTKFSY
+61 
-68 LFMKKEEQSF
+68 MKKEEQSF
-78 GCGISMSQKGHALSG
+78 GCGISVSQKGHALSG

-102 AMLFATVVAKAAGDG
+102 AMLFATVVAKAASDGDG
-117 VKFNPGVRYSQW
+117 VTFNPGVRYSQW

-151 ADGTSVEIK
+151 ADGTKIDRKDSK
-160 RNDTKEKLDYVPG
+160 NKLDYVPG

-204 AYYNSVPNGGG
+204 AYYGKVSDGGG

-237 TDKTH
+237 TDRAH

-247 GRATTGLIAHN
+247 GLATDGLKVHN
-258 NSYSIPSGTLAG
+258 TKFSIQTGTLAG
-270 DKVVGGWF
+270 NEVVGGWF
-278 HKTAYNNQMWLDG
+278 HKEAYNNQMWLDG

-301 IVNFNGAGSSVFGSV
+301 IVNFNGTGSNVFGSA
-316 DKDWAMVF
+316 DNDWNMVF

-335 NPTDKL
+335 NRTDKL

-350 GTGTSKSHADTWAGL
+350 GTGTSKSHADTWQGL
-365 NGTTEPYTF
+365 NGTTKPYTF

-400 AGRTSDANYTT
+400 AGRTADANYTT
-411 LRNHLQELAA
+411 LKSHLQELAA

-432 WYQLLDKT
+432 WYQLLDKDNT
-440 DSFKATSYN
+440 FTPTSYN
-449 GKSASA
+449 SNWEGKPKSA

-466 FSAALFKAVRLGL
+466 FSAALFKAARLGL
-479 IDAKYKENAK
+479 IDAKYKENAR

-516 GLGGGTGN
+516 GLGGGTGT

-549 VKKIEE
+549 VKKTDN

-577 NQDNASQILFS
+577 NQDGSAQILFS
-588 YDLKPAYDL
+588 YDLQPSYDL

-602 TAPKVEVC
+602 AAPVVEVC

-634 KAQFTPQTTGNYYC
+634 KAQFTPQTTGDYYC
-648 KATVDNTSI
+648 VATVGSTSI
-657 QTSTTNI
+657 KTSATNI

-675 KFTVTATAENGTVE
+675 KFTVTATAVNGTVE
-689 IKDGAGNV
+689 IKDGADNV

-711 FTANANTGYVF
+711 FTANANTGYAF
-722 DNWTATGGE
+722 DSWTATGGE

-739 SSIAADVNVKANFKK
+739 SSITADVNVKANFKK

-769 MEINSSPASLTVA
+769 MVINSSPASLTVA
-782 QKTDNK
+782 EGTTAV
-788 PTLEQLTSDHA
+788 PTYKQLTDEHA
-799 AITGGTVTLVNN
+799 AITGGTVTLVNT
-811 RSKDWTPFSNAS
+811 RGQDWTPFSNAS
-823 ITVSDISKN
+823 ITVSDKSKN
-832 YIRINLGKPLD
+832 YIRINLDKSLD

-855 VFKLSAEAS
+855 AFKLSTEAS
-864 SSNSVSTANG
+864 SSNSVSTSNG

-889 IFVFWSDKSNPLSS
+889 IFVFWSEKSNFLSS

-909 TTTQTTSPL
+909 TTTPTTSPL

-923 DVEMNVT
+923 NVEMNVT

-939 RVYGTAD
+939 KVFGTGD
-946 KLLTLGSDY
+946 KLLTLGTDY
-955 TLSFSTDNNNVTIN
+955 KLSFSTDNDNVTIN
-969 ENGVFTAAGSKSNYT
+969 DKGVFTAAGSQFNYT
-984 EGVTTVTVTAT
+984 EGVTHVTVTAT
-995 PSAALAEK
+995 PSEALAGQ
-1003 YTEAKWTFKFTVRKG
+1003 YTKATEDFTFTVRKG
-1018 KMKPVFMPAF
+1018 KMKPVFMPAY

-1033 KVKTGTKKTIEV
+1033 KVKTGTKKAIEV
-1045 PLNYGGENVSGYFDV
+1045 PLSYGGEDVSGYFDV
-1060 KYSCSP
+1060 KYSCSNL
-1066 SLKLTNSNNTMAC
+1066 SGLKNSNNTMTC

-1085 TYTIT
+1085 KYTIT
-1090 VSATPKI
+1090 VSATPKV
-1097 INQGTDD
+1097 INQGKDD
-1104 EFNYADEYDAPDNV
+1104 EFNYADEYDAPEAV
-1118 TFTVDVSG
+1118 TFTVDVN
-1126 SYTVPTVTLN
+1126 SYTVPKVTLD
-1136 PSADKTI
+1136 PSTDKTI
-1143 YVGEVV
+1143 YVGQVV

-1159 QGTAIDKSKYTM
+1159 QDTAIDKSKYTM

-1179 FCKVDAATGKI
+1179 VCKVDATTGKI

-1227 RVKAPGSGVTYSP
+1227 RVKATGSGEKYSP

-1261 DRDTAPVSKE
+1261 DRQTAPVSKE
-1271 GLTYGDKNKWADDSS
+1271 GLTYGENNKWAGDSS
-1286 KATWVIKGFDY
+1286 PATWLIKGFDY
-1297 YLPGL
+1297 YLSGI

-1411 NATDKLANPY
+1411 NATTDDLKDPY
-1421 DITNYPCNITG
+1421 KITNYPCNIAG
-1432 LATGPA
+1432 LASGPS
-1438 TTGGGKDSN
+1438 TTGGGKKNSN
-1447 PSPKVEEVMKHFRGM
+1447 PSPTIEDVKNHFRGM
-1462 TSFVMTEAGFQNNV
+1462 TSFEMTATGFQNNV

-1482 NKVTWGDN
+1482 NKVTWGSY
-1490 ATPNNGADDNVMGS
+1490 ATPNNGADDNVKGS

-1547 GQPVTNY
+1547 GQTVKNY
-1554 EFNDGETNIIV
+1554 EFDEAAANTIEL
-1565 PTKAGELSTAKV
+1565 TKAGELTTAKV
-1577 NRAMKAGVWTT
+1577 NRAMAAGVWTT

-1609 RDTPDGTQILYFDR
+1609 RDTPNGTQILYFDR
-1623 VEGTKAIF
+1623 VDGTKAIF

-1641 GKPFLIKPAQDV
+1641 GKPFLIKPTKDV

-1661 EGYPYVTIENTQPA
+1661 KGYPYVTIENTQPA
-1675 EWCKGN
+1675 EWCSGN

-1690 NDLTVKEGDCFISN
+1690 NGLTVNEGDCFISN

-1741 VGIGSNVTTDETSAI
+1741 VGMGSNVTTDETSAI

-1796 GGVYVVNGKKVVK
+1796 GGVYVVSGKKVVK

>member
-1 MRNLPNSDIYSLFF
+1 
-15 NIIYFDWS
+15 
-23 FFFITFA
+23 
-30 STIWYEDNFD
+30 
-40 ILLMRKEKTLVQTTK
+40 
-55 KYIKIN
+55 
-61 LQTKFSY
+61 
-68 LFMKKEEQSF
+68 MKKEEQSF
-78 GCGISMSQKGHALSG
+78 GCGISVSQKGHALSG

-102 AMLFATVVAKAAGDG
+102 AMLFATLAAKAAGDGDG

-160 RNDTKEKLDYVPG
+160 RNDTKKKLDYVPG

-204 AYYNSVPNGGG
+204 DYYNSVPNGGG
-215 SLDDLNAVKLYIGVY
+215 SLDDLNAVKLYIGIY
-230 NNKNASE
+230 NYKNASA
-237 TDKTH
+237 TDKTN
-242 AKTAI
+242 AQTAI
-247 GRATTGLIAHN
+247 GRATEGLIAHN
-258 NSYSIPSGTLAG
+258 KNNSIQSGTLAG
-270 DKVVGGWF
+270 DAVVGGWF
-278 HKTAYNNQMWLDG
+278 HKEAYNNQMWLDG

-301 IVNFNGAGSSVFGSV
+301 IVNFNGDGSNVFGSA
-316 DKDWAMVF
+316 DKDWEMVV
-324 KQLDIVWNMCW
+324 KQLNIVWNMCW
-335 NPTDKL
+335 NSTDKL

-365 NGTTEPYTF
+365 NGTTKPYTF

-411 LRNHLQELAA
+411 LKNHLQDLAA
-421 GIVARQASNGG
+421 GIVARQTSDGG

-440 DSFKATSYN
+440 DSFEATSYN

-466 FSAALFKAVRLGL
+466 FSAALFKAARLGL
-479 IDAKYKENAK
+479 IDATYKENAK

-495 VNNYTYLK
+495 VNNYTYMK

-516 GLGGGTGN
+516 GLGGGT
-524 DYAAGGKKY
+524 DKKYAAGGEKY

-549 VKKIEE
+549 VKKSDN

-577 NQDNASQILFS
+577 QNQDGSAQILFS
-588 YDLKPAYDL
+588 YDLKPSYDL

-602 TAPKVEVC
+602 AAPVVEVC
-610 GTGAANATYQW
+610 GTDAAKATYQW

-634 KAQFTPQTTGNYYC
+634 KAQFTPQATGDYYC
-648 KATVDNTSI
+648 VATVGNTSI
-657 QTSTTNI
+657 QTSATNI
-664 KVNSNSSADKQ
+664 NVN
-675 KFTVTATAENGTVE
+675 
-689 IKDGAGNV
+689 
-697 VTSGTQVEE
+697 
-706 GTKLV
+706 
-711 FTANANTGYVF
+711 
-722 DNWTATGGE
+722 
-731 ASDNVYTI
+731 
-739 SSIAADVNVKANFKK
+739 
-754 ENTGGGDTMETTLFS
+754 NTGGGETGGETTTETVFS
-769 MEINSSPASLTVA
+769 YDVPASGELST
-782 QKTDNK
+782 TDTN
-788 PTLEQLTSDHA
+788 EGV
-799 AITGGTVTLVNN
+799 TGGKIMFASSKNEGDRYKIDNDAKYVKVTLSGN
-811 RSKDWTPFSNAS
+811 SLK
-823 ITVSDISKN
+823 
-832 YIRINLGKPLD
+832 
-843 AGDVINIKDNSK
+843 AGDVISVKA
-855 VFKLSAEAS
+855 SA
-864 SSNSVSTANG
+864 SNSGYGCFAALDTDKKTTLKLGNLTDKG
-874 SYTLDANSVLKGKNE
+874 PEDISYTVTERDILNGQSSFYLFRESGKS
-889 IFVFWSDKSNPLSS
+889 IYVHS

-909 TTTQTTSPL
+909 TTTPTTSPL

-923 DVEMNVT
+923 NVEMNVT

-939 RVYGTAD
+939 RVYGIGD
-946 KLLTLGSDY
+946 KLLTLGTDY
-955 TLSFSTDNNNVTIN
+955 KLSFSTDNDNVTIN
-969 ENGVFTAAGSKSNYT
+969 DKGVFTAAGSQFNYT
-984 EGVTTVTVTAT
+984 EGVTHVTVTAT
-995 PSAALAEK
+995 PSEKLAGQ
-1003 YTEAKWTFKFTVRKG
+1003 YTKAITTFTFTVRKG

-1066 SLKLTNSNNTMAC
+1066 SLKLTNSNNTMTC
-1079 TFSTVG
+1079 TFSTAG
-1085 TYTIT
+1085 KYTIT

-1118 TFTVDVSG
+1118 TFTVEVSG

-1136 PSADKTI
+1136 PSTDKTI

-1159 QGTAIDKSKYTM
+1159 QRTAIDKSKYTM

-1179 FCKVDAATGKI
+1179 VCKVDATTGKI

-1227 RVKAPGSGVTYSP
+1227 RVKAPGSGMTYSP
-1240 MTPLF
+1240 MTPFF

-1261 DRDTAPVSKE
+1261 DRPKAPVSSE
-1271 GLTYGDKNKWADDSS
+1271 GLTYGTNNKWADDSS

-1397 TISATGGKLTVADK
+1397 TISATGGKLTVANK
-1411 NATDKLANPY
+1411 KATGDLKDPY
-1421 DITNYPCNITG
+1421 KITNYPCNITG
-1432 LATGPA
+1432 LASGTE
-1438 TTGGGKDSN
+1438 TDGGKSGATKY
-1447 PSPKVEEVMKHFRGM
+1447 PSPTENDVKNHFRGM
-1462 TSFVMTEAGFQNNV
+1462 TSFEMSATGFQNNV

-1482 NKVTWGDN
+1482 NKVTWGSY

-1547 GQPVTNY
+1547 GQTVKNY
-1554 EFNDGETNIIV
+1554 EFNDAAPNTIV
-1565 PTKAGELSTAKV
+1565 PTKAGELTTAKV
-1577 NRAMKAGVWTT
+1577 NRAMTAGVWTT

-1599 VDAIFGKTYD
+1599 VDSIFGKTYD
-1609 RDTPDGTQILYFDR
+1609 RDTPNGTQILYFDR

-1641 GKPFLIKPAQDV
+1641 GKPFLIKPTKDV

-1661 EGYPYVTIENTQPA
+1661 KGYPYVTIENSQPA

-1690 NDLTVKEGDCFISN
+1690 NDLTVQAGDCFISN
-1704 KDGSFKNFVGDPGT
+1704 NDGSFKNFVGESGT

-1741 VGIGSNVTTDETSAI
+1741 VGMGSNVTTDETSAI

>member
-1 MRNLPNSDIYSLFF
+1 
-15 NIIYFDWS
+15 
-23 FFFITFA
+23 
-30 STIWYEDNFD
+30 
-40 ILLMRKEKTLVQTTK
+40 
-55 KYIKIN
+55 
-61 LQTKFSY
+61 
-68 LFMKKEEQSF
+68 MKKEEQSF
-78 GCGISMSQKGHALSG
+78 GCGISVSQKGRALSG

-117 VKFNPGVRYSQW
+117 DGVKFNPGVRYSQW
-129 AINSRAHDFYANSTA
+129 AINSRAHDFKANTKDS
-144 FGLAKYK
+144 GLAKYK
-151 ADGTSVEIK
+151 VDGTSVVKVEDRFK
-160 RNDTKEKLDYVPG
+160 PTDLKNDKLDYVPG

-199 KEYGD
+199 KDYGD
-204 AYYNSVPNGGG
+204 DFFSKVANTGG
-215 SLDDLNAVKLYIGVY
+215 SLDDLNAVKLYIGIY
-230 NNKNASE
+230 NYKNASA
-237 TDKTH
+237 TDKEN
-242 AKTAI
+242 AQTAI

-258 NSYSIPSGTLAG
+258 NSYSIQSGTLAG
-270 DKVVGGWF
+270 DAVVGGWF
-278 HKTAYNNQMWLDG
+278 HKKVYNNQMWLDG

-301 IVNFNGAGSSVFGSV
+301 IVNFNGNGSNVFGSA
-316 DKDWAMVF
+316 DKDWNMVF

-335 NPTDKL
+335 NSKDKL

-350 GTGTSKSHADTWAGL
+350 GTGTSNSHADTWAGL
-365 NGTTEPYTF
+365 NGKTEPYTF

-400 AGRTSDANYTT
+400 AGRTTDANYST

-421 GIVARQASNGG
+421 GIVARQTSDGG
-432 WYQLLDKT
+432 WYQLLDKDNSFT
-440 DSFKATSYN
+440 ASSYDSNWS
-449 GKSASA
+449 GKPSSAA
-455 TNYIETSATAI
+455 NYIETSATAI
-466 FSAALFKAVRLGL
+466 FSAALFKAARLGL

-516 GLGGGTGN
+516 GLGGGTDGI
-524 DYAAGGKKY
+524 YAEGGQKF

-549 VKKIEE
+549 VKKTEGI
-555 LTEGKVL
+555 TEGKVL

-577 NQDNASQILFS
+577 NQDGSAQILFS
-588 YDLKPAYDL
+588 YDLKPSYDL

-602 TAPKVEVC
+602 TAPVVEVC
-610 GTGAANATYQW
+610 GTDAANATYQW
-621 YDATTKVAVEGAT
+621 YDANTDAAVKGAT
-634 KAQFTPQTTGNYYC
+634 KAQFIPQTTGNYYC

-657 QTSTTNI
+657 QTSATNI

-706 GTKLV
+706 GTKLI
-711 FTANANTGYVF
+711 FTAKANTGYVF
-722 DNWTATGGE
+722 DSWTATGG
-731 ASDNVYTI
+731 AADGNVYTI
-739 SSIAADVNVKANFKK
+739 SSLNADANVTANFKEK
-754 ENTGGGDTMETTLFS
+754 NNGGGETGGETTTEPVFS
-769 MEINSSPASLTVA
+769 MTV
-782 QKTDNK
+782 N
-788 PTLEQLTSDHA
+788 
-799 AITGGTVTLVNN
+799 
-811 RSKDWTPFSNAS
+811 SNAS
-823 ITVSDISKN
+823 LSIPKNTTQQLTDGVIIDGGKVELVNDRSSAWNVFTDGKLCPENKSNQYIKIT
-832 YIRINLGKPLD
+832 LD
-843 AGDVINIKDNSK
+843 ESLKDGDVVKIENNSK
-855 VFKLSAEAS
+855 EFYLSAEAP

-874 SYTLDANSVLKGKNE
+874 SYTLDANSVLKGKNK

-909 TTTQTTSPL
+909 TTTPTTSPL
-918 VIAVE
+918 VIAVD

-939 RVYGTAD
+939 RVYGIGE

-984 EGVTTVTVTAT
+984 EGVTNVTVTAT

-1045 PLNYGGENVSGYFDV
+1045 PLNYGGEDVSGYFDV
-1060 KYSCSP
+1060 TYSCSP

-1079 TFSTVG
+1079 TFSTAG

-1090 VSATPKI
+1090 VSATPKV
-1097 INQGTDD
+1097 INQGKDD
-1104 EFNYADEYDAPDNV
+1104 EFNYADEYDAPDAV
-1118 TFTVDVSG
+1118 TFTVDVSDG
-1126 SYTVPTVTLN
+1126 YKVPKVTLN

-1179 FCKVDAATGKI
+1179 VCKVDATTGKI

-1196 DKVKIQ
+1196 DKLKIQ
-1202 LKVSGNGFEDVFAYL
+1202 LKVSGDGFEDVFAYL

-1252 VTLGGWSFT
+1252 VTLGGWIFT
-1261 DRDTAPVSKE
+1261 DRDKAPVSSE
-1271 GLTYGDKNKWADDSS
+1271 GLTYGKNNKWADDSS

-1314 PLPSETQWYDGK
+1314 PLPSETQWYDGTLK
-1326 LQKVKGGT
+1326 KKEGCT

-1367 FDKSGG
+1367 FDKSDG

-1397 TISATGGKLTVADK
+1397 TISATGGKLSVADK
-1411 NATDKLANPY
+1411 SATGDLKDPY
-1421 DITNYPCNITG
+1421 KITNYPCNITG
-1432 LATGPA
+1432 LATGLA

-1547 GQPVTNY
+1547 EQTVKNY
-1554 EFNDGETNIIV
+1554 KFDEAAANTIEL
-1565 PTKAGELSTAKV
+1565 TKAGELSTAKV

-1609 RDTPDGTQILYFDR
+1609 RDTPNGTQILYFDR

-1641 GKPFLIKPAQDV
+1641 GKPFLIKPTKDV

-1727 NIGTNGV
+1727 IIGTNGV

-1741 VGIGSNVTTDETSAI
+1741 VGMGSNVTTDETSAI

>member
-1 MRNLPNSDIYSLFF
+1 
-15 NIIYFDWS
+15 
-23 FFFITFA
+23 
-30 STIWYEDNFD
+30 
-40 ILLMRKEKTLVQTTK
+40 
-55 KYIKIN
+55 
-61 LQTKFSY
+61 
-68 LFMKKEEQSF
+68 MKKEEQSF
-78 GCGISMSQKGHALSG
+78 CCGISVSQKSHALSG
-93 WILRIVPLF
+93 WILRFVPLF
-102 AMLFATVVAKAAGDG
+102 AMLFATLAAKAASDGDG

-160 RNDTKEKLDYVPG
+160 RNDTKKKLDYVPG

-204 AYYNSVPNGGG
+204 AYYKSVPNGGG
-215 SLDDLNAVKLYIGVY
+215 SLDDLNAVKLYIGIY
-230 NNKNASE
+230 NNTNASE
-237 TDKTH
+237 TDRAN

-247 GRATTGLIAHN
+247 GRATDGLKAHN
-258 NSYSIPSGTLAG
+258 NSNSIQSNTLAG
-270 DKVVGGWF
+270 NSVVGGWF
-278 HKTAYNNQMWLDG
+278 HKEAYNNQMWLDG

-301 IVNFNGAGSSVFGSV
+301 IVNFNGTGSNVFGSAN
-316 DKDWAMVF
+316 DDWNMVF

-350 GTGTSKSHADTWAGL
+350 GTGTSKSHADTWKGL
-365 NGTTEPYTF
+365 NGKTEPYTF

-411 LRNHLQELAA
+411 LKSHLQELAA

-432 WYQLLDKT
+432 WYQLLDKDNT
-440 DSFKATSYN
+440 FTPTSYN
-449 GKSASA
+449 SNWSGKPSSA

-466 FSAALFKAVRLGL
+466 FSAALFKAVRLEL

-516 GLGGGTGN
+516 GLGGGTGTE
-524 DYAAGGKKY
+524 YAAGGKKY

-549 VKKIEE
+549 VKKSER

-562 GGFIMAATEYERAYQ
+562 GGFIMAATEYEHAYQ
-577 NQDNASQILFS
+577 NQDGSAQILFS
-588 YDLKPAYDL
+588 YDLKPSYDL

-602 TAPKVEVC
+602 AAPVVEVC
-610 GTGAANATYQW
+610 GTDAANATYQW
-621 YDATTKVAVEGAT
+621 YDATTNTAVKGAT
-634 KAQFTPQTTGNYYC
+634 EASFTPSETGKYYC
-648 KATVDNTSI
+648 KATVGNTNI
-657 QTSTTNI
+657 QTSTTTI
-664 KVNSNSSADKQ
+664 TVNSGSSADKQ
-675 KFTVTATAENGTVE
+675 KFTVTATAVNGTVE
-689 IKDGAGNV
+689 IKDGNDNA

-706 GTKLV
+706 GTKLI
-711 FTANANTGYVF
+711 FTAKANAGYVF
-722 DNWTATGGE
+722 GSWDATGG
-731 ASDNVYTI
+731 AADGNVYTI
-739 SSIAADVNVKANFKK
+739 NSLAADANVTANFKE
-754 ENTGGGDTMETTLFS
+754 ENTGGGETGGETTTKTVFS
-769 MEINSSPASLTVA
+769 YDVPASGDLST
-782 QKTDNK
+782 TDTN
-788 PTLEQLTSDHA
+788 EGV
-799 AITGGTVTLVNN
+799 TGGKIMFASNKNAESKYKIDNDAKYVKVTLSGN
-811 RSKDWTPFSNAS
+811 SLK
-823 ITVSDISKN
+823 
-832 YIRINLGKPLD
+832 
-843 AGDVINIKDNSK
+843 AGDVISVKA
-855 VFKLSAEAS
+855 SA
-864 SSNSVSTANG
+864 SNSGYGCFAALDTDKKTTLKLGNLTDKG
-874 SYTLDANSVLKGKNE
+874 PEDISYTVTKTDILNGQSSFYLFRETGKS
-889 IFVFWSDKSNPLSS
+889 IYVHS

-930 DEETRQPEV
+930 DEVTKQPEV
-939 RVYGTAD
+939 KVFGTAD
-946 KLLTLGSDY
+946 KLLTPGTDY

-969 ENGVFTAAGSKSNYT
+969 DKGVFTAAGSQFNYT

-1003 YTEAKWTFKFTVRKG
+1003 YTKATSTFTFTVRKG

-1028 KGATI
+1028 NGATI
-1033 KVKTGTKKTIEV
+1033 KVAKGTKKTIEV
-1045 PLNYGGENVSGYFDV
+1045 PLNYGGEDVSGYFDV
-1060 KYSCSP
+1060 TYSCSP
-1066 SLKLTNSNNTMAC
+1066 SLKLTSSNNTMIC
-1079 TFSTVG
+1079 TFSTAG

-1090 VSATPKI
+1090 VSAIPKI
-1097 INQGTDD
+1097 INQGKDD
-1104 EFNYADEYDAPDNV
+1104 EFDYADEYDTPVNV

-1126 SYTVPTVTLN
+1126 TYTVPTVKLD
-1136 PSADKTI
+1136 PSTSKTI
-1143 YVGEVV
+1143 YVGDVV

-1159 QGTAIDKSKYTM
+1159 SETAIDKGKYTM

-1179 FCKVDAATGKI
+1179 VCKVDAATGKI

-1202 LKVSGNGFEDVFAYL
+1202 LKVSGESFEDVFAYV

-1227 RVKAPGSGVTYSP
+1227 RVKAPNLEVEYSP
-1240 MTPLF
+1240 TKPLF
-1245 NQNKTLA
+1245 NGDKTLA
-1252 VTLGGWSFT
+1252 VTLGGWIFT
-1261 DRDTAPVSKE
+1261 NRDKAPVSSE

-1314 PLPSETQWYDGK
+1314 PLPSETQWYNGK
-1326 LQKVKGGT
+1326 LQEVKGGT

-1346 YLTVEPKTNGKVSV
+1346 YLTVEPKKNGKVSV

-1367 FDKSGG
+1367 FDKSDG

-1411 NATDKLANPY
+1411 NATGDLKDPY
-1421 DITNYPCNITG
+1421 KITNYPCNITG

-1438 TTGGGKDSN
+1438 TTGGGKNSN
-1447 PSPKVEEVMKHFRGM
+1447 PSPTVEDVKKHFRGM
-1462 TSFVMTEAGFQNNV
+1462 TSFDMSATGFQNNV

-1482 NKVTWGDN
+1482 NKATWGDN

-1532 GSKLGFYGFSFDEAK
+1532 GSKLGFYGFSFDEAA
-1547 GQPVTNY
+1547 GQTVKNYNFDEATTNTI
-1554 EFNDGETNIIV
+1554 EL
-1565 PTKAGELSTAKV
+1565 TKAGELTTAKV

-1599 VDAIFGKTYD
+1599 VDAIFGNTYD
-1609 RDTPDGTQILYFDR
+1609 RENPNGTQILYFDR

-1661 EGYPYVTIENTQPA
+1661 TDYPYVTIENTQPA

-1690 NDLTVKEGDCFISN
+1690 NDLTVQAGDCFISN
-1704 KDGSFKNFVGDPGT
+1704 NDGSFKNFVGDSGT

-1727 NIGTNGV
+1727 HIGTNGV

-1741 VGIGSNVTTDETSAI
+1741 VGMGSNVTSDETSAI